1 MRNITQRLIIL
12 GITLLVVLSTK
23 VQGAVA
29 LKDIDVSCDVGEIPV
44 QYTLSPTGAVTY
56 QVPMNVHP
64 ASNGFQPQ
72 LSFSYN
78 SQHTGSI
85 LGYGWSMAG
94 MSSVVHVGGS
104 IYYDGKTTP
113 LSLSEDKLMLD
124 GIRLIKQGTDTWQTE
139 QGFVK
144 VKRLSNGILEA
155 RYPNGNI
162 ATFETSSSAP
172 FSYVMTNCRDI
183 KGSNIHYEYNQTNNL
198 AYIQKI
204 LYGENENNYT
214 DSIVFRYRD
223 VTGGLVRYIDGKS
236 MENSKL
242 LDRVESYHRG
252 VLWRRYRLTY
262 EKKEVD
268 LLVRL
273 DCETETR
280 SLNPLRFEYGEDRII
295 EYFQSQNIHLENYFM
310 NSVIGN
316 YDALALS
323 RGRFKPKSISDG
335 LISYPQKS
343 TYSVIMTRNLGG
355 VLSYQFGSTYA
366 SNQKLAIYQDL
377 SGFNIDTPPAT
388 LTAGYGFQQ
397 LAAVDVSGSGVDALV
412 KVNYDIEKSSESLKL
427 AIYNNIDN
435 LNSYKEYKYEIFTR
449 VHDGAFVSPR
459 QREFLFGD
467 FNGDGKM
474 ELLAI
479 ATCRNHNERD
489 KNNSSHAWLI
499 NLQTGEKILDE
510 NVFDYAFFQQN
521 PDDIVP
527 DRLLT
532 IDYNGDGKTDVCL
545 INHTGTYIYEF
556 TGDGFKKIAHTTSL
570 KLDKF
575 ANSDRELMIADI
587 NGDGNM
593 DLVLAPPYSEGT
605 DQAII
610 KDGGRSWDILLST
623 GNSGNSNTTGFVTY
637 STNIVRSFSDAKG
650 KNFILTDVDSD
661 GLPDLLRKA
670 QGKIELYLNKNGKIN
685 MYPEDRATL
694 TLGNPDA
701 QLTIANVSQ
710 SYYWPGE
717 LICVDNQNIYS
728 YNYTR
733 KEIKERMLHA
743 VIDSYGM
750 RTEHYYFDILAT
762 NSTRYEVNYNLA
774 TFGYPY
780 VIMTPHCYVGAWAK
794 KMNDNKMGDWTS
806 WIHYKYTNAVFH
818 RTGLGF
824 RGFQQI
830 ETTDFDNHKLKTV
843 STFDP
848 TLMGVEVKTETPAD
862 TIVRSYVLD
871 VNPDKTSMLKLQKES
886 DLNVLNRTE
895 TKVEYTYDAYGQIL
909 NSITTKGPFFTE
921 YHNLEY
927 QNIDNSNKYLL
938 GLLTTDATMTICN
951 DSICSREMS
960 IEYDE
965 NNMPVNKVASFNG
978 IPVSEERFAYD
989 GKKRLI
995 KRERRS
1001 YESTDWLSNTYT
1013 YNSMGRLSQD
1023 TNEMG
1028 LSVDYQ
1034 YDEVNG
1040 LLKSS
1045 TDHKGRVTR
1054 NEYDEWGNLLV
1065 TYRPDGSK
1073 KQTVTRWSSEE
1084 EPGVFCVTVS
1094 MTGQPIIKTY
1104 YDLMGRVVRNS
1115 QIRFDGKELKTDK
1128 VYNVKTGLLERES
1141 QPTTD
1146 EVPIHWNTYSYD
1158 SFFRQTSI
1166 NYASGKVDS
1175 CAYGI
1180 LTDTIIENG
1189 ITHVHQFDVLGRT
1202 IKVTDAGGSVEYYYR
1217 PDGQPIVAVAPG
1229 EVQTRFYYDCYGRR
1243 TAIKDPSAGI
1253 RRTEYDI
1260 AGNVSKE
1267 IDADGREILKEYDRY
1282 GRVTRQVTPDIVTV
1296 YTYDN
1301 TENLLLSAVSD
1312 NGTATRYTYDEYA
1325 RLKTYR
1331 EEAPEGKWLQKTYTY
1346 TVDGLLSSITYTSGE
1361 GLLSTELMNYCNGY
1375 LSEVRLS
1382 DGTLI
1387 FRHNEENAM
1396 GQLTKLSVGNMQ
1408 RIYEF
1413 NNYGLPVSRKI
1424 TRADNSVVFNH
1435 TYLFNVSN
1443 NNLEKHTDKVH
1454 NLAEVF
1460 TYDALNRLSTYG
1472 NALVVY
1478 DNNGNILSKSDVGTL
1493 AYTNPNRP
1501 YSVTG
1506 LNPVNVRQDLGGLNI
1521 TYTAAERPSAITKGT
1536 VHAMLSYNANHERV
1550 KMQISDGDNVT
1561 LTRYYLNGN
1570 YELDVDGTEITERL
1584 YLGGGYYDAPAV
1596 LVKHNGQSS
1605 VYYIHRDYLGS
1616 VLQIVDTQGKVV
1628 EENSFD
1634 AWGCRRD
1641 PVTQVVYTAGT
1652 APELMLG
1659 RGFTGHEHLAMFGLI
1674 NMNARLYDPVLGR
1687 FLSPDPYVQ
1696 ALGFTQAFNRFSYCM
1711 NSPLCYVDE
1720 NGEFWWIAAAAFI
1733 GGAINVATNWNNID
1747 NFWQGVGYFGV
1758 GATAGAIGAL
1768 TGGAALA
1775 MTGGLGG
1782 AVGGAIA
1789 GFVGGT
1795 TSGFILGGGNTLM
1808 AGGSLYDAWSNGLT
1822 GAYMGAA
1829 TGAVFG
1835 GIGGGFTSYLKG
1847 ENVWSGR
1854 DIAAGRNAFSLKN
1867 TPIST
1872 VEHPETLTFS
1882 PGEALTVLPDDPLL
1896 NNMNNTKMS
1905 PYNKGEMGVKE
1916 AMREFRAEGG
1926 TIYSREVSTE
1936 MSYTVPNGNTTKTI
1950 TIRNRFDFV
1959 GELNGD
1965 LHLVEVKNGP
1975 SAGFTTSQKINIPYM
1990 MKYHPALKIIDGN
2003 SSGVP
2008 QFRNLTNGIYTK
2020 NYIVVYKHYF

>member
-23 VQGAVA
+23 AQGAVA
-29 LKDIDVSCDVGEIPV
+29 LKDVDVSCDVGEIPV

-56 QVPMNVHP
+56 QVPMNIHS

-78 SQHTGSI
+78 SQQTESV

-144 VKRLSNGILEA
+144 VKKLSDGVLEA

-172 FSYVMTNCRDI
+172 FSYVMTNCRDT
-183 KGSNIHYEYNQTNNL
+183 KGSNIHYEYNQINNL

-223 VTGGLVRYIDGKS
+223 ATGGLVRYIDGKS

-280 SLNPLRFEYGEDRII
+280 SLNPLRFEYGEDGII
-295 EYFQSQNIHLENYFM
+295 EYFQSRNIHLENYFM
-310 NSVIGN
+310 NNVIGN

-397 LAAVDVSGSGVDALV
+397 LAAVDVSGTGVDALV
-412 KVNYDIEKSSESLKL
+412 KVNYDIDNSSESLKL

-499 NLQTGEKILDE
+499 NLQTGEKMLDK

-556 TGDGFKKIAHTTSL
+556 TGDGFKKIGYTATLNL
-570 KLDKF
+570 KKF

-610 KDGGRSWDILLST
+610 TDGGRSWDILLST
-623 GNSGNSNTTGFVTY
+623 GNSENSNTAGFVTY

-670 QGKIELYLNKNGKIN
+670 QGKIELYLNKKGKIN
-685 MYPEDRATL
+685 TYPEERATL
-694 TLGNPDA
+694 TLGNPNA

-717 LICVDNQNIYS
+717 LICVDDQNIYS

-733 KEIKERMLHA
+733 KEIKEQMLHA
-743 VIDSYGM
+743 LIDSYGM
-750 RTEHYYFDILAT
+750 RTEHYYFDIQAT

-774 TFGYPY
+774 AFDYPY
-780 VIMTPHCYVGAWAK
+780 VVMTPHCYVAAWAK
-794 KMNDNKMGDWTS
+794 KMMGDKMGDWTS

-830 ETTDFDNHKLKTV
+830 ETTDFDNNKLKTR

-848 TLMGVEVKTETPAD
+848 TFMGAEVKTETPTD

-871 VNPDKTSMLKLQKES
+871 VNTDKTFVLKLQKEN
-886 DLNVLNRTE
+886 DLNVLNQTE
-895 TKVEYTYDAYGQIL
+895 TKVEYTYDAYGQVL
-909 NSITTKGPFFTE
+909 NSITSKGSSFTE

-927 QNIDNSNKYLL
+927 QNIDSSNKYLL

-951 DSICSREMS
+951 DSICSREMT

-965 NNMPVNKVASFNG
+965 NNMPVNKTTFFNG
-978 IPVSEERFAYD
+978 MPVSEERFAYD
-989 GKKRLI
+989 VKKRLI
-995 KRERRS
+995 KHERRP
-1001 YESTDWLSNTYT
+1001 YESIDWLSNTYT
-1013 YNSMGRLSQD
+1013 YNSMGQLLRDASD
-1023 TNEMG
+1023 IG
-1028 LSVDYQ
+1028 LYVDYQ
-1034 YDEVNG
+1034 YDEVTG

-1045 TDHKGRVTR
+1045 TDHKGRVTQ

-1073 KQTVTRWSSEE
+1073 KQIVTRWSDEE
-1084 EPGVFCVTVS
+1084 EPGLFCVTVS
-1094 MTGQPIIKTY
+1094 VTGQPIVKTY

-1146 EVPIHWNTYSYD
+1146 DVPNHWNTYSYD
-1158 SFFRQTSI
+1158 NFFRQTSI
-1166 NYASGKVDS
+1166 SYTSGKVDS
-1175 CAYGI
+1175 CAYGV

-1189 ITHVHQFDVLGRT
+1189 IIHVRQFDELGRM
-1202 IKVTDAGGSVEYYYR
+1202 IKTTDAGGSMEYYYR

-1229 EVQTRFYYDCYGRR
+1229 GVQTRFYYDRYGRR

-1260 AGNVSKE
+1260 FGNISKE
-1267 IDADGREILKEYDRY
+1267 IDADGREILNEYDRY
-1282 GRVTRQVTPDIVTV
+1282 GRVTRQVTPDMVTV
-1296 YTYDN
+1296 YTYDD

-1312 NGTATRYTYDEYA
+1312 NGTATRYMYDEYA

-1346 TVDGLLSSITYTSGE
+1346 TVDGLLLSITYTSGE
-1361 GLLSTELMNYCNGY
+1361 GILSTELMTYRNGY

-1387 FRHNEENAM
+1387 YCHNEENAM
-1396 GQLTKLSVGNMQ
+1396 GQLTRLSVGNMQ
-1408 RIYEF
+1408 RNYEF

-1424 TRADNSVVFNH
+1424 TRADNSEVFNH
-1435 TYLFNVSN
+1435 SYLFNVSN

-1454 NLAEVF
+1454 NLTEVF

-1472 NALVVY
+1472 NASATY
-1478 DNNGNILSKSDVGTL
+1478 DNNGNILSKSDAGTL

-1506 LNPVNVRQDLGGLNI
+1506 LNPVIVRQDLEGLNI
-1521 TYTAAERPSAITKGT
+1521 TYTAAERPSVITKGT
-1536 VHAMLSYNANHERV
+1536 IHAMLSYNANHDRV
-1550 KMQISDGDNVT
+1550 RMQVSDGANVT

-1570 YELDVDGTEITERL
+1570 YELDVVDSTEPTERL
-1584 YLGGGYYDAPAV
+1584 YLGGNYYDAPAV
-1596 LVKHNGQSS
+1596 LVKQNGQSS

-1616 VLQIVDTQGKVV
+1616 VLQIVDTKGKIV

-1634 AWGCRRD
+1634 AWGCRRN
-1641 PVTQVVYTAGT
+1641 PVTQVVYATDT
-1652 APELMLG
+1652 APKLMLG

-1696 ALGFTQAFNRFSYCM
+1696 VLGFTQAFNRFSYCM

-1733 GGAINVATNWNNID
+1733 GGAINVATNWKNID

-1775 MTGGLGG
+1775 VTGGLGG
-1782 AVGGAIA
+1782 AAGGAIA
-1789 GFVGGT
+1789 GFVGGA

-1822 GAYMGAA
+1822 GAYTGAA
-1829 TGAVFG
+1829 TGAVLG

-1854 DIAAGRNAFSLKN
+1854 DIATGRNAFSLKN
-1867 TPIST
+1867 TPINET
-1872 VEHPETLTFS
+1872 VHHRPVGSNPNPIS
-1882 PGEALTVLPDDPLL
+1882 PKPKLPQSEIRDYSVTTYENSHVNPMMEGKGLMNRPLQIEGYDVRL
-1896 NNMNNTKMS
+1896 ASQNDLYHAFPRS
-1905 PYNKGEMGVKE
+1905 FDEQIVKGGWL
-1916 AMREFRAEGG
+1916 
-1926 TIYSREVSTE
+1926 Y
-1936 MSYTVPNGNTTKTI
+1936 
-1950 TIRNRFDFV
+1950 
-1959 GELNGD
+1959 
-1965 LHLVEVKNGP
+1965 
-1975 SAGFTTSQKINIPYM
+1975 
-1990 MKYHPALKIIDGN
+1990 GN
-2003 SSGVP
+2003 SGNSTMMVAPGTVNGV
-2008 QFRNLTNGIYTK
+2008 NGIYTLGINTETGIIYHRAFYEWGGFMK
-2020 NYIVVYKHYF
+2020 NFKFPTMPY

>member
-12 GITLLVVLSTK
+12 GITLLVVLSTRA
-23 VQGAVA
+23 QGAVA
-29 LKDIDVSCDVGEIPV
+29 LKDVDVSCDVGEIPV

-56 QVPMNVHP
+56 QVPMNIHS

-78 SQHTGSI
+78 SQQTESV

-144 VKRLSNGILEA
+144 VKKLSDGVLEA

-172 FSYVMTNCRDI
+172 FSYVMTNCRDT
-183 KGSNIHYEYNQTNNL
+183 KGSNIHYEYNQINNL

-223 VTGGLVRYIDGKS
+223 ATGGLVRYIDGKS

-280 SLNPLRFEYGEDRII
+280 SLNPLRFEYGEDGII
-295 EYFQSQNIHLENYFM
+295 EYFQSRNIHLENYFM
-310 NSVIGN
+310 NNVIGN

-397 LAAVDVSGSGVDALV
+397 LAAVDVSGTGVDALV
-412 KVNYDIEKSSESLKL
+412 KVNYDIDNSSESLKL

-499 NLQTGEKILDE
+499 NLQTGEKMLDK

-556 TGDGFKKIAHTTSL
+556 TGDGFKKIGYTATLNL
-570 KLDKF
+570 KKF

-610 KDGGRSWDILLST
+610 TDGGRSWDILLST
-623 GNSGNSNTTGFVTY
+623 GNSENSNTAGFVTY

-670 QGKIELYLNKNGKIN
+670 QGKIELYLNKKGEIN
-685 MYPEDRATL
+685 TYPEERATL
-694 TLGNPDA
+694 TLGNPNA

-717 LICVDNQNIYS
+717 LICVDDQNIYS

-743 VIDSYGM
+743 LIDSYGM
-750 RTEHYYFDILAT
+750 RTEHYYFDIQAT

-774 TFGYPY
+774 AFDYPY
-780 VIMTPHCYVGAWAK
+780 VVMTPHCYVAAWAK
-794 KMNDNKMGDWTS
+794 KMMGDKMGDWTS

-830 ETTDFDNHKLKTV
+830 ETTDFDNNKLKTR

-848 TLMGVEVKTETPAD
+848 TFMGAEVKTETPTD

-871 VNPDKTSMLKLQKES
+871 VNTDKTFVLKLQKEN
-886 DLNVLNRTE
+886 DLNVLNQTE
-895 TKVEYTYDAYGQIL
+895 TKVEYTYDAYGQVL
-909 NSITTKGPFFTE
+909 NSITSKGSSFTE

-927 QNIDNSNKYLL
+927 QNIDSSNKYLL

-951 DSICSREMS
+951 DSICSREMT

-965 NNMPVNKVASFNG
+965 NNMPINKTTFFNG
-978 IPVSEERFAYD
+978 MPVSEERFAYD
-989 GKKRLI
+989 VKKRLI
-995 KRERRS
+995 KHERRP

-1013 YNSMGRLSQD
+1013 YNSMGQLLRDASD
-1023 TNEMG
+1023 IG
-1028 LSVDYQ
+1028 LYVDYQ
-1034 YDEVNG
+1034 YDEVTG

-1045 TDHKGRVTR
+1045 TDHKGRVTQ

-1073 KQTVTRWSSEE
+1073 KQIVTRWSDEE
-1084 EPGVFCVTVS
+1084 EPGLFCVTVS
-1094 MTGQPIIKTY
+1094 VTGQPIVKTY

-1146 EVPIHWNTYSYD
+1146 DVPNHWNTYSYD
-1158 SFFRQTSI
+1158 NFFRQTSI
-1166 NYASGKVDS
+1166 SYASGKVDS
-1175 CAYGI
+1175 CAYGV

-1189 ITHVHQFDVLGRT
+1189 TIHVRQFDELGRM
-1202 IKVTDAGGSVEYYYR
+1202 IKATDAGGSMEYYYR
-1217 PDGQPIVAVAPG
+1217 PDGQPIVAVALG
-1229 EVQTRFYYDCYGRR
+1229 GVQTRFYYDRYGRR

-1260 AGNVSKE
+1260 SGNISKE
-1267 IDADGREILKEYDRY
+1267 IDADGREILNEYDRY
-1282 GRVTRQVTPDIVTV
+1282 GRVTRQVTPDMVTV
-1296 YTYDN
+1296 YTYDD

-1312 NGTATRYTYDEYA
+1312 NGTATRYMYDEYA

-1346 TVDGLLSSITYTSGE
+1346 TVDGLLLSITYTSGE
-1361 GLLSTELMNYCNGY
+1361 GILSTELMTYRNGY

-1387 FRHNEENAM
+1387 YCHNEENAM
-1396 GQLTKLSVGNMQ
+1396 GQLTRLSVGNMQ
-1408 RIYEF
+1408 RNYEF

-1424 TRADNSVVFNH
+1424 TRADNSEVFNH
-1435 TYLFNVSN
+1435 SYLFNVSN

-1454 NLAEVF
+1454 NLTEVF

-1472 NALVVY
+1472 NASATY
-1478 DNNGNILSKSDVGTL
+1478 DNNGNILSKSDAGTL

-1506 LNPVNVRQDLGGLNI
+1506 LNPVIVRQDLEGLNI
-1521 TYTAAERPSAITKGT
+1521 TYTAAERPSVITKGT
-1536 VHAMLSYNANHERV
+1536 IHAMLSYNANHDRV
-1550 KMQISDGDNVT
+1550 RMQVSDGANVT

-1570 YELDVDGTEITERL
+1570 YELDVVDSTEPTERL
-1584 YLGGGYYDAPAV
+1584 YLGGNYYDAPAV
-1596 LVKHNGQSS
+1596 LVKQNGQSS

-1616 VLQIVDTQGKVV
+1616 VLQIVDTKGKIV

-1634 AWGCRRD
+1634 AWGCRRN
-1641 PVTQVVYTAGT
+1641 PVTQVVYATDT
-1652 APELMLG
+1652 APKLMLG

-1696 ALGFTQAFNRFSYCM
+1696 VLGFTQAFNRFSYCM

-1733 GGAINVATNWNNID
+1733 GGAINVATNWKNID

-1775 MTGGLGG
+1775 VTGGLGG
-1782 AVGGAIA
+1782 AAGGAIA
-1789 GFVGGT
+1789 GFVGGA

-1822 GAYMGAA
+1822 GAYTGAA
-1829 TGAVFG
+1829 TGAVLG

-1854 DIAAGRNAFSLKN
+1854 DIVTGRNAFSLKN
-1867 TPIST
+1867 TPINET
-1872 VEHPETLTFS
+1872 VHHRPVGSNPNPIS
-1882 PGEALTVLPDDPLL
+1882 PKPKLPQSEIRDYSVTTYENSHVNPMMEGKGLMNRPLQIEGYDVRL
-1896 NNMNNTKMS
+1896 ASQNDLYHAFPRS
-1905 PYNKGEMGVKE
+1905 FDEQIVKGGWL
-1916 AMREFRAEGG
+1916 
-1926 TIYSREVSTE
+1926 Y
-1936 MSYTVPNGNTTKTI
+1936 
-1950 TIRNRFDFV
+1950 
-1959 GELNGD
+1959 
-1965 LHLVEVKNGP
+1965 
-1975 SAGFTTSQKINIPYM
+1975 
-1990 MKYHPALKIIDGN
+1990 GN
-2003 SSGVP
+2003 SGNSTMMVAPGTVNGV
-2008 QFRNLTNGIYTK
+2008 NGIYTLGINTETGIIYHRAFYEWGGFMK
-2020 NYIVVYKHYF
+2020 NFKFPTMPY

>member
-23 VQGAVA
+23 AQGAVA
-29 LKDIDVSCDVGEIPV
+29 LKDVDVSCDVGEIPV

-56 QVPMNVHP
+56 QVPMNIHS

-78 SQHTGSI
+78 SQQTESV

-144 VKRLSNGILEA
+144 VKKLSDGVLEA

-172 FSYVMTNCRDI
+172 FSYVMTNCRDT
-183 KGSNIHYEYNQTNNL
+183 KGSNIHYEYNQINNL

-223 VTGGLVRYIDGKS
+223 ATGGLVRYIDGKS

-280 SLNPLRFEYGEDRII
+280 SLNPLRFEYGEDGII
-295 EYFQSQNIHLENYFM
+295 EYFQSRNIHLENYFM
-310 NSVIGN
+310 NNVIGN

-397 LAAVDVSGSGVDALV
+397 LAAVDVSGTGVDALV
-412 KVNYDIEKSSESLKL
+412 KVNYDIDNSSESLKL

-499 NLQTGEKILDE
+499 NLQTGEKMLDK

-556 TGDGFKKIAHTTSL
+556 TGDGFKKIGYTATLNL
-570 KLDKF
+570 KKF

-610 KDGGRSWDILLST
+610 TDGGRSWDILLST
-623 GNSGNSNTTGFVTY
+623 GNSENSNTAGFVTY

-670 QGKIELYLNKNGKIN
+670 QGKIELYLNKKGKIN
-685 MYPEDRATL
+685 TYPEERATL
-694 TLGNPDA
+694 TLGNPNA

-717 LICVDNQNIYS
+717 LICVDDQNIYS

-743 VIDSYGM
+743 LIDSYGM
-750 RTEHYYFDILAT
+750 RTEHYYFDIQAT

-774 TFGYPY
+774 AFDYPY
-780 VIMTPHCYVGAWAK
+780 VVMTPHCYVAAWAK
-794 KMNDNKMGDWTS
+794 KMMGDKMGDWTS

-830 ETTDFDNHKLKTV
+830 ETTDFDNNKLKTR

-848 TLMGVEVKTETPAD
+848 TFMGAEVKTETPTD

-871 VNPDKTSMLKLQKES
+871 VNTDKTFVLKLQKEN
-886 DLNVLNRTE
+886 DLNVLNQTE
-895 TKVEYTYDAYGQIL
+895 TKVEYTYDAYGQVL
-909 NSITTKGPFFTE
+909 NSITSKGSSFTE

-927 QNIDNSNKYLL
+927 QNIDSSNKYLL

-951 DSICSREMS
+951 DSICSREMT

-965 NNMPVNKVASFNG
+965 NNMPVNKTTFFNG
-978 IPVSEERFAYD
+978 MPVSEERFAYD
-989 GKKRLI
+989 VKKRLI
-995 KRERRS
+995 KHERRP
-1001 YESTDWLSNTYT
+1001 YESIDWLSNTYT
-1013 YNSMGRLSQD
+1013 YNSMGQLLRDASD
-1023 TNEMG
+1023 IG
-1028 LSVDYQ
+1028 LYVDYQ
-1034 YDEVNG
+1034 YDEVTG

-1045 TDHKGRVTR
+1045 TDHKGRVTQ

-1073 KQTVTRWSSEE
+1073 KQIVTRWSDEE
-1084 EPGVFCVTVS
+1084 EPGLFCVTVS
-1094 MTGQPIIKTY
+1094 VTGQPIVKTY

-1146 EVPIHWNTYSYD
+1146 DVPNHWNTYSYD
-1158 SFFRQTSI
+1158 NFFRQTSI
-1166 NYASGKVDS
+1166 SYTSGKVDS
-1175 CAYGI
+1175 CAYGV

-1189 ITHVHQFDVLGRT
+1189 IIHVRQFDELGRM
-1202 IKVTDAGGSVEYYYR
+1202 IKTTDAGGSMEYYYR

-1229 EVQTRFYYDCYGRR
+1229 GVQTRFYYDRYGRR

-1260 AGNVSKE
+1260 FGNISKE
-1267 IDADGREILKEYDRY
+1267 IDADGREILNEYDRY
-1282 GRVTRQVTPDIVTV
+1282 GRVTRQVTPDMVTV
-1296 YTYDN
+1296 YTYDD

-1312 NGTATRYTYDEYA
+1312 NGTATRYMYDEYA

-1346 TVDGLLSSITYTSGE
+1346 TVDGLLLSITYTSGE
-1361 GLLSTELMNYCNGY
+1361 GILSTELMTYRNGY

-1387 FRHNEENAM
+1387 YCHNEENAM
-1396 GQLTKLSVGNMQ
+1396 GQLTRLSVGNMQ
-1408 RIYEF
+1408 RNYEF

-1424 TRADNSVVFNH
+1424 TRADNSEVFNH
-1435 TYLFNVSN
+1435 SYLFNVSN

-1454 NLAEVF
+1454 NLTEVF

-1472 NALVVY
+1472 NASATY
-1478 DNNGNILSKSDVGTL
+1478 DNNGNILSKSDAGTL

-1506 LNPVNVRQDLGGLNI
+1506 LNPVIVRQDLEGLNI
-1521 TYTAAERPSAITKGT
+1521 TYTAAERPSVITKGT
-1536 VHAMLSYNANHERV
+1536 IHAMLSYNANHDRV
-1550 KMQISDGDNVT
+1550 RMQVSDGANVT

-1570 YELDVDGTEITERL
+1570 YELDVVDSTEPTERL
-1584 YLGGGYYDAPAV
+1584 YLGGNYYDAPAV
-1596 LVKHNGQSS
+1596 LVKQNGQSS

-1616 VLQIVDTQGKVV
+1616 VLQIVDTKGKIV

-1634 AWGCRRD
+1634 AWGCRRN
-1641 PVTQVVYTAGT
+1641 PVMQVVYATDT
-1652 APELMLG
+1652 APKLMLG

-1696 ALGFTQAFNRFSYCM
+1696 VLGFTQAFNRFSYCM

-1733 GGAINVATNWNNID
+1733 GGAINVATNWKNID

-1775 MTGGLGG
+1775 VTGGLGG
-1782 AVGGAIA
+1782 AAGGAIA
-1789 GFVGGT
+1789 GFVGGA

-1822 GAYMGAA
+1822 GAYTGAA
-1829 TGAVFG
+1829 TGAVLG

-1854 DIAAGRNAFSLKN
+1854 DIATGRNAFSLKN
-1867 TPIST
+1867 TPINET
-1872 VEHPETLTFS
+1872 VHHRPVGSNPNPIS
-1882 PGEALTVLPDDPLL
+1882 PKPKLPQSEIRDYSVTTYENSHVNPMMEGKGLMNRPLQIEGYDVRL
-1896 NNMNNTKMS
+1896 ASQNDLYHAFPRS
-1905 PYNKGEMGVKE
+1905 FDEQIVKGGWL
-1916 AMREFRAEGG
+1916 
-1926 TIYSREVSTE
+1926 Y
-1936 MSYTVPNGNTTKTI
+1936 
-1950 TIRNRFDFV
+1950 
-1959 GELNGD
+1959 
-1965 LHLVEVKNGP
+1965 
-1975 SAGFTTSQKINIPYM
+1975 
-1990 MKYHPALKIIDGN
+1990 GN
-2003 SSGVP
+2003 SGNSTMMVAPGTVNGV
-2008 QFRNLTNGIYTK
+2008 NGIYTLGINTETGIIYHRAFYEWGGFMK
-2020 NYIVVYKHYF
+2020 NFKFPTMPY

>member
-23 VQGAVA
+23 AQGAVA
-29 LKDIDVSCDVGEIPV
+29 LKDVDVSCDVGEIPV
-44 QYTLSPTGAVTY
+44 QYILSPTGAVTY
-56 QVPMNVHP
+56 QVPMNIHS

-78 SQHTGSI
+78 SQQTESV

-144 VKRLSNGILEA
+144 VKKLSDGVLEA

-172 FSYVMTNCRDI
+172 FSYVMTNCRDT
-183 KGSNIHYEYNQTNNL
+183 KGSNIHYEYNQINNL

-223 VTGGLVRYIDGKS
+223 ATGGLVRYIDGKS

-280 SLNPLRFEYGEDRII
+280 SLNPLRFEYGEDGII
-295 EYFQSQNIHLENYFM
+295 EYFQSRNIHLENYFM
-310 NSVIGN
+310 NNVIGN

-397 LAAVDVSGSGVDALV
+397 LAAVDVSGTGVDALV
-412 KVNYDIEKSSESLKL
+412 KVNYDIDNSSESLKL

-499 NLQTGEKILDE
+499 NLQTGEKMLDK

-556 TGDGFKKIAHTTSL
+556 TGDGFKKIGYTATLNL
-570 KLDKF
+570 KKF

-610 KDGGRSWDILLST
+610 TDGGRSWDILLST
-623 GNSGNSNTTGFVTY
+623 GNSENSNTAGFVTY

-670 QGKIELYLNKNGKIN
+670 QGKIELYLNKKGEIN
-685 MYPEDRATL
+685 TYPEERTTL
-694 TLGNPDA
+694 TLGNPNA

-717 LICVDNQNIYS
+717 LICVDDQNIYS

-743 VIDSYGM
+743 LIDSYGM
-750 RTEHYYFDILAT
+750 RTEHYYFDIQAT

-774 TFGYPY
+774 AFDYPY
-780 VIMTPHCYVGAWAK
+780 VVMTPHCYVAAWAK
-794 KMNDNKMGDWTS
+794 KMMGDKMGDWTS

-830 ETTDFDNHKLKTV
+830 ETTDFDNNKLKTR

-848 TLMGVEVKTETPAD
+848 TFMGAEVKTETPTD

-871 VNPDKTSMLKLQKES
+871 VNTDKTFVLKLQKEN
-886 DLNVLNRTE
+886 DLNVLNQTE
-895 TKVEYTYDAYGQIL
+895 TKVEYTYDAYGQVL
-909 NSITTKGPFFTE
+909 NSITSKGSSFTE

-927 QNIDNSNKYLL
+927 QNIDSSNKYLL

-951 DSICSREMS
+951 DSICSREMT

-965 NNMPVNKVASFNG
+965 NNMPINKTTFFNG
-978 IPVSEERFAYD
+978 MPVSEERFAYD
-989 GKKRLI
+989 VKKRLI
-995 KRERRS
+995 KHERRP

-1013 YNSMGRLSQD
+1013 YNSMGQLLRDASD
-1023 TNEMG
+1023 IG
-1028 LSVDYQ
+1028 LYVDYQ
-1034 YDEVNG
+1034 YDEVTG

-1045 TDHKGRVTR
+1045 TDHKGRVTQ

-1073 KQTVTRWSSEE
+1073 KQIVTRWSDEE
-1084 EPGVFCVTVS
+1084 EPGLFCVTVS
-1094 MTGQPIIKTY
+1094 VTGQPIVKTY

-1146 EVPIHWNTYSYD
+1146 DVPNHWNTYSYD
-1158 SFFRQTSI
+1158 NFFRQTSI
-1166 NYASGKVDS
+1166 SYTSGKVDS
-1175 CAYGI
+1175 CAYGV

-1189 ITHVHQFDVLGRT
+1189 IIHVRQFDELGRM
-1202 IKVTDAGGSVEYYYR
+1202 IKATDAGGSMEYYYR

-1229 EVQTRFYYDCYGRR
+1229 GVQTRFYYDRYGRR

-1260 AGNVSKE
+1260 SGNISKE
-1267 IDADGREILKEYDRY
+1267 IDADGREILNEYDRY
-1282 GRVTRQVTPDIVTV
+1282 GRVTRQVTPDMVTV
-1296 YTYDN
+1296 YTYDD

-1312 NGTATRYTYDEYA
+1312 NGTATRYMYDEYA

-1331 EEAPEGKWLQKTYTY
+1331 EEAPEGKWLQKAYTY
-1346 TVDGLLSSITYTSGE
+1346 TVDGLLLSITYTSGE
-1361 GLLSTELMNYCNGY
+1361 GILSTELMTYRNGY

-1387 FRHNEENAM
+1387 YCHNEENAM
-1396 GQLTKLSVGNMQ
+1396 GQLTRLSVGNMQ
-1408 RIYEF
+1408 RNYEF

-1424 TRADNSVVFNH
+1424 TRADNSEVFNH
-1435 TYLFNVSN
+1435 SYLFNVSN

-1454 NLAEVF
+1454 NLTEVF

-1472 NALVVY
+1472 NASATY
-1478 DNNGNILSKSDVGTL
+1478 DNNGNILSKSDAGTL
-1493 AYTNPNRP
+1493 TYTNPNRP

-1506 LNPVNVRQDLGGLNI
+1506 LNPVIVRQDLEGLNI
-1521 TYTAAERPSAITKGT
+1521 TYTAAERPSVITKGT
-1536 VHAMLSYNANHERV
+1536 IHAMLSYNANHDRV
-1550 KMQISDGDNVT
+1550 RMQVSDGANVT

-1570 YELDVDGTEITERL
+1570 YELDVVDSTEPTERL
-1584 YLGGGYYDAPAV
+1584 YLGGNYYDAPAV
-1596 LVKHNGQSS
+1596 LVKQNGQSS

-1616 VLQIVDTQGKVV
+1616 VLQIVDTKGKIV

-1634 AWGCRRD
+1634 AWGCKRN
-1641 PVTQVVYTAGT
+1641 PVTQVVYATGT
-1652 APELMLG
+1652 APKLMLG

-1696 ALGFTQAFNRFSYCM
+1696 VLGFTQAFNRFSYCM

-1733 GGAINVATNWNNID
+1733 GGAINVATNWKNID

-1775 MTGGLGG
+1775 VTGGLGG
-1782 AVGGAIA
+1782 AAGGAIA
-1789 GFVGGT
+1789 GFVGGA

-1822 GAYMGAA
+1822 GAYTGAA
-1829 TGAVFG
+1829 TGAVLG

-1854 DIAAGRNAFSLKN
+1854 DIATGRNAFSLKN
-1867 TPIST
+1867 TPINET
-1872 VEHPETLTFS
+1872 VHHRPVGSNPNPIS
-1882 PGEALTVLPDDPLL
+1882 PKPKLPQSEIRDYSVTTYENSHVNPMMEGKGLMNRPLQIEGYDVRL
-1896 NNMNNTKMS
+1896 ASQNDLYHAFPRS
-1905 PYNKGEMGVKE
+1905 FDEQIVKGGWL
-1916 AMREFRAEGG
+1916 
-1926 TIYSREVSTE
+1926 Y
-1936 MSYTVPNGNTTKTI
+1936 
-1950 TIRNRFDFV
+1950 
-1959 GELNGD
+1959 
-1965 LHLVEVKNGP
+1965 
-1975 SAGFTTSQKINIPYM
+1975 
-1990 MKYHPALKIIDGN
+1990 GN
-2003 SSGVP
+2003 SGNSTMMVAPGTVNGV
-2008 QFRNLTNGIYTK
+2008 NGIYTLGINTETGIIYHRAFYEWGGFMK
-2020 NYIVVYKHYF
+2020 NFKFPTMPY

>member
-23 VQGAVA
+23 AQGAVA
-29 LKDIDVSCDVGEIPV
+29 LKDVDVSCDVGEIPV

-56 QVPMNVHP
+56 QVPMNIHS

-78 SQHTGSI
+78 SQQTESV

-144 VKRLSNGILEA
+144 VKKLSDGVLEA

-172 FSYVMTNCRDI
+172 FSYVMTNCRDT
-183 KGSNIHYEYNQTNNL
+183 KGSNIHYEYNQINNL

-223 VTGGLVRYIDGKS
+223 ATGGLVRYIDGKS

-280 SLNPLRFEYGEDRII
+280 SLNPLRFEYGEDGII
-295 EYFQSQNIHLENYFM
+295 EYFQSRNIHLENYFM
-310 NSVIGN
+310 NNVIGN

-397 LAAVDVSGSGVDALV
+397 LAAVDVSGTGVDALV
-412 KVNYDIEKSSESLKL
+412 KVNYDIDNSSESLKL

-499 NLQTGEKILDE
+499 NLQTGEKMLDK

-556 TGDGFKKIAHTTSL
+556 TGDGFKKIGYTATLNL
-570 KLDKF
+570 KKF

-610 KDGGRSWDILLST
+610 TDGGRSWDILLST
-623 GNSGNSNTTGFVTY
+623 GNSENSNTAGFVTY

-670 QGKIELYLNKNGKIN
+670 QGKIELYLNKKGKIN
-685 MYPEDRATL
+685 TYPEERATL
-694 TLGNPDA
+694 TLGNPNA

-717 LICVDNQNIYS
+717 LICVDDQNIYS

-743 VIDSYGM
+743 LIDSYGM
-750 RTEHYYFDILAT
+750 RTEHYYFDIQAT

-774 TFGYPY
+774 AFDYPY
-780 VIMTPHCYVGAWAK
+780 VVMTPHCYVAAWAK
-794 KMNDNKMGDWTS
+794 KMMGDKMGDWTS

-830 ETTDFDNHKLKTV
+830 ETTDFDNNKLKTR

-848 TLMGVEVKTETPAD
+848 TFMGAEVKTETPTD

-871 VNPDKTSMLKLQKES
+871 VNTDKTFVLKLQKEN
-886 DLNVLNRTE
+886 DLNVLNQTE
-895 TKVEYTYDAYGQIL
+895 TKVEYTYDAYGQVL
-909 NSITTKGPFFTE
+909 NSITSKGSSFTE

-927 QNIDNSNKYLL
+927 QNIDSSNKYLL

-951 DSICSREMS
+951 DSICSREMT

-965 NNMPVNKVASFNG
+965 NNMPVNKTTFFNG
-978 IPVSEERFAYD
+978 MPVSEERFAYD
-989 GKKRLI
+989 VKKRLI
-995 KRERRS
+995 KHERRP
-1001 YESTDWLSNTYT
+1001 YESIDWLSNTYT
-1013 YNSMGRLSQD
+1013 YNSMGQLLRDASD
-1023 TNEMG
+1023 IG
-1028 LSVDYQ
+1028 LYVDYQ
-1034 YDEVNG
+1034 YDEVTG

-1045 TDHKGRVTR
+1045 TDHKGRVTQ

-1073 KQTVTRWSSEE
+1073 KQIVTRWSDEE
-1084 EPGVFCVTVS
+1084 EPGLFCVTVS
-1094 MTGQPIIKTY
+1094 VTGQPIVKTY

-1146 EVPIHWNTYSYD
+1146 DVPNHWNTYSYD
-1158 SFFRQTSI
+1158 NFFRQTSI
-1166 NYASGKVDS
+1166 SYTSGKVDS
-1175 CAYGI
+1175 CAYGV

-1189 ITHVHQFDVLGRT
+1189 IIHVRQFDELGRM
-1202 IKVTDAGGSVEYYYR
+1202 IKTTDAGGSMEYYYR

-1229 EVQTRFYYDCYGRR
+1229 GVQTRFYYDRYGRR

-1260 AGNVSKE
+1260 FGNISKE
-1267 IDADGREILKEYDRY
+1267 IDADGREILNEYDRY
-1282 GRVTRQVTPDIVTV
+1282 GRVTRQVTPDMVTV
-1296 YTYDN
+1296 YTYDD

-1312 NGTATRYTYDEYA
+1312 NGTATRYMYDEYA

-1346 TVDGLLSSITYTSGE
+1346 TVDGLLLSITYTSGE
-1361 GLLSTELMNYCNGY
+1361 GILSTELMTYRNGY

-1387 FRHNEENAM
+1387 YCHNEENAM
-1396 GQLTKLSVGNMQ
+1396 GQLTRLSVGNMQ
-1408 RIYEF
+1408 RNYEF

-1424 TRADNSVVFNH
+1424 TRADNSEVFNH
-1435 TYLFNVSN
+1435 SYLFNVSN

-1454 NLAEVF
+1454 NLTEVF

-1472 NALVVY
+1472 NASATY
-1478 DNNGNILSKSDVGTL
+1478 DNNGNILSKSDAGTL

-1506 LNPVNVRQDLGGLNI
+1506 LNPVIVRQDLEGLNI
-1521 TYTAAERPSAITKGT
+1521 TYTAAERPSVITKGT
-1536 VHAMLSYNANHERV
+1536 IHAMLSYNANHDRV
-1550 KMQISDGDNVT
+1550 RMQVSDGANVT

-1570 YELDVDGTEITERL
+1570 YELDVVDSTEPTERL
-1584 YLGGGYYDAPAV
+1584 YLGGNYYDAPAV
-1596 LVKHNGQSS
+1596 LVKQNGQSS

-1616 VLQIVDTQGKVV
+1616 VLQIVDTKGKIV

-1634 AWGCRRD
+1634 AWGCRRN
-1641 PVTQVVYTAGT
+1641 PVTQVVYATDI
-1652 APELMLG
+1652 APKLMLG

-1696 ALGFTQAFNRFSYCM
+1696 VLGFTQAFNRFSYCM

-1733 GGAINVATNWNNID
+1733 GGAINVATNWKNID

-1775 MTGGLGG
+1775 VTGGLGG
-1782 AVGGAIA
+1782 AAGGAIA
-1789 GFVGGT
+1789 GFVGGA

-1822 GAYMGAA
+1822 GAYTGAA
-1829 TGAVFG
+1829 TGAVLG

-1854 DIAAGRNAFSLKN
+1854 DIATGRNAFSLKN
-1867 TPIST
+1867 TPINET
-1872 VEHPETLTFS
+1872 VHHRPVGSNPNPIS
-1882 PGEALTVLPDDPLL
+1882 PKPKLPQSEIRDYSVTTYENSHVNPMMEGKGLMNRPLQIEGYDVRL
-1896 NNMNNTKMS
+1896 ASQNDLYHAFPRS
-1905 PYNKGEMGVKE
+1905 FDEQIVKGGWL
-1916 AMREFRAEGG
+1916 
-1926 TIYSREVSTE
+1926 Y
-1936 MSYTVPNGNTTKTI
+1936 
-1950 TIRNRFDFV
+1950 
-1959 GELNGD
+1959 
-1965 LHLVEVKNGP
+1965 
-1975 SAGFTTSQKINIPYM
+1975 
-1990 MKYHPALKIIDGN
+1990 GN
-2003 SSGVP
+2003 SGNSTMMVAPGTVNGV
-2008 QFRNLTNGIYTK
+2008 NGIYTLGINTETGIIYHRAFYEWGGFMK
-2020 NYIVVYKHYF
+2020 NFKFPTMPY

>member
-12 GITLLVVLSTK
+12 GITLLVVLSTRA
-23 VQGAVA
+23 QGAVA
-29 LKDIDVSCDVGEIPV
+29 LKDVDVSCDVGEIPV

-56 QVPMNVHP
+56 QVPMNIHS

-78 SQHTGSI
+78 SQQTESV

-144 VKRLSNGILEA
+144 VKKLSDGVLEA

-172 FSYVMTNCRDI
+172 FSYVMTNCRDT
-183 KGSNIHYEYNQTNNL
+183 KGSNIHYEYNQINNL

-223 VTGGLVRYIDGKS
+223 ATGGLVRYIDGKS

-280 SLNPLRFEYGEDRII
+280 SLNPLRFEYGEDGII
-295 EYFQSQNIHLENYFM
+295 EYFQSRNIHLENYFM
-310 NSVIGN
+310 NNVIGN

-397 LAAVDVSGSGVDALV
+397 LAAVDVSGTGVDALV
-412 KVNYDIEKSSESLKL
+412 KVNYDIDNSSESLKL

-499 NLQTGEKILDE
+499 NLQTGEKMLDK

-556 TGDGFKKIAHTTSL
+556 TGDGFKKIGYTATLNL
-570 KLDKF
+570 KKF

-610 KDGGRSWDILLST
+610 TDGGRSWDILLST
-623 GNSGNSNTTGFVTY
+623 GNSENSNTAGFVTY

-670 QGKIELYLNKNGKIN
+670 QGKIELYLNKKGEIN
-685 MYPEDRATL
+685 TYPEERATL
-694 TLGNPDA
+694 TLGNPNA

-717 LICVDNQNIYS
+717 LICVDHQNLNTYK
-728 YNYTR
+728 NHR

-743 VIDSYGM
+743 LIDSYGM
-750 RTEHYYFDILAT
+750 RTEHYYFDIQAT

-774 TFGYPY
+774 AFDYPY
-780 VIMTPHCYVGAWAK
+780 VVMTPHCYVAAWAK
-794 KMNDNKMGDWTS
+794 KMMGDKMGDWTS

-830 ETTDFDNHKLKTV
+830 ETTDFDNNKLKTR

-848 TLMGVEVKTETPAD
+848 TFMGAEVKTETPTD

-871 VNPDKTSMLKLQKES
+871 VNTDKTFVLKLQKEN
-886 DLNVLNRTE
+886 DLNVLNQTE
-895 TKVEYTYDAYGQIL
+895 TKVEYTYDAYGQVL
-909 NSITTKGPFFTE
+909 NSITSKGSSFTE

-927 QNIDNSNKYLL
+927 QNIDSSNKYLL

-951 DSICSREMS
+951 DSICSREMT

-965 NNMPVNKVASFNG
+965 NNMPINKTTFFNG
-978 IPVSEERFAYD
+978 MPVSEERFAYD
-989 GKKRLI
+989 VKKRLI
-995 KRERRS
+995 KHERRP

-1013 YNSMGRLSQD
+1013 YNSMGQLLRDASD
-1023 TNEMG
+1023 IG
-1028 LSVDYQ
+1028 LYVDYQ
-1034 YDEVNG
+1034 YDEVTG

-1045 TDHKGRVTR
+1045 TDHKGRVTQ

-1073 KQTVTRWSSEE
+1073 KQIVTRWSDEE
-1084 EPGVFCVTVS
+1084 EPGLFCVTVS
-1094 MTGQPIIKTY
+1094 VTGQPIVKTY

-1146 EVPIHWNTYSYD
+1146 DVPNHWNTYSYD
-1158 SFFRQTSI
+1158 NFFRQTSI
-1166 NYASGKVDS
+1166 SYASGKVDS
-1175 CAYGI
+1175 CAYGV

-1189 ITHVHQFDVLGRT
+1189 IIHVRQFDELGRM
-1202 IKVTDAGGSVEYYYR
+1202 IKATDAGGSMEYYYR
-1217 PDGQPIVAVAPG
+1217 PDGQPIVAVALG
-1229 EVQTRFYYDCYGRR
+1229 GVQTRFYYDRYGRR

-1260 AGNVSKE
+1260 SGNISKE
-1267 IDADGREILKEYDRY
+1267 IDADGREILNEYDRY
-1282 GRVTRQVTPDIVTV
+1282 GRVTRQVTPDMVTV
-1296 YTYDN
+1296 YTYDD
-1301 TENLLLSAVSD
+1301 TDNLLLSAVSD
-1312 NGTATRYTYDEYA
+1312 NGTATRYMYDEYA

-1346 TVDGLLSSITYTSGE
+1346 TVDGLLLSITYTSGE
-1361 GLLSTELMNYCNGY
+1361 GILSTELMTYRNGY

-1387 FRHNEENAM
+1387 YCHNEENAM
-1396 GQLTKLSVGNMQ
+1396 GQLTRLSVGNMQ
-1408 RIYEF
+1408 RNYEF

-1424 TRADNSVVFNH
+1424 TRADNSEVFNH
-1435 TYLFNVSN
+1435 SYLFNVSN

-1454 NLAEVF
+1454 NLTEVF

-1472 NALVVY
+1472 NASATY
-1478 DNNGNILSKSDVGTL
+1478 DNNGNILSKSDAGTL

-1506 LNPVNVRQDLGGLNI
+1506 LNPVIVRQDLEGLNI
-1521 TYTAAERPSAITKGT
+1521 TYTAAERPSVITKGT
-1536 VHAMLSYNANHERV
+1536 IHAMLSYNANHDRV
-1550 KMQISDGDNVT
+1550 RMQVSDGANVT

-1570 YELDVDGTEITERL
+1570 YELDVVDSTEPTERL
-1584 YLGGGYYDAPAV
+1584 YLGGNYYDAPAV
-1596 LVKHNGQSS
+1596 LVKQNGQSS

-1616 VLQIVDTQGKVV
+1616 VLQIVDTKGKIV

-1634 AWGCRRD
+1634 AWGCRRN
-1641 PVTQVVYTAGT
+1641 PVTQVVYATDT
-1652 APELMLG
+1652 APKLMLG

-1696 ALGFTQAFNRFSYCM
+1696 VLGFTQAFNRFSYCM

-1733 GGAINVATNWNNID
+1733 GGAINVATNWKNID

-1775 MTGGLGG
+1775 VTGGLGG
-1782 AVGGAIA
+1782 AAGGAIA
-1789 GFVGGT
+1789 GFVGGA

-1822 GAYMGAA
+1822 GAYTGAA
-1829 TGAVFG
+1829 TGAVLG

-1854 DIAAGRNAFSLKN
+1854 DIVTGRNAFSLKN
-1867 TPIST
+1867 TPINET
-1872 VEHPETLTFS
+1872 VHHRPVGSNPNPIS
-1882 PGEALTVLPDDPLL
+1882 PKPKLPQSEIRDYSVTTYENSHVNPMMEGKGLMNRPLQIEGYDVRL
-1896 NNMNNTKMS
+1896 ASQNDLYHAFPRS
-1905 PYNKGEMGVKE
+1905 FDEQIVKGGWL
-1916 AMREFRAEGG
+1916 
-1926 TIYSREVSTE
+1926 Y
-1936 MSYTVPNGNTTKTI
+1936 
-1950 TIRNRFDFV
+1950 
-1959 GELNGD
+1959 
-1965 LHLVEVKNGP
+1965 
-1975 SAGFTTSQKINIPYM
+1975 
-1990 MKYHPALKIIDGN
+1990 GN
-2003 SSGVP
+2003 SGNSTMMVAPGTVNGV
-2008 QFRNLTNGIYTK
+2008 NGIYTLGINTETGIIYHRAFYEWGGFMK
-2020 NYIVVYKHYF
+2020 NFKFPTMPY

>member
-23 VQGAVA
+23 AQGAVA
-29 LKDIDVSCDVGEIPV
+29 LKDVDVSCDVGEIPV

-56 QVPMNVHP
+56 QVPMNIHS

-78 SQHTGSI
+78 SQQTESV

-144 VKRLSNGILEA
+144 VKKLSDGVLEA

-172 FSYVMTNCRDI
+172 FSYVMTNCRDT
-183 KGSNIHYEYNQTNNL
+183 KGSNIHYEYNQINNL

-223 VTGGLVRYIDGKS
+223 ATGGLVRYIDGKS

-280 SLNPLRFEYGEDRII
+280 SLNPLRFEYGEDGII
-295 EYFQSQNIHLENYFM
+295 EYFQSRNIHLENYFM
-310 NSVIGN
+310 NNVIGN

-397 LAAVDVSGSGVDALV
+397 LAAVDVSGTGVDALV
-412 KVNYDIEKSSESLKL
+412 KVNYDIDNSSESLKL

-499 NLQTGEKILDE
+499 NLQTGEKMLDK

-556 TGDGFKKIAHTTSL
+556 TGDGFKKIGYTATLNL
-570 KLDKF
+570 KKF

-610 KDGGRSWDILLST
+610 TDGGRSWDILLST
-623 GNSGNSNTTGFVTY
+623 GNSENSNTAGFVTY

-670 QGKIELYLNKNGKIN
+670 QGKIELYLNKKGKIN
-685 MYPEDRATL
+685 TYPEERATL
-694 TLGNPDA
+694 TLGNPNA

-717 LICVDNQNIYS
+717 LICVDDQNIYS

-743 VIDSYGM
+743 LIDSYGM
-750 RTEHYYFDILAT
+750 RTEHYYFDIQAT

-774 TFGYPY
+774 AFDYPY
-780 VIMTPHCYVGAWAK
+780 VVMTPHCYVAAWAK
-794 KMNDNKMGDWTS
+794 KMMGDKMGDWTS

-830 ETTDFDNHKLKTV
+830 ETTDFDNNKLKTR

-848 TLMGVEVKTETPAD
+848 TFMGAEVKTETPTD

-871 VNPDKTSMLKLQKES
+871 VNTDKTFVLKLQKEN
-886 DLNVLNRTE
+886 DLNVLNQTE
-895 TKVEYTYDAYGQIL
+895 TKVEYTYDAYGQVL
-909 NSITTKGPFFTE
+909 NSITSKGSSFTE

-927 QNIDNSNKYLL
+927 QNIDSSNKYLL

-951 DSICSREMS
+951 DSICSREMT

-965 NNMPVNKVASFNG
+965 NNMPVNKTTFFNG
-978 IPVSEERFAYD
+978 MPVSEERFAYD
-989 GKKRLI
+989 VKKRLI
-995 KRERRS
+995 KHERRP
-1001 YESTDWLSNTYT
+1001 YESIDWLSNTYT
-1013 YNSMGRLSQD
+1013 YNSMGQLLRDASD
-1023 TNEMG
+1023 IG
-1028 LSVDYQ
+1028 LYVDYQ
-1034 YDEVNG
+1034 YDEVTG

-1045 TDHKGRVTR
+1045 TDHKGRVTQ

-1073 KQTVTRWSSEE
+1073 KQIVTRWSDEE
-1084 EPGVFCVTVS
+1084 EPGLFCVTVS
-1094 MTGQPIIKTY
+1094 VTGQPIVKTY

-1146 EVPIHWNTYSYD
+1146 DVPNHWNTYSYD
-1158 SFFRQTSI
+1158 NFFRQTSI
-1166 NYASGKVDS
+1166 SYTSGKVDS
-1175 CAYGI
+1175 CAYGV

-1189 ITHVHQFDVLGRT
+1189 IIHVRQFDELGRM
-1202 IKVTDAGGSVEYYYR
+1202 IKTTDAGGSMEYYYR

-1229 EVQTRFYYDCYGRR
+1229 GVQTRFYYDRYGRR

-1260 AGNVSKE
+1260 FGNISKE
-1267 IDADGREILKEYDRY
+1267 IDADGREILNEYDRY
-1282 GRVTRQVTPDIVTV
+1282 GRVTRQVTPDMVTV
-1296 YTYDN
+1296 YTYDD

-1312 NGTATRYTYDEYA
+1312 NGTATRYMYDEYA

-1346 TVDGLLSSITYTSGE
+1346 TVDGLLLSITYTSGE
-1361 GLLSTELMNYCNGY
+1361 GILSTELMTYRNGY

-1387 FRHNEENAM
+1387 YCHNEENAM
-1396 GQLTKLSVGNMQ
+1396 GQLTRLSVGNMQ
-1408 RIYEF
+1408 RNYEF

-1424 TRADNSVVFNH
+1424 TRADNSEVFNH
-1435 TYLFNVSN
+1435 SYLFNVSN

-1454 NLAEVF
+1454 NLTEVF

-1472 NALVVY
+1472 NASATY
-1478 DNNGNILSKSDVGTL
+1478 DNNGNILSKSDAGTL

-1506 LNPVNVRQDLGGLNI
+1506 LNPVIVRQDLEGLNI
-1521 TYTAAERPSAITKGT
+1521 TYTAAERPSVITKGT
-1536 VHAMLSYNANHERV
+1536 IHAMLSYNANHDRV
-1550 KMQISDGDNVT
+1550 RMQVSDGANVT

-1570 YELDVDGTEITERL
+1570 YELDVVDSTEPTERL
-1584 YLGGGYYDAPAV
+1584 YLGGNYYDAPAV
-1596 LVKHNGQSS
+1596 LVKQNGQSS

-1616 VLQIVDTQGKVV
+1616 VLQIVDTKGKIV

-1634 AWGCRRD
+1634 AWGCRRN
-1641 PVTQVVYTAGT
+1641 PVTQVVYATDT
-1652 APELMLG
+1652 APKLMLG

-1696 ALGFTQAFNRFSYCM
+1696 VLGFTQAFNRFSYCM

-1733 GGAINVATNWNNID
+1733 GGAINVATNWKNID

-1775 MTGGLGG
+1775 VTGGLGG
-1782 AVGGAIA
+1782 AAGGAIA
-1789 GFVGGT
+1789 GFVGGA

-1822 GAYMGAA
+1822 GAYTGAA
-1829 TGAVFG
+1829 TGAVLG

-1854 DIAAGRNAFSLKN
+1854 DIATGRNAFSLKN
-1867 TPIST
+1867 TPINET
-1872 VEHPETLTFS
+1872 VHHRPVGSNPNPIS
-1882 PGEALTVLPDDPLL
+1882 PKPKLPQSEIRDYSVTTYENSHVNPMMEGKGLMNRPLQIEGYDVRL
-1896 NNMNNTKMS
+1896 ASQNDLYHAFPRS
-1905 PYNKGEMGVKE
+1905 FDEQIVKGGWL
-1916 AMREFRAEGG
+1916 
-1926 TIYSREVSTE
+1926 Y
-1936 MSYTVPNGNTTKTI
+1936 
-1950 TIRNRFDFV
+1950 
-1959 GELNGD
+1959 
-1965 LHLVEVKNGP
+1965 
-1975 SAGFTTSQKINIPYM
+1975 
-1990 MKYHPALKIIDGN
+1990 GN
-2003 SSGVP
+2003 SGNSTMMVAPGTVNGV
-2008 QFRNLTNGIYTK
+2008 NGIYTLGINTETGIIYHRAFYEWGGFMK
-2020 NYIVVYKHYF
+2020 NFKFPTMPY

>member
-23 VQGAVA
+23 AQGAVA
-29 LKDIDVSCDVGEIPV
+29 LKDVDVSCDVGEIPV

-56 QVPMNVHP
+56 QVPMNIHS

-78 SQHTGSI
+78 SQQTESV

-144 VKRLSNGILEA
+144 VKKLSDGVLEA

-172 FSYVMTNCRDI
+172 FSYVMTNCRDT
-183 KGSNIHYEYNQTNNL
+183 KGSNIHYEYNQINNL

-223 VTGGLVRYIDGKS
+223 ATGGLVRYIDGKS

-280 SLNPLRFEYGEDRII
+280 SLNPLRFEYGEDGII
-295 EYFQSQNIHLENYFM
+295 EYFQSRNIHLENYFM
-310 NSVIGN
+310 NNVIGN

-397 LAAVDVSGSGVDALV
+397 LAAVDVSGTGVDALV
-412 KVNYDIEKSSESLKL
+412 KVNYDIDNSSESLKL

-499 NLQTGEKILDE
+499 NLQTGEKMLDK

-556 TGDGFKKIAHTTSL
+556 TGDGFKKIGYTATLNL
-570 KLDKF
+570 KKF

-610 KDGGRSWDILLST
+610 TDGGRSWDILLST
-623 GNSGNSNTTGFVTY
+623 GNSENSNTAGFVTY

-670 QGKIELYLNKNGKIN
+670 QGKIELYLNKKGKIN
-685 MYPEDRATL
+685 TYPEERATL
-694 TLGNPDA
+694 TLGNPNA

-717 LICVDNQNIYS
+717 LICVDDQNIYS

-743 VIDSYGM
+743 LIDSYGM
-750 RTEHYYFDILAT
+750 RTEHYYFDIQAT

-774 TFGYPY
+774 AFDYPY
-780 VIMTPHCYVGAWAK
+780 VVMTPHCYVAAWAK
-794 KMNDNKMGDWTS
+794 KMMGDKMGDWTS

-830 ETTDFDNHKLKTV
+830 ETTDFDNNKLKTR

-848 TLMGVEVKTETPAD
+848 TFMGAEVKTETPTD

-871 VNPDKTSMLKLQKES
+871 VNTDKTFVLKLQKEN
-886 DLNVLNRTE
+886 DLNVLNQTE
-895 TKVEYTYDAYGQIL
+895 TKVEYTYDAYGQVL
-909 NSITTKGPFFTE
+909 NSITSKGSSFTE

-927 QNIDNSNKYLL
+927 QNIDSSNKYLL

-951 DSICSREMS
+951 DSICSREMT

-965 NNMPVNKVASFNG
+965 NNMPVNKTTFFNG
-978 IPVSEERFAYD
+978 MPVSEERFAYD
-989 GKKRLI
+989 VKKRLI
-995 KRERRS
+995 KHERRP

-1013 YNSMGRLSQD
+1013 YNSMGQLLRDASD
-1023 TNEMG
+1023 IG
-1028 LSVDYQ
+1028 LYVDYQ
-1034 YDEVNG
+1034 YDEVTG

-1045 TDHKGRVTR
+1045 TDHKGRVTQ

-1073 KQTVTRWSSEE
+1073 KQIVTRWSDEE
-1084 EPGVFCVTVS
+1084 EPGLFCVTVS
-1094 MTGQPIIKTY
+1094 VTGQPIVKTY

-1146 EVPIHWNTYSYD
+1146 DVPNHWNTYSYD
-1158 SFFRQTSI
+1158 NFFRQTSI
-1166 NYASGKVDS
+1166 SYTSGKVDS
-1175 CAYGI
+1175 CAYGV

-1189 ITHVHQFDVLGRT
+1189 IIHVRQFDELGRM
-1202 IKVTDAGGSVEYYYR
+1202 IKTTDAGGSMEYYYR

-1229 EVQTRFYYDCYGRR
+1229 GVQTRFYYDRYGRR

-1260 AGNVSKE
+1260 FGNISKE
-1267 IDADGREILKEYDRY
+1267 IDADGREILNEYDRY
-1282 GRVTRQVTPDIVTV
+1282 GRVTRQVTPDMVTV
-1296 YTYDN
+1296 YTYDD

-1312 NGTATRYTYDEYA
+1312 NGTATRYMYDEYA

-1346 TVDGLLSSITYTSGE
+1346 TVDGLLLSITYTSGE
-1361 GLLSTELMNYCNGY
+1361 GILSTELMTYRNGY

-1387 FRHNEENAM
+1387 YCHNEENAM
-1396 GQLTKLSVGNMQ
+1396 GQLTRLSVGNMQ
-1408 RIYEF
+1408 RNYEF

-1424 TRADNSVVFNH
+1424 TRADNSEVFNH
-1435 TYLFNVSN
+1435 SYLFNVSN

-1454 NLAEVF
+1454 NLTEVF

-1472 NALVVY
+1472 NASATY
-1478 DNNGNILSKSDVGTL
+1478 DNNGNILSKSDAGTL

-1506 LNPVNVRQDLGGLNI
+1506 LNPVIVRQDLEGLNI
-1521 TYTAAERPSAITKGT
+1521 TYTAAERPSVITKGT
-1536 VHAMLSYNANHERV
+1536 IHAMLSYNANHDRV
-1550 KMQISDGDNVT
+1550 RMQVSDGANVT

-1570 YELDVDGTEITERL
+1570 YELDVVDSTEPTERL
-1584 YLGGGYYDAPAV
+1584 YLGGNYYDAPAV
-1596 LVKHNGQSS
+1596 LVKQNGQSS

-1616 VLQIVDTQGKVV
+1616 VLQIVDTKGKIV

-1634 AWGCRRD
+1634 AWGCRRN
-1641 PVTQVVYTAGT
+1641 PVTQVVYATDT
-1652 APELMLG
+1652 APKLMLG

-1696 ALGFTQAFNRFSYCM
+1696 VLGFTQAFNRFSYCM

-1733 GGAINVATNWNNID
+1733 GGAINVATNWKNID

-1775 MTGGLGG
+1775 VTGGLGG
-1782 AVGGAIA
+1782 AAGGAIA
-1789 GFVGGT
+1789 GFVGGA

-1822 GAYMGAA
+1822 GAYTGAA
-1829 TGAVFG
+1829 TGAVLG

-1854 DIAAGRNAFSLKN
+1854 DIATGRNAFSLKN
-1867 TPIST
+1867 TPINET
-1872 VEHPETLTFS
+1872 VHHRPVGSNPNPIS
-1882 PGEALTVLPDDPLL
+1882 PKPKLPQSEIRDYSVTTYENSHVNPMMEGKGLMNRPLQIEGYDVRL
-1896 NNMNNTKMS
+1896 ASQNDLYHAFPRS
-1905 PYNKGEMGVKE
+1905 FDEQIVKGGWL
-1916 AMREFRAEGG
+1916 
-1926 TIYSREVSTE
+1926 Y
-1936 MSYTVPNGNTTKTI
+1936 
-1950 TIRNRFDFV
+1950 
-1959 GELNGD
+1959 
-1965 LHLVEVKNGP
+1965 
-1975 SAGFTTSQKINIPYM
+1975 
-1990 MKYHPALKIIDGN
+1990 GN
-2003 SSGVP
+2003 SGNSTMMVAPGTVNGV
-2008 QFRNLTNGIYTK
+2008 NGIYTLGINTETGIIYHRAFYEWGGFMK
-2020 NYIVVYKHYF
+2020 NFKFPTMPY

>member
-23 VQGAVA
+23 AQGAVA
-29 LKDIDVSCDVGEIPV
+29 LKDVDVSCDVGEIPV

-56 QVPMNVHP
+56 QVPMNIHS

-78 SQHTGSI
+78 SQQTESV

-144 VKRLSNGILEA
+144 VKKLSDGVLEA

-172 FSYVMTNCRDI
+172 FSYVMTNCRDT
-183 KGSNIHYEYNQTNNL
+183 KGSNIHYEYNQINNL

-223 VTGGLVRYIDGKS
+223 ATGGLVRYIDGKS

-280 SLNPLRFEYGEDRII
+280 SLNPLRFEYGEDGII
-295 EYFQSQNIHLENYFM
+295 EYFQSRNIHLENYFM
-310 NSVIGN
+310 NNVIGN

-397 LAAVDVSGSGVDALV
+397 LAAVDVSGTGVDALV
-412 KVNYDIEKSSESLKL
+412 KVNYDIDNSSESLKL

-499 NLQTGEKILDE
+499 NLQTGEKMLDK

-556 TGDGFKKIAHTTSL
+556 TGDGFKKIGYTATLNL
-570 KLDKF
+570 KKF

-610 KDGGRSWDILLST
+610 TDGGRSWDILLST
-623 GNSGNSNTTGFVTY
+623 GNSENSNTAGFVTY

-670 QGKIELYLNKNGKIN
+670 QGKIELYLNKKGKIN
-685 MYPEDRATL
+685 TYPEERATL
-694 TLGNPDA
+694 TLGNPNA

-717 LICVDNQNIYS
+717 LICVDDQNIYS

-743 VIDSYGM
+743 LIDSYGM
-750 RTEHYYFDILAT
+750 RTEHYYFDIQAT

-774 TFGYPY
+774 AFDYPY
-780 VIMTPHCYVGAWAK
+780 VVMTPHCYVAAWAK
-794 KMNDNKMGDWTS
+794 KMMGDKMGDWTS

-830 ETTDFDNHKLKTV
+830 ETTDFDNNKLKTR

-848 TLMGVEVKTETPAD
+848 TFMGAEVKTETPTD

-871 VNPDKTSMLKLQKES
+871 VNTDKTFVLKLQKEN
-886 DLNVLNRTE
+886 DLNVLNQTE
-895 TKVEYTYDAYGQIL
+895 TKVEYTYDAYGQVL
-909 NSITTKGPFFTE
+909 NSITSKGSSFTE

-927 QNIDNSNKYLL
+927 QNIDSSNKYLL

-951 DSICSREMS
+951 DSICSREMT

-965 NNMPVNKVASFNG
+965 NNMPVNKTTFFNG
-978 IPVSEERFAYD
+978 MPVSEERFAYD
-989 GKKRLI
+989 VKKRLI
-995 KRERRS
+995 KHERRP
-1001 YESTDWLSNTYT
+1001 YESIDWLSNTYT
-1013 YNSMGRLSQD
+1013 YNSMGQLLRDASD
-1023 TNEMG
+1023 IG
-1028 LSVDYQ
+1028 LYVDYQ
-1034 YDEVNG
+1034 YDEVTG

-1045 TDHKGRVTR
+1045 TDHKGRVTQ

-1073 KQTVTRWSSEE
+1073 KQIVTRWSDEE
-1084 EPGVFCVTVS
+1084 EPGLFCVTVS
-1094 MTGQPIIKTY
+1094 VTGQPIVKTY

-1146 EVPIHWNTYSYD
+1146 DVPNHWNTYSYD
-1158 SFFRQTSI
+1158 NFFRQTSI
-1166 NYASGKVDS
+1166 SYTSGKVDS
-1175 CAYGI
+1175 CAYGV

-1189 ITHVHQFDVLGRT
+1189 IIHVRQFDELGRM
-1202 IKVTDAGGSVEYYYR
+1202 IKTTDAGGSMEYYYR

-1229 EVQTRFYYDCYGRR
+1229 GVQTRFYYDRYGRR

-1260 AGNVSKE
+1260 FGNISKE
-1267 IDADGREILKEYDRY
+1267 IDADGREILNEYDRY
-1282 GRVTRQVTPDIVTV
+1282 GRVTRQVTPDMVTV
-1296 YTYDN
+1296 YTYDD

-1312 NGTATRYTYDEYA
+1312 NGTATRYMYDEYA

-1346 TVDGLLSSITYTSGE
+1346 TVDGLLLSITYTSGE
-1361 GLLSTELMNYCNGY
+1361 GILSTELMTYRNGY

-1387 FRHNEENAM
+1387 YCHNEENAM
-1396 GQLTKLSVGNMQ
+1396 GQLTRLSVGNMQ
-1408 RIYEF
+1408 RNYEF

-1424 TRADNSVVFNH
+1424 TRADNSEVFNH
-1435 TYLFNVSN
+1435 SYLFNVSN

-1454 NLAEVF
+1454 NLTEVF

-1472 NALVVY
+1472 NASATY
-1478 DNNGNILSKSDVGTL
+1478 DNNGNILSKSDAGTL

-1501 YSVTG
+1501 YSATG
-1506 LNPVNVRQDLGGLNI
+1506 LNPVIVRQDLEGLNI
-1521 TYTAAERPSAITKGT
+1521 TYTAAERPSVITKGT
-1536 VHAMLSYNANHERV
+1536 IHAMLSYNANHDRV
-1550 KMQISDGDNVT
+1550 RMQVSDGANVT

-1570 YELDVDGTEITERL
+1570 YELDVVDSTEPTERL
-1584 YLGGGYYDAPAV
+1584 YLGGNYYDAPAV
-1596 LVKHNGQSS
+1596 LVKQNGQSS

-1616 VLQIVDTQGKVV
+1616 VLQIVDTKGKIV

-1634 AWGCRRD
+1634 AWGCRRN
-1641 PVTQVVYTAGT
+1641 PVTQVVYATDT
-1652 APELMLG
+1652 APKLMLG

-1696 ALGFTQAFNRFSYCM
+1696 VLGFTQAFNRFSYCM

-1733 GGAINVATNWNNID
+1733 GGAINVATNWKNID

-1775 MTGGLGG
+1775 VTGGLGG
-1782 AVGGAIA
+1782 AAGGAIA
-1789 GFVGGT
+1789 GFVGGA

-1822 GAYMGAA
+1822 GAYTGAA
-1829 TGAVFG
+1829 TGAVLG

-1854 DIAAGRNAFSLKN
+1854 DIATGRNAFSLKN
-1867 TPIST
+1867 TPINET
-1872 VEHPETLTFS
+1872 VHHRPVGSNPNPIS
-1882 PGEALTVLPDDPLL
+1882 PKPKLPQSEIRDYSVTTYENSHVNPMMEGKGLMNRPLQIEGYDVRL
-1896 NNMNNTKMS
+1896 ASQNDLYHAFPRS
-1905 PYNKGEMGVKE
+1905 FDEQIVKGGWL
-1916 AMREFRAEGG
+1916 
-1926 TIYSREVSTE
+1926 Y
-1936 MSYTVPNGNTTKTI
+1936 
-1950 TIRNRFDFV
+1950 
-1959 GELNGD
+1959 
-1965 LHLVEVKNGP
+1965 
-1975 SAGFTTSQKINIPYM
+1975 
-1990 MKYHPALKIIDGN
+1990 GN
-2003 SSGVP
+2003 SGNSTMMVAPGTVNGV
-2008 QFRNLTNGIYTK
+2008 NGIYTLGINTETGIIYHRAFYEWGGFMK
-2020 NYIVVYKHYF
+2020 NFKFPTMPY

>member
-23 VQGAVA
+23 AQGAVA
-29 LKDIDVSCDVGEIPV
+29 LKDVDVSCDVGEIPV

-56 QVPMNVHP
+56 QVPMNIHS

-78 SQHTGSI
+78 SQQTESV

-144 VKRLSNGILEA
+144 VKKLSDGVLEA

-172 FSYVMTNCRDI
+172 FSYVMTNCRDT
-183 KGSNIHYEYNQTNNL
+183 KGSNIHYEYNQINNL

-223 VTGGLVRYIDGKS
+223 ATGGLVRYIDGKS

-280 SLNPLRFEYGEDRII
+280 SLNPLRFEYGEDGII
-295 EYFQSQNIHLENYFM
+295 EYFQSRNIHLENYFM
-310 NSVIGN
+310 NNVIGN

-397 LAAVDVSGSGVDALV
+397 LAAVDVSGTGVDALV
-412 KVNYDIEKSSESLKL
+412 KVNYDIDNSSESLKL

-499 NLQTGEKILDE
+499 NLQTGEKMLDK

-556 TGDGFKKIAHTTSL
+556 TGDGFKKIGYTATLNL
-570 KLDKF
+570 KKF

-610 KDGGRSWDILLST
+610 TDGGRSWDILLST
-623 GNSGNSNTTGFVTY
+623 GNSENSNTAGFVTY

-670 QGKIELYLNKNGKIN
+670 QGKIELYLNKKGKIN
-685 MYPEDRATL
+685 TYPEERATL
-694 TLGNPDA
+694 TLGNPNA

-717 LICVDNQNIYS
+717 LICVDDQNIYS

-743 VIDSYGM
+743 LIDSYGM
-750 RTEHYYFDILAT
+750 RTEHYYFDIQAT

-774 TFGYPY
+774 AFDYPY
-780 VIMTPHCYVGAWAK
+780 VVMTPHCYVAAWAK
-794 KMNDNKMGDWTS
+794 KMMGDKMGDWTS

-830 ETTDFDNHKLKTV
+830 ETTDFDNNKLKTR

-848 TLMGVEVKTETPAD
+848 TFMGAEVKTETPTD

-871 VNPDKTSMLKLQKES
+871 VNTDKTFVLKLQKEN
-886 DLNVLNRTE
+886 DLNVLNQTE
-895 TKVEYTYDAYGQIL
+895 TKVEYTYDAYGQVL
-909 NSITTKGPFFTE
+909 NSITSKGSSFTE

-927 QNIDNSNKYLL
+927 QNIDSSNKYLL

-951 DSICSREMS
+951 DSICSREMT

-965 NNMPVNKVASFNG
+965 NNMPVNKTTFFNG
-978 IPVSEERFAYD
+978 MPVSEERFAYD
-989 GKKRLI
+989 VKKRLI
-995 KRERRS
+995 KHERRP
-1001 YESTDWLSNTYT
+1001 YESIDWLSNTYT
-1013 YNSMGRLSQD
+1013 YNSMGQLLRDASD
-1023 TNEMG
+1023 IG
-1028 LSVDYQ
+1028 LYVDYQ
-1034 YDEVNG
+1034 YDEVTG

-1045 TDHKGRVTR
+1045 TDHKGRVTQ

-1073 KQTVTRWSSEE
+1073 KQIVTRWSDEE
-1084 EPGVFCVTVS
+1084 EPGLFCVTVS
-1094 MTGQPIIKTY
+1094 VTGQPIVKTY

-1146 EVPIHWNTYSYD
+1146 DVPNHWNTYSYD
-1158 SFFRQTSI
+1158 NFFRQTSI
-1166 NYASGKVDS
+1166 SYTSGKVDS
-1175 CAYGI
+1175 CAYGV

-1189 ITHVHQFDVLGRT
+1189 IIHVRQFDELGRM
-1202 IKVTDAGGSVEYYYR
+1202 IKTTDAGGSMEYYYR

-1229 EVQTRFYYDCYGRR
+1229 GVQTRFYYDRYGRR

-1260 AGNVSKE
+1260 FGNISKE
-1267 IDADGREILKEYDRY
+1267 IDADGREILNEYDRY
-1282 GRVTRQVTPDIVTV
+1282 GRVTRQVTPDMVTV
-1296 YTYDN
+1296 YTYDD

-1312 NGTATRYTYDEYA
+1312 NGTATRYMYDEYA

-1346 TVDGLLSSITYTSGE
+1346 TVDGLLLSITYTSGE
-1361 GLLSTELMNYCNGY
+1361 GILSTELMTYRNGY

-1387 FRHNEENAM
+1387 YCHNEENAM
-1396 GQLTKLSVGNMQ
+1396 GQLTRLSVGNMQ
-1408 RIYEF
+1408 RNYEF

-1424 TRADNSVVFNH
+1424 TRADNSEVFNH
-1435 TYLFNVSN
+1435 SYLFNVSN

-1454 NLAEVF
+1454 NLTEVF

-1472 NALVVY
+1472 NASATY
-1478 DNNGNILSKSDVGTL
+1478 DNNGNILSKSDAGTL

-1506 LNPVNVRQDLGGLNI
+1506 LNPVIVRQDLEGLNI
-1521 TYTAAERPSAITKGT
+1521 TYTAAERPSVITKGT
-1536 VHAMLSYNANHERV
+1536 IHAMLSYNANHDRV
-1550 KMQISDGDNVT
+1550 RMQVSDGANVT

-1570 YELDVDGTEITERL
+1570 YELDVVDSTEPTERL
-1584 YLGGGYYDAPAV
+1584 YLGGNYYDAPAV
-1596 LVKHNGQSS
+1596 LVKQNGQSS

-1616 VLQIVDTQGKVV
+1616 VLQIVDTKGKIV

-1634 AWGCRRD
+1634 AWGCRRN
-1641 PVTQVVYTAGT
+1641 PVTQVVYATDT
-1652 APELMLG
+1652 APKLMLG

-1696 ALGFTQAFNRFSYCM
+1696 VLGFTQAFNRFSYCM

-1733 GGAINVATNWNNID
+1733 GGAINVATNWKNID

-1775 MTGGLGG
+1775 VTGGLGG
-1782 AVGGAIA
+1782 AAGGAIA
-1789 GFVGGT
+1789 GFVGGA

-1808 AGGSLYDAWSNGLT
+1808 AGGSLYNAWSNGLT
-1822 GAYMGAA
+1822 GAYTGAA
-1829 TGAVFG
+1829 TGAVLG

-1854 DIAAGRNAFSLKN
+1854 DIATGRNAFSLKN
-1867 TPIST
+1867 TPINET
-1872 VEHPETLTFS
+1872 VHHRPVGSNPNPIS
-1882 PGEALTVLPDDPLL
+1882 PKPKLPQSEIRDYSVTTYENSHVNPMMEGKGLMNRPLQIEGYDVRL
-1896 NNMNNTKMS
+1896 ASQNDLYHAFPRS
-1905 PYNKGEMGVKE
+1905 FDEQIVKGGWL
-1916 AMREFRAEGG
+1916 
-1926 TIYSREVSTE
+1926 Y
-1936 MSYTVPNGNTTKTI
+1936 
-1950 TIRNRFDFV
+1950 
-1959 GELNGD
+1959 
-1965 LHLVEVKNGP
+1965 
-1975 SAGFTTSQKINIPYM
+1975 
-1990 MKYHPALKIIDGN
+1990 GN
-2003 SSGVP
+2003 SGNSTMMVAPGTVNGV
-2008 QFRNLTNGIYTK
+2008 NGIYTLGINTETGIIYHRAFYEWGGFMK
-2020 NYIVVYKHYF
+2020 NFKFPTMPY

>member
-12 GITLLVVLSTK
+12 GITLLVVLSTRA
-23 VQGAVA
+23 QGAVA
-29 LKDIDVSCDVGEIPV
+29 LKDVDVSCDVGEIPV

-56 QVPMNVHP
+56 QVPMNIHS

-78 SQHTGSI
+78 SQQTESV

-144 VKRLSNGILEA
+144 VKKLSDGVLEA

-172 FSYVMTNCRDI
+172 FSYVMTNCRDT
-183 KGSNIHYEYNQTNNL
+183 KGSNIHYEYNQINNL

-223 VTGGLVRYIDGKS
+223 ATGGLVRYIDGKS

-280 SLNPLRFEYGEDRII
+280 SLNPLRFEYGEDGII
-295 EYFQSQNIHLENYFM
+295 EYFQSRNIHLENYFM
-310 NSVIGN
+310 NNVIGN

-397 LAAVDVSGSGVDALV
+397 LAAVDVSGTGVDALV
-412 KVNYDIEKSSESLKL
+412 KVNYDIDNSSESLKL

-499 NLQTGEKILDE
+499 NLQTGEKMLDK

-556 TGDGFKKIAHTTSL
+556 TGDGFKKIGYTATLNL
-570 KLDKF
+570 KKF

-610 KDGGRSWDILLST
+610 TDGGRSWDILLST
-623 GNSGNSNTTGFVTY
+623 GNSENSNTAGFVTY

-670 QGKIELYLNKNGKIN
+670 QGKIELYLNKKGEIN
-685 MYPEDRATL
+685 TYPEERATL
-694 TLGNPDA
+694 TLGNPNA

-717 LICVDNQNIYS
+717 LICVDDQNIYS

-743 VIDSYGM
+743 LIDSYGM
-750 RTEHYYFDILAT
+750 RTEHYYFDIQAT

-774 TFGYPY
+774 AFDYPY
-780 VIMTPHCYVGAWAK
+780 VVMTPHCYVAAWAK
-794 KMNDNKMGDWTS
+794 KMMGDKMGDWTS

-830 ETTDFDNHKLKTV
+830 ETTDFDNNKLKTR

-848 TLMGVEVKTETPAD
+848 TFMGAEVKTETPTD

-871 VNPDKTSMLKLQKES
+871 VNTDKTFVLKLQKEN
-886 DLNVLNRTE
+886 DLNVLNQTE
-895 TKVEYTYDAYGQIL
+895 TKVEYTYDAYGQVL
-909 NSITTKGPFFTE
+909 NSITSKGSSFTE

-927 QNIDNSNKYLL
+927 QNIDSSNKYLL

-951 DSICSREMS
+951 DSICSREMT

-965 NNMPVNKVASFNG
+965 NNMPINKTTFFNG
-978 IPVSEERFAYD
+978 MPVSEERFAYD
-989 GKKRLI
+989 VKKRLI
-995 KRERRS
+995 KHERRP

-1013 YNSMGRLSQD
+1013 YNSMGQLLRDASD
-1023 TNEMG
+1023 IG
-1028 LSVDYQ
+1028 LYVDYQ
-1034 YDEVNG
+1034 YDEVTG

-1045 TDHKGRVTR
+1045 TDHKGRVTQ

-1073 KQTVTRWSSEE
+1073 KQIVTRWSDEE
-1084 EPGVFCVTVS
+1084 EPGLFCVTVS
-1094 MTGQPIIKTY
+1094 VTGQPIVKTY

-1146 EVPIHWNTYSYD
+1146 DVPNHWNTYSYD
-1158 SFFRQTSI
+1158 NFFRQTSI
-1166 NYASGKVDS
+1166 SYASGKVDS
-1175 CAYGI
+1175 CAYGV

-1189 ITHVHQFDVLGRT
+1189 IIHVRQFDELGRM
-1202 IKVTDAGGSVEYYYR
+1202 IKATDAGGSMEYYYR
-1217 PDGQPIVAVAPG
+1217 PDGQPIVAVALG
-1229 EVQTRFYYDCYGRR
+1229 GVQTRFYYDRYGRR

-1260 AGNVSKE
+1260 SGNISKE
-1267 IDADGREILKEYDRY
+1267 IDADGREILNEYDRY
-1282 GRVTRQVTPDIVTV
+1282 GRVTRQVTPDMVTV
-1296 YTYDN
+1296 YTYDD

-1312 NGTATRYTYDEYA
+1312 NGTATRYMYDEYA

-1346 TVDGLLSSITYTSGE
+1346 TVDGLLLSITYTSGE
-1361 GLLSTELMNYCNGY
+1361 GILSTELMTYRNGY

-1387 FRHNEENAM
+1387 YYHNEENAM
-1396 GQLTKLSVGNMQ
+1396 GQLTRLSVGNMQ
-1408 RIYEF
+1408 RNYEF

-1424 TRADNSVVFNH
+1424 TRADNSEVFNH
-1435 TYLFNVSN
+1435 SYLFNVSN

-1454 NLAEVF
+1454 NLTEVF

-1472 NALVVY
+1472 NASATY
-1478 DNNGNILSKSDVGTL
+1478 DNNGNILSKSDAGTL

-1506 LNPVNVRQDLGGLNI
+1506 LNPVIVRQDLEGLNI
-1521 TYTAAERPSAITKGT
+1521 TYTAAERPSVITKGT
-1536 VHAMLSYNANHERV
+1536 IHAMLSYNANHDRV
-1550 KMQISDGDNVT
+1550 RMQVSDGANVT

-1570 YELDVDGTEITERL
+1570 YELDVVDSTEPTERL
-1584 YLGGGYYDAPAV
+1584 YLGGNYYDAPAV
-1596 LVKHNGQSS
+1596 LVKQNGQSS

-1616 VLQIVDTQGKVV
+1616 VLQIVDTKGKIV

-1634 AWGCRRD
+1634 AWGCRRN
-1641 PVTQVVYTAGT
+1641 PVTQVVYATDT
-1652 APELMLG
+1652 APKLMLG

-1696 ALGFTQAFNRFSYCM
+1696 VLGFTQAFNRFSYCM

-1733 GGAINVATNWNNID
+1733 GGAINVATNWKNID

-1775 MTGGLGG
+1775 VTGGLGG
-1782 AVGGAIA
+1782 AAGGAIA
-1789 GFVGGT
+1789 GFVGGA

-1822 GAYMGAA
+1822 GAYTGAA
-1829 TGAVFG
+1829 TGAVLG

-1854 DIAAGRNAFSLKN
+1854 DIVTGRNAFSLKN
-1867 TPIST
+1867 TPINET
-1872 VEHPETLTFS
+1872 VHHRPVGSNPNPIS
-1882 PGEALTVLPDDPLL
+1882 PKPKLPQSEIRDYSVTTYENSHVNPMMEGKGLMNRPLQIEGYDVRL
-1896 NNMNNTKMS
+1896 ASQNDLYHAFPRS
-1905 PYNKGEMGVKE
+1905 FDEQIVKGGWL
-1916 AMREFRAEGG
+1916 
-1926 TIYSREVSTE
+1926 Y
-1936 MSYTVPNGNTTKTI
+1936 
-1950 TIRNRFDFV
+1950 
-1959 GELNGD
+1959 
-1965 LHLVEVKNGP
+1965 
-1975 SAGFTTSQKINIPYM
+1975 
-1990 MKYHPALKIIDGN
+1990 GN
-2003 SSGVP
+2003 SGNSTMMVAPGTVNGV
-2008 QFRNLTNGIYTK
+2008 NGIYTLGINTETGIIYHRAFYEWGGFMK
-2020 NYIVVYKHYF
+2020 NFKFPTMPY

>member
-23 VQGAVA
+23 AQGAVA
-29 LKDIDVSCDVGEIPV
+29 LKDVDVSCDVGEIPV

-56 QVPMNVHP
+56 QVPMNIHS

-78 SQHTGSI
+78 SQQTESV

-144 VKRLSNGILEA
+144 VKKLSDGVLEA

-172 FSYVMTNCRDI
+172 FSYVMTNCRDT
-183 KGSNIHYEYNQTNNL
+183 KGSNIHYEYNQINNL

-223 VTGGLVRYIDGKS
+223 ATGGLVRYIDGKS

-280 SLNPLRFEYGEDRII
+280 SLNPLRFEYGEDGII
-295 EYFQSQNIHLENYFM
+295 EYFQSRNIHLENYFM
-310 NSVIGN
+310 NNVIGN

-397 LAAVDVSGSGVDALV
+397 LAAVDVSGTGVDALV
-412 KVNYDIEKSSESLKL
+412 KVNYDIDNSSESLKL

-499 NLQTGEKILDE
+499 NLQTGEKMLDK

-556 TGDGFKKIAHTTSL
+556 TGDGFKKIGYTATLNL
-570 KLDKF
+570 KKF

-610 KDGGRSWDILLST
+610 TDGGRSWDILLST
-623 GNSGNSNTTGFVTY
+623 GNSENSNTAGFVTY

-670 QGKIELYLNKNGKIN
+670 QGKIELYLNKKGKIN
-685 MYPEDRATL
+685 TYPEERATL
-694 TLGNPDA
+694 TLGNPNA

-717 LICVDNQNIYS
+717 LICVDDQNIYS

-743 VIDSYGM
+743 LIDSYGM
-750 RTEHYYFDILAT
+750 RTEHYYFDIQAT

-774 TFGYPY
+774 AFDYPY
-780 VIMTPHCYVGAWAK
+780 VVMTPHCYVAAWAK
-794 KMNDNKMGDWTS
+794 KMMGDKMGDWTS

-830 ETTDFDNHKLKTV
+830 ETTDFDNNKLKTR

-848 TLMGVEVKTETPAD
+848 TFMGAEVKTETPTD

-871 VNPDKTSMLKLQKES
+871 VNTDKTFVLKLQKEN
-886 DLNVLNRTE
+886 DLNVLNQTE
-895 TKVEYTYDAYGQIL
+895 TKVEYTYDAYGQVL
-909 NSITTKGPFFTE
+909 NSITSKGSSFTE

-927 QNIDNSNKYLL
+927 QNIDSSNKYLL

-951 DSICSREMS
+951 DSICSREMT

-965 NNMPVNKVASFNG
+965 NNMPVNKTTFFNG
-978 IPVSEERFAYD
+978 MPVSEERFAYD
-989 GKKRLI
+989 VKKRLI
-995 KRERRS
+995 KHERRP
-1001 YESTDWLSNTYT
+1001 YESIDWLSNTYT
-1013 YNSMGRLSQD
+1013 YNSMGQLLRDASD
-1023 TNEMG
+1023 IG
-1028 LSVDYQ
+1028 LYVDYQ
-1034 YDEVNG
+1034 YDEVTG

-1045 TDHKGRVTR
+1045 TDHKGRVTQ

-1073 KQTVTRWSSEE
+1073 KQIVTRWSDEE
-1084 EPGVFCVTVS
+1084 EPGLFCVTVS
-1094 MTGQPIIKTY
+1094 VTGQPIVKTY

-1146 EVPIHWNTYSYD
+1146 DVPNHWNTYSYD
-1158 SFFRQTSI
+1158 NFFRQTSI
-1166 NYASGKVDS
+1166 SYTSGKVDS
-1175 CAYGI
+1175 CAYGV

-1189 ITHVHQFDVLGRT
+1189 IIHVRQFDELGRM
-1202 IKVTDAGGSVEYYYR
+1202 IKTTDAGGSMEYYYR

-1229 EVQTRFYYDCYGRR
+1229 GVQTRFYYDRYGRR

-1260 AGNVSKE
+1260 FGNISKE
-1267 IDADGREILKEYDRY
+1267 IDADGREILNEYDRY
-1282 GRVTRQVTPDIVTV
+1282 GRVTRQVTPDMVTV
-1296 YTYDN
+1296 YTYDD

-1312 NGTATRYTYDEYA
+1312 NGTATRYMYDEYA

-1346 TVDGLLSSITYTSGE
+1346 TVDGLLLSITYTSGE
-1361 GLLSTELMNYCNGY
+1361 GILSTELMTYRNGY

-1387 FRHNEENAM
+1387 YCHNEENAM
-1396 GQLTKLSVGNMQ
+1396 GQLTRLSVGNMQ
-1408 RIYEF
+1408 RNYEF

-1424 TRADNSVVFNH
+1424 TRADNSEVFNH
-1435 TYLFNVSN
+1435 SYLFNVSN

-1454 NLAEVF
+1454 NLTEVF

-1472 NALVVY
+1472 NASATY
-1478 DNNGNILSKSDVGTL
+1478 DNNGNILSKSDAGTL

-1506 LNPVNVRQDLGGLNI
+1506 LNPVIVRQDLEGLNI
-1521 TYTAAERPSAITKGT
+1521 TYTAAERPSVITKGT
-1536 VHAMLSYNANHERV
+1536 IHAMLSYNANHDRV
-1550 KMQISDGDNVT
+1550 RMQVSDGANVT

-1570 YELDVDGTEITERL
+1570 YELDVVDSTEPTERL
-1584 YLGGGYYDAPAV
+1584 YLGGNYYDAPAV
-1596 LVKHNGQSS
+1596 LVKQNGQSS

-1616 VLQIVDTQGKVV
+1616 VLQIVDTKGKIV

-1634 AWGCRRD
+1634 AWGCRRN
-1641 PVTQVVYTAGT
+1641 PVTQVVYATDT
-1652 APELMLG
+1652 APKLMLG

-1696 ALGFTQAFNRFSYCM
+1696 VLGFTQAFNRFSYCM

-1733 GGAINVATNWNNID
+1733 GGAINVATNWKNID

-1775 MTGGLGG
+1775 VTGGLGG
-1782 AVGGAIA
+1782 AAGGAIA
-1789 GFVGGT
+1789 GFVGGA

-1822 GAYMGAA
+1822 GAYTGAA
-1829 TGAVFG
+1829 TGAVLG

-1854 DIAAGRNAFSLKN
+1854 DIATGRNAFSLKN
-1867 TPIST
+1867 TPINET
-1872 VEHPETLTFS
+1872 VHHRPVGSNPNPIS
-1882 PGEALTVLPDDPLL
+1882 PKPKLPQSEIRDYSVTTYENSHVNPMMEGKGLMNRPLQIEGYGVRL
-1896 NNMNNTKMS
+1896 ASQNDLYHAFPRS
-1905 PYNKGEMGVKE
+1905 FDEQIVKGGWL
-1916 AMREFRAEGG
+1916 
-1926 TIYSREVSTE
+1926 Y
-1936 MSYTVPNGNTTKTI
+1936 
-1950 TIRNRFDFV
+1950 
-1959 GELNGD
+1959 
-1965 LHLVEVKNGP
+1965 
-1975 SAGFTTSQKINIPYM
+1975 
-1990 MKYHPALKIIDGN
+1990 GN
-2003 SSGVP
+2003 SGNSTMMVAPGTVNGV
-2008 QFRNLTNGIYTK
+2008 NGIYTLGINTETGIIYHRAFYEWGGFMK
-2020 NYIVVYKHYF
+2020 NFKFPTMPY

>member
-23 VQGAVA
+23 AQGAVA
-29 LKDIDVSCDVGEIPV
+29 LKDVDVSCDVGEIPV

-56 QVPMNVHP
+56 QVPMNIHS

-78 SQHTGSI
+78 SQQTESV

-144 VKRLSNGILEA
+144 VKKLSDGVLEA

-172 FSYVMTNCRDI
+172 FSYVMTNCRDT
-183 KGSNIHYEYNQTNNL
+183 KGSNIHYEYNQINNL

-223 VTGGLVRYIDGKS
+223 ATGGLVRYIDGKS

-280 SLNPLRFEYGEDRII
+280 SLNPLRFEYGEDGII
-295 EYFQSQNIHLENYFM
+295 EYFQSRNIHLENYFM
-310 NSVIGN
+310 NNVIGN

-397 LAAVDVSGSGVDALV
+397 LAAVDVSGTGVDALV
-412 KVNYDIEKSSESLKL
+412 KVNYDIDNSSESLKL

-499 NLQTGEKILDE
+499 NLQTGEKMLDK

-556 TGDGFKKIAHTTSL
+556 TGDGFKKIGYTATLNL
-570 KLDKF
+570 KKF

-610 KDGGRSWDILLST
+610 TDGGRSWDILLST
-623 GNSGNSNTTGFVTY
+623 GNSENSNTAGFVTY

-670 QGKIELYLNKNGKIN
+670 QGKIELYLNKKGKIN
-685 MYPEDRATL
+685 TYPEERATL
-694 TLGNPDA
+694 TLGNPNA

-717 LICVDNQNIYS
+717 LICVDDQNIYS

-743 VIDSYGM
+743 LIDSYGM
-750 RTEHYYFDILAT
+750 RTEHYYFDIQAT

-774 TFGYPY
+774 AFDYPY
-780 VIMTPHCYVGAWAK
+780 VVMTPHCYVAAWAK
-794 KMNDNKMGDWTS
+794 KMMGDKMGDWTS

-830 ETTDFDNHKLKTV
+830 ETTDFDNNKLKTR

-848 TLMGVEVKTETPAD
+848 TFMGAEVKTETPTD

-871 VNPDKTSMLKLQKES
+871 VNTDKTFVLKLQKEN
-886 DLNVLNRTE
+886 DLNVLNQTE
-895 TKVEYTYDAYGQIL
+895 TKVEYTYDAYGQVL
-909 NSITTKGPFFTE
+909 NSITSKGSSFTE

-927 QNIDNSNKYLL
+927 QNIDSSNKYLL

-951 DSICSREMS
+951 DSICSREMT

-965 NNMPVNKVASFNG
+965 NNMPVNKTTFFNG
-978 IPVSEERFAYD
+978 MPVSEERFAYD
-989 GKKRLI
+989 VKKRLI
-995 KRERRS
+995 KHERRP
-1001 YESTDWLSNTYT
+1001 YESIDWLSNTYT
-1013 YNSMGRLSQD
+1013 YNSMGQLLRDASD
-1023 TNEMG
+1023 IG
-1028 LSVDYQ
+1028 LYVDYQ
-1034 YDEVNG
+1034 YDEVTG

-1045 TDHKGRVTR
+1045 TDHKGRVTQ

-1073 KQTVTRWSSEE
+1073 KQIVTRWSDEE
-1084 EPGVFCVTVS
+1084 EPGLFCVTVS
-1094 MTGQPIIKTY
+1094 VTGQPIVKTY

-1146 EVPIHWNTYSYD
+1146 DVPNHWNTYSYD
-1158 SFFRQTSI
+1158 NFFRQTSI
-1166 NYASGKVDS
+1166 SYTSGKVDS
-1175 CAYGI
+1175 CAYGV

-1189 ITHVHQFDVLGRT
+1189 IIHVRQFDELGRM
-1202 IKVTDAGGSVEYYYR
+1202 IKTTDAGGSMEYYYR

-1229 EVQTRFYYDCYGRR
+1229 GVQTRFYYDRYGRR

-1260 AGNVSKE
+1260 FGNISKE
-1267 IDADGREILKEYDRY
+1267 IDADGREILNEYDRY
-1282 GRVTRQVTPDIVTV
+1282 GRVTRQVTPDMVTV
-1296 YTYDN
+1296 YTYDD

-1312 NGTATRYTYDEYA
+1312 NGTATRYMYDEYA

-1346 TVDGLLSSITYTSGE
+1346 TVDGLLLSITYTSGE
-1361 GLLSTELMNYCNGY
+1361 GILSTELMTYRNGY

-1387 FRHNEENAM
+1387 YCHNEENAM
-1396 GQLTKLSVGNMQ
+1396 GQLTRLSVGNMQ
-1408 RIYEF
+1408 RNYEF

-1424 TRADNSVVFNH
+1424 TRADNSEVFNH
-1435 TYLFNVSN
+1435 SYLFNVSN

-1454 NLAEVF
+1454 NLTEVF

-1472 NALVVY
+1472 NASATY
-1478 DNNGNILSKSDVGTL
+1478 DNNGNILSKSDAGTL

-1506 LNPVNVRQDLGGLNI
+1506 LNPVIVRQDLEGLNI
-1521 TYTAAERPSAITKGT
+1521 TYTAAERPSVITKGT
-1536 VHAMLSYNANHERV
+1536 IHAMLSYNANHDRV
-1550 KMQISDGDNVT
+1550 RMQVSDGANVT

-1570 YELDVDGTEITERL
+1570 YELDVVDSTEPTERL
-1584 YLGGGYYDAPAV
+1584 YLGGNYYDAPAV
-1596 LVKHNGQSS
+1596 LVKQNGQSS

-1616 VLQIVDTQGKVV
+1616 VLQIVDTKGKIV

-1634 AWGCRRD
+1634 AWGCRRN
-1641 PVTQVVYTAGT
+1641 PVTQVVYATDT
-1652 APELMLG
+1652 APKLMLG

-1696 ALGFTQAFNRFSYCM
+1696 VLGFTQAFNRFSYCM

-1733 GGAINVATNWNNID
+1733 GGAINVATNWKNID

-1775 MTGGLGG
+1775 VTGGLGG
-1782 AVGGAIA
+1782 AAGGAIA
-1789 GFVGGT
+1789 GFVGGA

-1822 GAYMGAA
+1822 GAYTGAA
-1829 TGAVFG
+1829 TGAVLG

-1854 DIAAGRNAFSLKN
+1854 DIATGRNAFSLKN
-1867 TPIST
+1867 TPINET
-1872 VEHPETLTFS
+1872 VHHRPAGSNPNPIS
-1882 PGEALTVLPDDPLL
+1882 PKPKLPQSEIRDYSVTTYENSHVNPMMEGKGLMNRPLQIEGYDVRL
-1896 NNMNNTKMS
+1896 ASQNDLYHAFPRS
-1905 PYNKGEMGVKE
+1905 FDEQIVKGGWL
-1916 AMREFRAEGG
+1916 
-1926 TIYSREVSTE
+1926 Y
-1936 MSYTVPNGNTTKTI
+1936 
-1950 TIRNRFDFV
+1950 
-1959 GELNGD
+1959 
-1965 LHLVEVKNGP
+1965 
-1975 SAGFTTSQKINIPYM
+1975 
-1990 MKYHPALKIIDGN
+1990 GN
-2003 SSGVP
+2003 SGNSTMMVAPGTVNGV
-2008 QFRNLTNGIYTK
+2008 NGIYTLGINTETGIIYHRAFYEWGGFMK
-2020 NYIVVYKHYF
+2020 NFKFPTMPY

>member
-23 VQGAVA
+23 AQGAVA
-29 LKDIDVSCDVGEIPV
+29 LKDVDVSCDVGEIPV

-56 QVPMNVHP
+56 QVPMNIHS

-78 SQHTGSI
+78 SQQTESV

-144 VKRLSNGILEA
+144 VKKLSDGVLEA

-172 FSYVMTNCRDI
+172 FSYVMTNCRDT
-183 KGSNIHYEYNQTNNL
+183 KGSNIHYEYNQINNL

-223 VTGGLVRYIDGKS
+223 ATGGLVRYIDGKS

-280 SLNPLRFEYGEDRII
+280 SLNPLRFEYGEDGII
-295 EYFQSQNIHLENYFM
+295 EYFQSRNIHLENYFM
-310 NSVIGN
+310 NNVIGN

-397 LAAVDVSGSGVDALV
+397 LAAVDVSGTGVDALV
-412 KVNYDIEKSSESLKL
+412 KVNYDIDNSSESLKL

-499 NLQTGEKILDE
+499 NLQTGEKMLDK

-556 TGDGFKKIAHTTSL
+556 TGDGFKKIGYTATLNL
-570 KLDKF
+570 KKF

-610 KDGGRSWDILLST
+610 TDGGRSWDILLST
-623 GNSGNSNTTGFVTY
+623 GNSENSNTAGFVTY

-670 QGKIELYLNKNGKIN
+670 QGKIELYLNKKGKIN
-685 MYPEDRATL
+685 TYPEERATL
-694 TLGNPDA
+694 TLGNPNA

-717 LICVDNQNIYS
+717 LICVDDQNIYS

-743 VIDSYGM
+743 LIDSYGM
-750 RTEHYYFDILAT
+750 RTEHYYFDIQAT

-774 TFGYPY
+774 AFDYPY
-780 VIMTPHCYVGAWAK
+780 VVMTPHCYVAAWAK
-794 KMNDNKMGDWTS
+794 KMMGDKMGDWSS

-830 ETTDFDNHKLKTV
+830 ETTDFDNNKLKTR

-848 TLMGVEVKTETPAD
+848 TFMGAEVKTETPTD

-871 VNPDKTSMLKLQKES
+871 VNTDKTFVLKLQKEN
-886 DLNVLNRTE
+886 DLNVLNQTE
-895 TKVEYTYDAYGQIL
+895 TKVEYTYDAYGQVL
-909 NSITTKGPFFTE
+909 NSITSKGSSFTE

-927 QNIDNSNKYLL
+927 QNIDSSNKYLL

-951 DSICSREMS
+951 DSICSREMT

-965 NNMPVNKVASFNG
+965 NNMPVNKTTFFNG
-978 IPVSEERFAYD
+978 MPVSEERFAYD
-989 GKKRLI
+989 VKKRLI
-995 KRERRS
+995 KHERRP
-1001 YESTDWLSNTYT
+1001 YESIDWLSNTYT
-1013 YNSMGRLSQD
+1013 YNSMGQLLRDASD
-1023 TNEMG
+1023 IG
-1028 LSVDYQ
+1028 LYVDYQ
-1034 YDEVNG
+1034 YDEVTG

-1045 TDHKGRVTR
+1045 TDHKGRVTQ

-1073 KQTVTRWSSEE
+1073 KQIVTRWSDEE
-1084 EPGVFCVTVS
+1084 EPGLFCVTVS
-1094 MTGQPIIKTY
+1094 VTGQPIVKTY

-1146 EVPIHWNTYSYD
+1146 DVPNHWNTYSYD
-1158 SFFRQTSI
+1158 NFFRQTSI
-1166 NYASGKVDS
+1166 SYTSGKVDS
-1175 CAYGI
+1175 CAYGV

-1189 ITHVHQFDVLGRT
+1189 IIHVRQFDELGRM
-1202 IKVTDAGGSVEYYYR
+1202 IKTTDAGGSMEYYYR

-1229 EVQTRFYYDCYGRR
+1229 GVQTRFYYDRYGRR

-1260 AGNVSKE
+1260 FGNISKE
-1267 IDADGREILKEYDRY
+1267 IDADGREILNEYDRY
-1282 GRVTRQVTPDIVTV
+1282 GRVTRQVTPDMVTV
-1296 YTYDN
+1296 YTYDD

-1312 NGTATRYTYDEYA
+1312 NGTATRYMYDEYA

-1346 TVDGLLSSITYTSGE
+1346 TVDGLLLSITYTSGE
-1361 GLLSTELMNYCNGY
+1361 GILSTELMTYRNGY

-1387 FRHNEENAM
+1387 YCHNEENAM
-1396 GQLTKLSVGNMQ
+1396 GQLTRLSVGNMQ
-1408 RIYEF
+1408 RNYEF

-1424 TRADNSVVFNH
+1424 TRADNSEVFNH
-1435 TYLFNVSN
+1435 SYLFNVSN

-1454 NLAEVF
+1454 NLTEVF

-1472 NALVVY
+1472 NASATY
-1478 DNNGNILSKSDVGTL
+1478 DNNGNILSKSDAGTL

-1506 LNPVNVRQDLGGLNI
+1506 LNPVIVRQDLEGLNI
-1521 TYTAAERPSAITKGT
+1521 TYTAAERPSVITKGT
-1536 VHAMLSYNANHERV
+1536 IHAMLSYNANHDRV
-1550 KMQISDGDNVT
+1550 RMQVSDGANVT

-1570 YELDVDGTEITERL
+1570 YELDVVDSTEPTERL
-1584 YLGGGYYDAPAV
+1584 YLGGNYYDAPAV
-1596 LVKHNGQSS
+1596 LVKQNGQSS

-1616 VLQIVDTQGKVV
+1616 VLQIVDTKGKIV

-1634 AWGCRRD
+1634 AWGCRRN
-1641 PVTQVVYTAGT
+1641 PVTQVVYATDT
-1652 APELMLG
+1652 APKLMLG

-1696 ALGFTQAFNRFSYCM
+1696 VLGFTQAFNRFSYCM

-1733 GGAINVATNWNNID
+1733 GGAINVATNWKNID

-1775 MTGGLGG
+1775 VTGGLGG
-1782 AVGGAIA
+1782 AAGGAIA
-1789 GFVGGT
+1789 GFVGGA

-1822 GAYMGAA
+1822 GAYTGAA
-1829 TGAVFG
+1829 TGAVLG

-1854 DIAAGRNAFSLKN
+1854 DIATGRNAFSLKN
-1867 TPIST
+1867 TPINET
-1872 VEHPETLTFS
+1872 VHHRPVGSNPNPIS
-1882 PGEALTVLPDDPLL
+1882 PKPKLPQSEIRDYSVTTYENSHVNPMMEGKGLMNRPLQIEGYDVRL
-1896 NNMNNTKMS
+1896 ASQNDLYHAFPRS
-1905 PYNKGEMGVKE
+1905 FDEQIVKGGWL
-1916 AMREFRAEGG
+1916 
-1926 TIYSREVSTE
+1926 Y
-1936 MSYTVPNGNTTKTI
+1936 
-1950 TIRNRFDFV
+1950 
-1959 GELNGD
+1959 
-1965 LHLVEVKNGP
+1965 
-1975 SAGFTTSQKINIPYM
+1975 
-1990 MKYHPALKIIDGN
+1990 GN
-2003 SSGVP
+2003 SGNSTMMVAPGTVNGV
-2008 QFRNLTNGIYTK
+2008 NGIYTLGINTETGIIYHRAFYEWGGFMK
-2020 NYIVVYKHYF
+2020 NFKFPTMPY

>member
-23 VQGAVA
+23 AQGAVA
-29 LKDIDVSCDVGEIPV
+29 LKDVDVSCDVGEIPV

-56 QVPMNVHP
+56 QVPMNIHS

-78 SQHTGSI
+78 SQQTESV

-144 VKRLSNGILEA
+144 VKKLSDGVLEA

-172 FSYVMTNCRDI
+172 FSYVMTNCRDT
-183 KGSNIHYEYNQTNNL
+183 KGSNIHYEYNQINNL

-223 VTGGLVRYIDGKS
+223 ATGGLVRYIDGKS

-280 SLNPLRFEYGEDRII
+280 SLNPLRFEYGEDGII
-295 EYFQSQNIHLENYFM
+295 EYFQSRNIHLENYFM
-310 NSVIGN
+310 NNVIGN

-397 LAAVDVSGSGVDALV
+397 LAAVDVSGTGVDALV
-412 KVNYDIEKSSESLKL
+412 KVNYDIDNSSESLKL

-499 NLQTGEKILDE
+499 NLQTGEKMLDK

-556 TGDGFKKIAHTTSL
+556 TGDGFKKIGYTATLNL
-570 KLDKF
+570 KKF

-610 KDGGRSWDILLST
+610 TDGGRSWDILLST
-623 GNSGNSNTTGFVTY
+623 GNSENSNTAGFVTY

-670 QGKIELYLNKNGKIN
+670 QGKIELYLNKKGKIN
-685 MYPEDRATL
+685 TYPEERATL
-694 TLGNPDA
+694 TLGNPNA

-717 LICVDNQNIYS
+717 LICVDDQNIYS

-743 VIDSYGM
+743 LIDSYGM
-750 RTEHYYFDILAT
+750 RTEHYYFDIQAT

-774 TFGYPY
+774 AFDYPY
-780 VIMTPHCYVGAWAK
+780 VVMTPHCYVAAWAK
-794 KMNDNKMGDWTS
+794 KMMGDKMGDWTS

-830 ETTDFDNHKLKTV
+830 ETTDFDNNKLKTR

-848 TLMGVEVKTETPAD
+848 TFMGAEVKTETPTD

-871 VNPDKTSMLKLQKES
+871 VNTDKTFVLKLQKEN
-886 DLNVLNRTE
+886 DLNVLNQTE
-895 TKVEYTYDAYGQIL
+895 TKVEYTYDAYGQVL
-909 NSITTKGPFFTE
+909 NSITSKGSSFTE

-927 QNIDNSNKYLL
+927 QNIDSSNKYLL

-951 DSICSREMS
+951 DSICSREMT

-965 NNMPVNKVASFNG
+965 NNMPVNKTTFFNG
-978 IPVSEERFAYD
+978 MPVSEERFAYD
-989 GKKRLI
+989 VKKRLI
-995 KRERRS
+995 KHERRP
-1001 YESTDWLSNTYT
+1001 YESIDWLSNTYT
-1013 YNSMGRLSQD
+1013 YNSMGQLLRDASD
-1023 TNEMG
+1023 IG
-1028 LSVDYQ
+1028 LYVDYQ
-1034 YDEVNG
+1034 YDEVTG

-1045 TDHKGRVTR
+1045 TDHKGRVTQ

-1073 KQTVTRWSSEE
+1073 KQIVTRWSDEE
-1084 EPGVFCVTVS
+1084 EPGLFCVTVS
-1094 MTGQPIIKTY
+1094 VTGQPIVKTY

-1146 EVPIHWNTYSYD
+1146 DVPNHWNTYSYD
-1158 SFFRQTSI
+1158 NFFRQTSI
-1166 NYASGKVDS
+1166 SYTSGKVDS
-1175 CAYGI
+1175 CAYGV

-1189 ITHVHQFDVLGRT
+1189 IIHVRQFDELGRM
-1202 IKVTDAGGSVEYYYR
+1202 IKTTDAGGSMEYYYR

-1229 EVQTRFYYDCYGRR
+1229 GVQTRFYYDRYGRR

-1260 AGNVSKE
+1260 FGNISKE
-1267 IDADGREILKEYDRY
+1267 IDADGREILNEYDRY
-1282 GRVTRQVTPDIVTV
+1282 GRVTRQVTPDMVTV
-1296 YTYDN
+1296 YTYDD

-1312 NGTATRYTYDEYA
+1312 NGTATRYMYDEYA

-1331 EEAPEGKWLQKTYTY
+1331 EEAPKGKWLQKTYTY
-1346 TVDGLLSSITYTSGE
+1346 TVDGLLLSITYTSGE
-1361 GLLSTELMNYCNGY
+1361 GILSTELMTYRNGY

-1387 FRHNEENAM
+1387 YCHNEENAM
-1396 GQLTKLSVGNMQ
+1396 GQLTRLSVGNMQ
-1408 RIYEF
+1408 RNYEF

-1424 TRADNSVVFNH
+1424 TRADNSEVFNH
-1435 TYLFNVSN
+1435 SYLFNVSN

-1454 NLAEVF
+1454 NLTEVF

-1472 NALVVY
+1472 NASATY
-1478 DNNGNILSKSDVGTL
+1478 DNNGNILSKSDAGTL

-1506 LNPVNVRQDLGGLNI
+1506 LNPVIVRQDLEGLNI
-1521 TYTAAERPSAITKGT
+1521 TYTAAERPSVITKGT
-1536 VHAMLSYNANHERV
+1536 IHAMLSYNANHDRV
-1550 KMQISDGDNVT
+1550 RMQVSDGANVT

-1570 YELDVDGTEITERL
+1570 YELDVVDSTEPTERL
-1584 YLGGGYYDAPAV
+1584 YLGGNYYDAPAV
-1596 LVKHNGQSS
+1596 LVKQNGQSS

-1616 VLQIVDTQGKVV
+1616 VLQIVDTKGKIV

-1634 AWGCRRD
+1634 AWGCRRN
-1641 PVTQVVYTAGT
+1641 PVTQVVYATDT
-1652 APELMLG
+1652 APKLMLG

-1696 ALGFTQAFNRFSYCM
+1696 VLGFTQAFNRFSYCM

-1733 GGAINVATNWNNID
+1733 GGAINVATNWKNID

-1775 MTGGLGG
+1775 VTGGLGG
-1782 AVGGAIA
+1782 AAGGAIA
-1789 GFVGGT
+1789 GFVGGA

-1822 GAYMGAA
+1822 GAYTGAA
-1829 TGAVFG
+1829 TGAVLG

-1854 DIAAGRNAFSLKN
+1854 DIATGRNAFSLKN
-1867 TPIST
+1867 TPINET
-1872 VEHPETLTFS
+1872 VHHRPVGSNPNPIS
-1882 PGEALTVLPDDPLL
+1882 PKPKLPQSEIRDYSVTTYENSHVNPMMEGKGLMNRPLQIEGYDVRL
-1896 NNMNNTKMS
+1896 ASQNDLYHAFPRS
-1905 PYNKGEMGVKE
+1905 FDEQIVKGGWL
-1916 AMREFRAEGG
+1916 
-1926 TIYSREVSTE
+1926 Y
-1936 MSYTVPNGNTTKTI
+1936 
-1950 TIRNRFDFV
+1950 
-1959 GELNGD
+1959 
-1965 LHLVEVKNGP
+1965 
-1975 SAGFTTSQKINIPYM
+1975 
-1990 MKYHPALKIIDGN
+1990 GN
-2003 SSGVP
+2003 SGNSTMMVAPGTVNGV
-2008 QFRNLTNGIYTK
+2008 NGIYTLGINTETGIIYHRAFYEWGGFMK
-2020 NYIVVYKHYF
+2020 NFKFPTMPY

>member
-23 VQGAVA
+23 AQGAVA
-29 LKDIDVSCDVGEIPV
+29 LKDVDVSCDVGEIPV

-56 QVPMNVHP
+56 QVPMNIHS

-78 SQHTGSI
+78 SQQTESV

-144 VKRLSNGILEA
+144 VKKLSDGVLEA

-172 FSYVMTNCRDI
+172 FSYVMTNCRDT
-183 KGSNIHYEYNQTNNL
+183 KGSNIHYEYNQINNL

-223 VTGGLVRYIDGKS
+223 ATGGLVRYIDGKS

-280 SLNPLRFEYGEDRII
+280 SLNPLRFEYGEDGII
-295 EYFQSQNIHLENYFM
+295 EYFQSRNIHLENYFM
-310 NSVIGN
+310 NNVIGN

-397 LAAVDVSGSGVDALV
+397 LAAVDVSGTGVDALV
-412 KVNYDIEKSSESLKL
+412 KVNYDIDNSSESLKL

-499 NLQTGEKILDE
+499 NLQTGEKMLDK

-556 TGDGFKKIAHTTSL
+556 TGDGFKKIGYTATLNL
-570 KLDKF
+570 KKF

-610 KDGGRSWDILLST
+610 TDGGRSWDILLST
-623 GNSGNSNTTGFVTY
+623 GNSENSNTAGFVTY

-670 QGKIELYLNKNGKIN
+670 QGKIELYLNKKGKIN
-685 MYPEDRATL
+685 TYPEERATL
-694 TLGNPDA
+694 TLGNPNA

-717 LICVDNQNIYS
+717 LICVDDQNIYS

-743 VIDSYGM
+743 LIDSYGM
-750 RTEHYYFDILAT
+750 RTEHYYFDIQAT

-774 TFGYPY
+774 AFDYPY
-780 VIMTPHCYVGAWAK
+780 VVMTPHCYVAAWAK
-794 KMNDNKMGDWTS
+794 KMMGDKMGDWTS

-830 ETTDFDNHKLKTV
+830 ETTDFDNNKLKTR

-848 TLMGVEVKTETPAD
+848 TFMGAEVKTETPTD

-871 VNPDKTSMLKLQKES
+871 VNTDKTFVLKLQKEN
-886 DLNVLNRTE
+886 DLNVLNQTE
-895 TKVEYTYDAYGQIL
+895 TKVEYTYDAYGQVL
-909 NSITTKGPFFTE
+909 NSITSKGSSFTE

-927 QNIDNSNKYLL
+927 QNIDSSNKYLL

-951 DSICSREMS
+951 DSICSREMT

-965 NNMPVNKVASFNG
+965 NNMPVNKTTFFNG
-978 IPVSEERFAYD
+978 MPVSEERFAYD
-989 GKKRLI
+989 VKKRLI
-995 KRERRS
+995 KHERRP
-1001 YESTDWLSNTYT
+1001 YESIDWLSNTYT
-1013 YNSMGRLSQD
+1013 YNSMGQLLRDASD
-1023 TNEMG
+1023 IG
-1028 LSVDYQ
+1028 LYVDYQ
-1034 YDEVNG
+1034 YDEVTG

-1045 TDHKGRVTR
+1045 TDHKGRVTQ

-1073 KQTVTRWSSEE
+1073 KQIVTRWSDEE
-1084 EPGVFCVTVS
+1084 EPGLFCVTVS
-1094 MTGQPIIKTY
+1094 VTGQPIVKTY

-1146 EVPIHWNTYSYD
+1146 DVPNHWNTYSYD
-1158 SFFRQTSI
+1158 NFFRQTSI
-1166 NYASGKVDS
+1166 SYTSGKVDS
-1175 CAYGI
+1175 CAYGV

-1189 ITHVHQFDVLGRT
+1189 IIHVRQFDELGRM
-1202 IKVTDAGGSVEYYYR
+1202 IKTTDAGGSMEYYYR

-1229 EVQTRFYYDCYGRR
+1229 GVQTRFYYDRYGRR

-1260 AGNVSKE
+1260 SGNISKE
-1267 IDADGREILKEYDRY
+1267 IDADGREILNEYDRY
-1282 GRVTRQVTPDIVTV
+1282 GRVTRQVTPDMVTV
-1296 YTYDN
+1296 YTYDD

-1312 NGTATRYTYDEYA
+1312 NGTATRYMYDEYA

-1346 TVDGLLSSITYTSGE
+1346 TVDGLLLSITYTSGE
-1361 GLLSTELMNYCNGY
+1361 GILSTELMTYRNGY

-1387 FRHNEENAM
+1387 YCHNEENAM
-1396 GQLTKLSVGNMQ
+1396 GQLTRLSVGNMQ
-1408 RIYEF
+1408 RNYEF

-1424 TRADNSVVFNH
+1424 TRADNSEVFNH
-1435 TYLFNVSN
+1435 SYLFNVSN

-1454 NLAEVF
+1454 NLTEVF

-1472 NALVVY
+1472 NASATY
-1478 DNNGNILSKSDVGTL
+1478 DNNGNILSKSDAGTL

-1506 LNPVNVRQDLGGLNI
+1506 LNPVIVRQDLEGLNI
-1521 TYTAAERPSAITKGT
+1521 TYTAAERPSVITKGT
-1536 VHAMLSYNANHERV
+1536 IHAMLSYNANHDRV
-1550 KMQISDGDNVT
+1550 RMQVSDGANVT

-1570 YELDVDGTEITERL
+1570 YELDVVDSTEPTERL
-1584 YLGGGYYDAPAV
+1584 YLGGNYYDAPAV
-1596 LVKHNGQSS
+1596 LVKQNGQSS

-1616 VLQIVDTQGKVV
+1616 VLQIVDTKGKIV

-1634 AWGCRRD
+1634 AWGCRRN
-1641 PVTQVVYTAGT
+1641 PVTQVVYATDT
-1652 APELMLG
+1652 APKLMLG

-1696 ALGFTQAFNRFSYCM
+1696 VLGFTQAFNRFSYCM

-1733 GGAINVATNWNNID
+1733 GGAINVATNWKNID

-1768 TGGAALA
+1768 TGGAAFA
-1775 MTGGLGG
+1775 VTGGLGG
-1782 AVGGAIA
+1782 AAGGAIA
-1789 GFVGGT
+1789 GFVGGA

-1822 GAYMGAA
+1822 GAYTGAA
-1829 TGAVFG
+1829 TGAVLG

-1854 DIAAGRNAFSLKN
+1854 DIATGRNAFSLKN
-1867 TPIST
+1867 TPINET
-1872 VEHPETLTFS
+1872 VHHRPVGSNPNPIS
-1882 PGEALTVLPDDPLL
+1882 PKPKLPQSEIRDYSVTTYENSHVNPMMEGKGLMNRPLQIEGYDVRL
-1896 NNMNNTKMS
+1896 ASQNDLYHAFPRS
-1905 PYNKGEMGVKE
+1905 FDEQIVKGGWL
-1916 AMREFRAEGG
+1916 
-1926 TIYSREVSTE
+1926 Y
-1936 MSYTVPNGNTTKTI
+1936 
-1950 TIRNRFDFV
+1950 
-1959 GELNGD
+1959 
-1965 LHLVEVKNGP
+1965 
-1975 SAGFTTSQKINIPYM
+1975 
-1990 MKYHPALKIIDGN
+1990 GN
-2003 SSGVP
+2003 SGNSTMMVAPGTVNGV
-2008 QFRNLTNGIYTK
+2008 NGIYTLGINTETGIIYHRAFYEWGGFMK
-2020 NYIVVYKHYF
+2020 NFKFPTMPY

>member
-23 VQGAVA
+23 AQGAVA
-29 LKDIDVSCDVGEIPV
+29 LKDVDVSCDVGEIPV

-56 QVPMNVHP
+56 QVPMNIHS

-78 SQHTGSI
+78 SQQTESV

-144 VKRLSNGILEA
+144 VKKLSDGVLEA

-172 FSYVMTNCRDI
+172 FSYVMTNCRDT
-183 KGSNIHYEYNQTNNL
+183 KGSNIHYEYNQINNL

-223 VTGGLVRYIDGKS
+223 ATGGLVRYIDGKS

-280 SLNPLRFEYGEDRII
+280 SLNPLRFEYGEDGII
-295 EYFQSQNIHLENYFM
+295 EYFQSRNIHLENYFM
-310 NSVIGN
+310 NNVIGN

-397 LAAVDVSGSGVDALV
+397 LAAVDVSGTGVDALV
-412 KVNYDIEKSSESLKL
+412 KVNYDIDNSSESLKL

-499 NLQTGEKILDE
+499 NLQTGEKMLDK

-556 TGDGFKKIAHTTSL
+556 TGDGFKKIGYTATLNL
-570 KLDKF
+570 KKF

-610 KDGGRSWDILLST
+610 TDGGRSWDILLST
-623 GNSGNSNTTGFVTY
+623 GNSENSNTAGFVTY

-670 QGKIELYLNKNGKIN
+670 QGKIELYLNKKGKIN
-685 MYPEDRATL
+685 TYPEERATL
-694 TLGNPDA
+694 TLGNPNA

-717 LICVDNQNIYS
+717 LICVDDQNIYS

-743 VIDSYGM
+743 LIDSYGM
-750 RTEHYYFDILAT
+750 RTEHYYFDIQAT

-774 TFGYPY
+774 AFDYPY
-780 VIMTPHCYVGAWAK
+780 VVMTPHCYVAAWAK
-794 KMNDNKMGDWTS
+794 KMMGDKMGDWTS

-830 ETTDFDNHKLKTV
+830 ETTDFDNNKLKTR

-848 TLMGVEVKTETPAD
+848 TFMGAEVKTETPTD

-871 VNPDKTSMLKLQKES
+871 VNTDKTFVLKLQKEN
-886 DLNVLNRTE
+886 DLNVLNQTE
-895 TKVEYTYDAYGQIL
+895 TKVEYTYDAYGQVL
-909 NSITTKGPFFTE
+909 NSITSKGSSFTE

-927 QNIDNSNKYLL
+927 QNIDSSNKYLL

-951 DSICSREMS
+951 DSICSREMT

-965 NNMPVNKVASFNG
+965 NNMPVNKTTFFNG
-978 IPVSEERFAYD
+978 MPVSEERFAYD
-989 GKKRLI
+989 VKKRLI
-995 KRERRS
+995 KHERRP
-1001 YESTDWLSNTYT
+1001 YESIDWLSNTYT
-1013 YNSMGRLSQD
+1013 YNSMGQLLRDASD
-1023 TNEMG
+1023 IG
-1028 LSVDYQ
+1028 LYVDYQ
-1034 YDEVNG
+1034 YDEVTG

-1045 TDHKGRVTR
+1045 TDHKGRVTQ

-1073 KQTVTRWSSEE
+1073 KQIVTRWSDEE
-1084 EPGVFCVTVS
+1084 EPGLFCVTVS
-1094 MTGQPIIKTY
+1094 VTGQPIVKTY

-1146 EVPIHWNTYSYD
+1146 DVPNHWNTYSYD
-1158 SFFRQTSI
+1158 NFFRLTSI
-1166 NYASGKVDS
+1166 SYTSGKVDS
-1175 CAYGI
+1175 CAYGV

-1189 ITHVHQFDVLGRT
+1189 IIHVRQFDELGRM
-1202 IKVTDAGGSVEYYYR
+1202 IKTTDAGGSMEYYYR

-1229 EVQTRFYYDCYGRR
+1229 GVQTRFYYDRYGRR

-1260 AGNVSKE
+1260 FGNISKE
-1267 IDADGREILKEYDRY
+1267 IDADGREILNEYDRY
-1282 GRVTRQVTPDIVTV
+1282 GRVTRQVTPDMVTV
-1296 YTYDN
+1296 YTYDD

-1312 NGTATRYTYDEYA
+1312 NGTATRYMYDEYA

-1346 TVDGLLSSITYTSGE
+1346 TVDGLLLSITYTSGE
-1361 GLLSTELMNYCNGY
+1361 GILSTELMTYRNGY

-1387 FRHNEENAM
+1387 YCHNEENAM
-1396 GQLTKLSVGNMQ
+1396 GQLTRLSVGNMQ
-1408 RIYEF
+1408 RNYEF

-1424 TRADNSVVFNH
+1424 TRADNSEVFNH
-1435 TYLFNVSN
+1435 SYLFNVSN

-1454 NLAEVF
+1454 NLTEVF

-1472 NALVVY
+1472 NASATY
-1478 DNNGNILSKSDVGTL
+1478 DNNGNILSKSDAGTL

-1506 LNPVNVRQDLGGLNI
+1506 LNPVIVRQDLEGLNI
-1521 TYTAAERPSAITKGT
+1521 TYTAAERPSVITKGT
-1536 VHAMLSYNANHERV
+1536 IHAMLSYNANHDRV
-1550 KMQISDGDNVT
+1550 RMQVSDGANVT

-1570 YELDVDGTEITERL
+1570 YELDVVDSTEPTERL
-1584 YLGGGYYDAPAV
+1584 YLGGNYYDAPAV
-1596 LVKHNGQSS
+1596 LVKQNGQSS

-1616 VLQIVDTQGKVV
+1616 VLQIVDTKGKIV

-1634 AWGCRRD
+1634 AWGCRRN
-1641 PVTQVVYTAGT
+1641 PVTQVVYATDT
-1652 APELMLG
+1652 APKLMLG

-1696 ALGFTQAFNRFSYCM
+1696 VLGFTQAFNRFSYCM

-1733 GGAINVATNWNNID
+1733 GGAINVATNWKNID

-1775 MTGGLGG
+1775 VTGGLGG
-1782 AVGGAIA
+1782 AAGGAIA
-1789 GFVGGT
+1789 GFVGGA

-1822 GAYMGAA
+1822 GAYTGAA
-1829 TGAVFG
+1829 TGAVLG

-1854 DIAAGRNAFSLKN
+1854 DIATGRNAFSLKN
-1867 TPIST
+1867 TPINET
-1872 VEHPETLTFS
+1872 VHHRPVGSNPNPIS
-1882 PGEALTVLPDDPLL
+1882 PKPKLPQSEIRDYSVTTYENSHVNPMMEGKGLMNRPLQIEGYDVRL
-1896 NNMNNTKMS
+1896 ASQNDLYHAFPRS
-1905 PYNKGEMGVKE
+1905 FDEQIVKGGWL
-1916 AMREFRAEGG
+1916 
-1926 TIYSREVSTE
+1926 Y
-1936 MSYTVPNGNTTKTI
+1936 
-1950 TIRNRFDFV
+1950 
-1959 GELNGD
+1959 
-1965 LHLVEVKNGP
+1965 
-1975 SAGFTTSQKINIPYM
+1975 
-1990 MKYHPALKIIDGN
+1990 GN
-2003 SSGVP
+2003 SGNSTMMVAPGTVNGV
-2008 QFRNLTNGIYTK
+2008 NGIYTLGINTETGIIYHRAFYEWGGFMK
-2020 NYIVVYKHYF
+2020 NFKFPTMPY

>member
-23 VQGAVA
+23 AQGAVA
-29 LKDIDVSCDVGEIPV
+29 LKDVDVSCDVGEIPV

-56 QVPMNVHP
+56 QVPMNIHS

-78 SQHTGSI
+78 SQQTESV

-144 VKRLSNGILEA
+144 VKKLSDGVLEA

-172 FSYVMTNCRDI
+172 FSYVMTNCRDT
-183 KGSNIHYEYNQTNNL
+183 KGSNIHYEYNQINNL

-223 VTGGLVRYIDGKS
+223 ATGGLVRYIDGKS

-280 SLNPLRFEYGEDRII
+280 SLNPLRFEYGEDGII
-295 EYFQSQNIHLENYFM
+295 EYFQSRNIHLENYFM
-310 NSVIGN
+310 NNVIGN

-397 LAAVDVSGSGVDALV
+397 LAAVDVSGTGVDALV
-412 KVNYDIEKSSESLKL
+412 KVNYDIDNSSESLKL

-499 NLQTGEKILDE
+499 NLQTGEKMLDK

-556 TGDGFKKIAHTTSL
+556 TGDGFKKIGYTATLNL
-570 KLDKF
+570 KKF

-610 KDGGRSWDILLST
+610 TDGGRSWDILLST
-623 GNSGNSNTTGFVTY
+623 GNSENSNTAGFVTY

-670 QGKIELYLNKNGKIN
+670 QGKIELYLNKKGKIN
-685 MYPEDRATL
+685 TYPEERATL
-694 TLGNPDA
+694 TLGNPNA

-717 LICVDNQNIYS
+717 LICVDDQNIYS

-743 VIDSYGM
+743 LIDSYGM
-750 RTEHYYFDILAT
+750 RTEHYYFDIQAT

-774 TFGYPY
+774 AFDYPY
-780 VIMTPHCYVGAWAK
+780 VVMTPHCYVAAWAK
-794 KMNDNKMGDWTS
+794 KMMGDKMGDWTS

-830 ETTDFDNHKLKTV
+830 ETTDFDNNKLKTR

-848 TLMGVEVKTETPAD
+848 TFMGAEVKTETPTD

-871 VNPDKTSMLKLQKES
+871 VNTDKTFVLKLQKEN
-886 DLNVLNRTE
+886 DLNVLNQTE
-895 TKVEYTYDAYGQIL
+895 TKVEYTYDAYGQVL
-909 NSITTKGPFFTE
+909 NSITSKGSSFTE

-927 QNIDNSNKYLL
+927 QNIDSSNKYLL

-951 DSICSREMS
+951 DSICSREMT

-965 NNMPVNKVASFNG
+965 NNMPVNKTTFFNG
-978 IPVSEERFAYD
+978 MPVSEERFAYD
-989 GKKRLI
+989 VKKRLI
-995 KRERRS
+995 KHERRP
-1001 YESTDWLSNTYT
+1001 YESIDWLSNTYT
-1013 YNSMGRLSQD
+1013 YNSMGQLLRDASD
-1023 TNEMG
+1023 IG
-1028 LSVDYQ
+1028 LYVDYQ
-1034 YDEVNG
+1034 YDEVTG

-1045 TDHKGRVTR
+1045 TDHKGRVTQ

-1073 KQTVTRWSSEE
+1073 KQIVTRWSDEE
-1084 EPGVFCVTVS
+1084 EPGLFCVTVS
-1094 MTGQPIIKTY
+1094 VTGQPIVKTY

-1146 EVPIHWNTYSYD
+1146 DVPNHWNTYSYD
-1158 SFFRQTSI
+1158 NFFRQTSI
-1166 NYASGKVDS
+1166 SYTSGKVDS
-1175 CAYGI
+1175 CAYGV

-1189 ITHVHQFDVLGRT
+1189 IIHVRQFDELGRM
-1202 IKVTDAGGSVEYYYR
+1202 IKTTDAGGSMEYYYR

-1229 EVQTRFYYDCYGRR
+1229 GVQTRFYYDRYGRR

-1260 AGNVSKE
+1260 FGNISKE
-1267 IDADGREILKEYDRY
+1267 IDADGREILNEYDRY
-1282 GRVTRQVTPDIVTV
+1282 GRVTRQVTPDMVTV
-1296 YTYDN
+1296 YTYDD

-1312 NGTATRYTYDEYA
+1312 NGTATRYMYDEYA

-1346 TVDGLLSSITYTSGE
+1346 TVDGLLLSITYTSGE
-1361 GLLSTELMNYCNGY
+1361 GILSTELMTYRNGY

-1387 FRHNEENAM
+1387 YCHNEENAM
-1396 GQLTKLSVGNMQ
+1396 GQLTRLSVGNMQ
-1408 RIYEF
+1408 RNYEF

-1424 TRADNSVVFNH
+1424 TRADNSEVFNH
-1435 TYLFNVSN
+1435 SYLFNVSN
-1443 NNLEKHTDKVH
+1443 NNLEKHTDKVR
-1454 NLAEVF
+1454 NLTEVF

-1472 NALVVY
+1472 NASATY
-1478 DNNGNILSKSDVGTL
+1478 DNNGNILSKSDAGTL

-1506 LNPVNVRQDLGGLNI
+1506 LNPVIVRQDLEGLNI
-1521 TYTAAERPSAITKGT
+1521 TYTAAERPSVITKGT
-1536 VHAMLSYNANHERV
+1536 IHAMLSYNANHDRV
-1550 KMQISDGDNVT
+1550 RMQVSDGANVT

-1570 YELDVDGTEITERL
+1570 YELDVVDSTEPTERL
-1584 YLGGGYYDAPAV
+1584 YLGGNYYDAPAV
-1596 LVKHNGQSS
+1596 LVKQNGQSS

-1616 VLQIVDTQGKVV
+1616 VLQIVDTKGKIV

-1634 AWGCRRD
+1634 AWGCRRN
-1641 PVTQVVYTAGT
+1641 PVTQVVYATDT
-1652 APELMLG
+1652 APKLMLG

-1696 ALGFTQAFNRFSYCM
+1696 VLGFTQAFNRFSYCM

-1733 GGAINVATNWNNID
+1733 GGAINVATNWKNID

-1775 MTGGLGG
+1775 VTGGLGG
-1782 AVGGAIA
+1782 AAGGAIA
-1789 GFVGGT
+1789 GFVGGA

-1822 GAYMGAA
+1822 GAYTGAA
-1829 TGAVFG
+1829 TGAVLG

-1854 DIAAGRNAFSLKN
+1854 DIATGRNAFSLKN
-1867 TPIST
+1867 TPINET
-1872 VEHPETLTFS
+1872 VHHRPVGSNPNPIS
-1882 PGEALTVLPDDPLL
+1882 PKPKLPQSEIRDYSVTTYENSHVNPMMEGKGLMNRPLQIEGYDVRL
-1896 NNMNNTKMS
+1896 ASQNDLYHAFPRS
-1905 PYNKGEMGVKE
+1905 FDEQIVKGGWL
-1916 AMREFRAEGG
+1916 
-1926 TIYSREVSTE
+1926 Y
-1936 MSYTVPNGNTTKTI
+1936 
-1950 TIRNRFDFV
+1950 
-1959 GELNGD
+1959 
-1965 LHLVEVKNGP
+1965 
-1975 SAGFTTSQKINIPYM
+1975 
-1990 MKYHPALKIIDGN
+1990 GN
-2003 SSGVP
+2003 SGNSTMMVAPGTVNGV
-2008 QFRNLTNGIYTK
+2008 NGIYTLGINTETGIIYHRAFYEWGGFMK
-2020 NYIVVYKHYF
+2020 NFKFPTMPY

>member
-1 MRNITQRLIIL
+1 
-12 GITLLVVLSTK
+12 
-23 VQGAVA
+23 
-29 LKDIDVSCDVGEIPV
+29 
-44 QYTLSPTGAVTY
+44 
-56 QVPMNVHP
+56 
-64 ASNGFQPQ
+64 
-72 LSFSYN
+72 
-78 SQHTGSI
+78 
-85 LGYGWSMAG
+85 
-94 MSSVVHVGGS
+94 
-104 IYYDGKTTP
+104 
-113 LSLSEDKLMLD
+113 
-124 GIRLIKQGTDTWQTE
+124 
-139 QGFVK
+139 
-144 VKRLSNGILEA
+144 
-155 RYPNGNI
+155 
-162 ATFETSSSAP
+162 
-172 FSYVMTNCRDI
+172 
-183 KGSNIHYEYNQTNNL
+183 
-198 AYIQKI
+198 
-204 LYGENENNYT
+204 
-214 DSIVFRYRD
+214 
-223 VTGGLVRYIDGKS
+223 

-280 SLNPLRFEYGEDRII
+280 SLNPLRFEYGEDGII
-295 EYFQSQNIHLENYFM
+295 EYFQSRNIHLENYFM
-310 NSVIGN
+310 NNVIGN

-397 LAAVDVSGSGVDALV
+397 LAAVDVSGTGVDALV
-412 KVNYDIEKSSESLKL
+412 KVNYDIDNSSESLKL

-499 NLQTGEKILDE
+499 NLQTGEKMLDK

-556 TGDGFKKIAHTTSL
+556 TGDGFKKIGYTATLNL
-570 KLDKF
+570 KKF

-610 KDGGRSWDILLST
+610 TDGGRSWDILLST
-623 GNSGNSNTTGFVTY
+623 GNSENSNTAGFVTY

-670 QGKIELYLNKNGKIN
+670 QGKIELYLNKKGKIN
-685 MYPEDRATL
+685 TYPEERATL
-694 TLGNPDA
+694 TLGNPNA

-717 LICVDNQNIYS
+717 LICVDDQNIYS

-743 VIDSYGM
+743 LIDSYGM
-750 RTEHYYFDILAT
+750 RTEHYYFDIQAT

-774 TFGYPY
+774 AFDYPY
-780 VIMTPHCYVGAWAK
+780 VVMTPHCYVAAWAK
-794 KMNDNKMGDWTS
+794 KMMGDKMGDWTS

-830 ETTDFDNHKLKTV
+830 ETTDFDNNKLKTR

-848 TLMGVEVKTETPAD
+848 TFMGAEVKTETPTD

-871 VNPDKTSMLKLQKES
+871 VNTDKTFVLKLQKEN
-886 DLNVLNRTE
+886 DLNVLNQTE
-895 TKVEYTYDAYGQIL
+895 TKVEYTYDAYGQVL
-909 NSITTKGPFFTE
+909 NSITSKGSSFTE

-927 QNIDNSNKYLL
+927 QNIDSSNKYLL

-951 DSICSREMS
+951 DSICSREMT

-965 NNMPVNKVASFNG
+965 NNMPVNKTTFFNG
-978 IPVSEERFAYD
+978 MPVSEERFAYD
-989 GKKRLI
+989 VKKRLI
-995 KRERRS
+995 KHERRP
-1001 YESTDWLSNTYT
+1001 YESIDWLSNTYT
-1013 YNSMGRLSQD
+1013 YNSMGQLLRDASD
-1023 TNEMG
+1023 IG
-1028 LSVDYQ
+1028 LYVDYQ
-1034 YDEVNG
+1034 YDEVTG

-1045 TDHKGRVTR
+1045 TDHKGRVTQ

-1073 KQTVTRWSSEE
+1073 KQIVTRWSDEE
-1084 EPGVFCVTVS
+1084 EPGLFCVTVS
-1094 MTGQPIIKTY
+1094 VTGQPIVKTY

-1146 EVPIHWNTYSYD
+1146 DVPNHWNTYSYD
-1158 SFFRQTSI
+1158 NFFRQTSI
-1166 NYASGKVDS
+1166 SYTSGKVDS
-1175 CAYGI
+1175 CAYGV

-1189 ITHVHQFDVLGRT
+1189 IIHVRQFDELGRM
-1202 IKVTDAGGSVEYYYR
+1202 IKTTDAGGSMEYYYR

-1229 EVQTRFYYDCYGRR
+1229 GVQTRFYYDRYGRR

-1260 AGNVSKE
+1260 FGNISKE
-1267 IDADGREILKEYDRY
+1267 IDADGREILNEYDRY
-1282 GRVTRQVTPDIVTV
+1282 GRVTRQVTPDMVTV
-1296 YTYDN
+1296 YTYDD

-1312 NGTATRYTYDEYA
+1312 NGTATRYMYDEYA

-1346 TVDGLLSSITYTSGE
+1346 TVDGLLLSITYTSGE
-1361 GLLSTELMNYCNGY
+1361 GILSTELMTYRNGY

-1387 FRHNEENAM
+1387 YCHNEENAM
-1396 GQLTKLSVGNMQ
+1396 GQLTRLSVGNMQ
-1408 RIYEF
+1408 RNYEF

-1424 TRADNSVVFNH
+1424 TRADNSEVFNH
-1435 TYLFNVSN
+1435 SYLFNVSN

-1454 NLAEVF
+1454 NLTEVF

-1472 NALVVY
+1472 NASATY
-1478 DNNGNILSKSDVGTL
+1478 DNNGNILSKSDAGTL

-1506 LNPVNVRQDLGGLNI
+1506 LNPVIVRQDLEGLNI
-1521 TYTAAERPSAITKGT
+1521 TYTAAERPSVITKGT
-1536 VHAMLSYNANHERV
+1536 IHAMLSYNANHDRV
-1550 KMQISDGDNVT
+1550 RMQVSDGANVT

-1570 YELDVDGTEITERL
+1570 YELDVVDSTEPTERL
-1584 YLGGGYYDAPAV
+1584 YLGGNYYDAPAV
-1596 LVKHNGQSS
+1596 LVKQNGQSS

-1616 VLQIVDTQGKVV
+1616 VLQIVDTKGKIV

-1634 AWGCRRD
+1634 AWGCRRN
-1641 PVTQVVYTAGT
+1641 PVTQVVYATDT
-1652 APELMLG
+1652 APKLMLG

-1696 ALGFTQAFNRFSYCM
+1696 VLGFTQAFNRFSYCM

-1733 GGAINVATNWNNID
+1733 GGAINVATNWKNID

-1775 MTGGLGG
+1775 VTGGLGG
-1782 AVGGAIA
+1782 AAGGAIA
-1789 GFVGGT
+1789 GFVGGA

-1822 GAYMGAA
+1822 GAYTGAA
-1829 TGAVFG
+1829 TGAVLG

-1854 DIAAGRNAFSLKN
+1854 DIATGRNAFSLKN
-1867 TPIST
+1867 TPINET
-1872 VEHPETLTFS
+1872 VHHRPVGSNPNPIS
-1882 PGEALTVLPDDPLL
+1882 PKPKLPQSEIRDYSVTTYENSHVNPMMEGKGLMNRPLQIEGYDVRL
-1896 NNMNNTKMS
+1896 ASQNDLYHAFPRS
-1905 PYNKGEMGVKE
+1905 FDEQIVKGGWL
-1916 AMREFRAEGG
+1916 
-1926 TIYSREVSTE
+1926 Y
-1936 MSYTVPNGNTTKTI
+1936 
-1950 TIRNRFDFV
+1950 
-1959 GELNGD
+1959 
-1965 LHLVEVKNGP
+1965 
-1975 SAGFTTSQKINIPYM
+1975 
-1990 MKYHPALKIIDGN
+1990 GN
-2003 SSGVP
+2003 SGNSTMMVAPGTVNGV
-2008 QFRNLTNGIYTK
+2008 NGIYTLGINTETGIIYHRAFYEWGGFMK
-2020 NYIVVYKHYF
+2020 NFKFPTMPY

>member
-23 VQGAVA
+23 AQGAVA
-29 LKDIDVSCDVGEIPV
+29 LKDVDVSCDVGEIPV

-56 QVPMNVHP
+56 QVPMNIHS

-78 SQHTGSI
+78 SQQTESV

-94 MSSVVHVGGS
+94 MSSVIHVGGS

-144 VKRLSNGILEA
+144 VKKLSDGVLEA

-172 FSYVMTNCRDI
+172 FSYVMTNCRDT
-183 KGSNIHYEYNQTNNL
+183 KGSNIHYEYNQINNL

-223 VTGGLVRYIDGKS
+223 AMGGLVRYMDGKS

-280 SLNPLRFEYGEDRII
+280 SLNPLRFEYGEDGII
-295 EYFQSQNIHLENYFM
+295 EYFQSRNIHLENYFM
-310 NSVIGN
+310 NNVIGN

-397 LAAVDVSGSGVDALV
+397 LAAVDVSGTGVDALV
-412 KVNYDIEKSSESLKL
+412 KVNYDIDNSSESLKL

-499 NLQTGEKILDE
+499 NLQTGEKMLDK

-556 TGDGFKKIAHTTSL
+556 TGDGFKKIGYTATLNL
-570 KLDKF
+570 KKF

-610 KDGGRSWDILLST
+610 TDGGRSWDILLST
-623 GNSGNSNTTGFVTY
+623 GNSENSNTAGFVTY

-670 QGKIELYLNKNGKIN
+670 QGKIELYLNKKGKIN
-685 MYPEDRATL
+685 TYPEERATL
-694 TLGNPDA
+694 TLGNPNA

-717 LICVDNQNIYS
+717 LICVDDQNIYS

-743 VIDSYGM
+743 LIDSYGM
-750 RTEHYYFDILAT
+750 RTEHYYFDIQAT

-774 TFGYPY
+774 AFDYPY
-780 VIMTPHCYVGAWAK
+780 VVMTPHCYVAAWAK
-794 KMNDNKMGDWTS
+794 KMMGDKMGDWTS

-830 ETTDFDNHKLKTV
+830 ETTDFDNNKLKTR

-848 TLMGVEVKTETPAD
+848 TFMGAEVKTETPTD

-871 VNPDKTSMLKLQKES
+871 VNTDKTFVLKLQKEN
-886 DLNVLNRTE
+886 DLNVLNQTE
-895 TKVEYTYDAYGQIL
+895 TKVEYTYDAYGQVL
-909 NSITTKGPFFTE
+909 NSITSKGSSFTE

-927 QNIDNSNKYLL
+927 QNIDSSNKYLL

-951 DSICSREMS
+951 DSICSREMT

-965 NNMPVNKVASFNG
+965 NNMPINKTTFFNG
-978 IPVSEERFAYD
+978 MPVSEERFAYD
-989 GKKRLI
+989 VKKRLI
-995 KRERRS
+995 KHERRP

-1013 YNSMGRLSQD
+1013 YNSMGQLLRDASD
-1023 TNEMG
+1023 IG
-1028 LSVDYQ
+1028 LYVDYQ
-1034 YDEVNG
+1034 YDEVTG

-1045 TDHKGRVTR
+1045 TDHKGRVTQ

-1073 KQTVTRWSSEE
+1073 KQIVTRWSDEE
-1084 EPGVFCVTVS
+1084 EPGLFCVTVS
-1094 MTGQPIIKTY
+1094 VTGQPIVKTY

-1146 EVPIHWNTYSYD
+1146 DVPNHWNTYSYD
-1158 SFFRQTSI
+1158 NFFRQTSI
-1166 NYASGKVDS
+1166 SYVSGKVDS
-1175 CAYGI
+1175 CAYGV

-1189 ITHVHQFDVLGRT
+1189 IIHVRQFDELGRM
-1202 IKVTDAGGSVEYYYR
+1202 IKTTDAGGSMEYYYR

-1229 EVQTRFYYDCYGRR
+1229 GVQTRFYYDRYGRR

-1260 AGNVSKE
+1260 SGNISKE
-1267 IDADGREILKEYDRY
+1267 IDADGREILNEYDRY
-1282 GRVTRQVTPDIVTV
+1282 GRVTRQVTPDMVTV
-1296 YTYDN
+1296 YTYDD

-1312 NGTATRYTYDEYA
+1312 NGTATRYMYDEYA

-1346 TVDGLLSSITYTSGE
+1346 TVDGLLLSITYTSGE
-1361 GLLSTELMNYCNGY
+1361 GILSTELMTYRNGY

-1387 FRHNEENAM
+1387 YCHNEENAM
-1396 GQLTKLSVGNMQ
+1396 GQLTRLSVGNMQ
-1408 RIYEF
+1408 RNYEF

-1424 TRADNSVVFNH
+1424 TRADNSEVFNH
-1435 TYLFNVSN
+1435 SYLFNVSN

-1454 NLAEVF
+1454 NLTEVF

-1472 NALVVY
+1472 NASATY
-1478 DNNGNILSKSDVGTL
+1478 DNNGNILSKSDAGTL

-1506 LNPVNVRQDLGGLNI
+1506 LNPVIVRQDLEGLNI
-1521 TYTAAERPSAITKGT
+1521 TYTAAERPSVITKGT
-1536 VHAMLSYNANHERV
+1536 IHAMLSYNANHDRV
-1550 KMQISDGDNVT
+1550 RMQVSDGANVT

-1570 YELDVDGTEITERL
+1570 YELDVVDSTEPTERL
-1584 YLGGGYYDAPAV
+1584 YLGGNYYDAPAV
-1596 LVKHNGQSS
+1596 LVKQNGQSS

-1616 VLQIVDTQGKVV
+1616 VLQIVDTKGKIV

-1634 AWGCRRD
+1634 AWGCRRN
-1641 PVTQVVYTAGT
+1641 PVTQVVYATDT
-1652 APELMLG
+1652 APKLMLG

-1696 ALGFTQAFNRFSYCM
+1696 VLGFTQAFNRFSYCM

-1733 GGAINVATNWNNID
+1733 GGAINVATNWKNID

-1775 MTGGLGG
+1775 VTGGLGG
-1782 AVGGAIA
+1782 AAGGAIA
-1789 GFVGGT
+1789 GFVGGA

-1822 GAYMGAA
+1822 GAYTGAA
-1829 TGAVFG
+1829 TGAVLG

-1854 DIAAGRNAFSLKN
+1854 DIATGRNAFSLKN
-1867 TPIST
+1867 TPINET
-1872 VEHPETLTFS
+1872 VHHRPVGSNPNPIS
-1882 PGEALTVLPDDPLL
+1882 PKPKLPQSEIRDYSVTTYENSHVNPMMEGKGLMNRPLQIEGYDVRL
-1896 NNMNNTKMS
+1896 ASQNDLYHAFPRS
-1905 PYNKGEMGVKE
+1905 FDEQIVKGGWL
-1916 AMREFRAEGG
+1916 
-1926 TIYSREVSTE
+1926 Y
-1936 MSYTVPNGNTTKTI
+1936 
-1950 TIRNRFDFV
+1950 
-1959 GELNGD
+1959 
-1965 LHLVEVKNGP
+1965 
-1975 SAGFTTSQKINIPYM
+1975 
-1990 MKYHPALKIIDGN
+1990 GN
-2003 SSGVP
+2003 SGNSTMMVAPGTVNGV
-2008 QFRNLTNGIYTK
+2008 NGIYTLGINTETGIIYHRAFYEWGGFMK
-2020 NYIVVYKHYF
+2020 NFKFPTMPY

>member
-1 MRNITQRLIIL
+1 
-12 GITLLVVLSTK
+12 
-23 VQGAVA
+23 
-29 LKDIDVSCDVGEIPV
+29 
-44 QYTLSPTGAVTY
+44 
-56 QVPMNVHP
+56 
-64 ASNGFQPQ
+64 
-72 LSFSYN
+72 
-78 SQHTGSI
+78 
-85 LGYGWSMAG
+85 MAG

-144 VKRLSNGILEA
+144 VKKLSDGVLEA

-172 FSYVMTNCRDI
+172 FSYVMTNCRDT
-183 KGSNIHYEYNQTNNL
+183 KGSNIHYEYNQINNL
-198 AYIQKI
+198 VYIQKI

-223 VTGGLVRYIDGKS
+223 ATGGLVRYIDGKS

-280 SLNPLRFEYGEDRII
+280 SLNPLRFEYGEDGII
-295 EYFQSQNIHLENYFM
+295 EYFQSRNIHLENYFM
-310 NSVIGN
+310 NNVIGN

-397 LAAVDVSGSGVDALV
+397 LAAVDVSGTGVDALV
-412 KVNYDIEKSSESLKL
+412 KVNYDIDNSSESLKL

-499 NLQTGEKILDE
+499 NLQTGEKMLDK

-556 TGDGFKKIAHTTSL
+556 TGDGFKKIGYTATLNL
-570 KLDKF
+570 KKF

-610 KDGGRSWDILLST
+610 TDGGRSWDILLST
-623 GNSGNSNTTGFVTY
+623 GNSENSNTAGFVTY

-670 QGKIELYLNKNGKIN
+670 QGKIELYLNKKGEIN
-685 MYPEDRATL
+685 TYPEERATL
-694 TLGNPDA
+694 TLGNPNA

-717 LICVDNQNIYS
+717 LICVDDQNIYS

-743 VIDSYGM
+743 LIDSYGM
-750 RTEHYYFDILAT
+750 RTEHYYFDIQAT

-774 TFGYPY
+774 AFDYPY
-780 VIMTPHCYVGAWAK
+780 VVMTPHCYVAAWAK
-794 KMNDNKMGDWTS
+794 KMMGDKMGDWTS

-830 ETTDFDNHKLKTV
+830 ETTDFDNNKLKTR

-848 TLMGVEVKTETPAD
+848 TFMGAEVKTETPTD

-871 VNPDKTSMLKLQKES
+871 VNTDKTFVLKLQKEN
-886 DLNVLNRTE
+886 DLNVLNQTE
-895 TKVEYTYDAYGQIL
+895 TKVEYTYDAYGQVL
-909 NSITTKGPFFTE
+909 NSITSKGSSFTE

-927 QNIDNSNKYLL
+927 QNIDSSNKYLL

-951 DSICSREMS
+951 DSICSREMT

-965 NNMPVNKVASFNG
+965 NNMPINKTTFFNG
-978 IPVSEERFAYD
+978 MPVSEERFAYD
-989 GKKRLI
+989 VKKRLI
-995 KRERRS
+995 KHERRP

-1013 YNSMGRLSQD
+1013 YNSMGQLLRDASD
-1023 TNEMG
+1023 IG
-1028 LSVDYQ
+1028 LYVDYQ
-1034 YDEVNG
+1034 YDEVTG

-1045 TDHKGRVTR
+1045 TDHKGRVTQ

-1073 KQTVTRWSSEE
+1073 KQIVTRWSDEE
-1084 EPGVFCVTVS
+1084 EPGLFCVTVS
-1094 MTGQPIIKTY
+1094 VTGQPIVKTY

-1146 EVPIHWNTYSYD
+1146 DVPNHWNTYSYD
-1158 SFFRQTSI
+1158 NFFRQTSI
-1166 NYASGKVDS
+1166 SYASGKVDS
-1175 CAYGI
+1175 CAYGV

-1189 ITHVHQFDVLGRT
+1189 IIHVRQFDELGRM
-1202 IKVTDAGGSVEYYYR
+1202 IKATDAGGSMEYYYR
-1217 PDGQPIVAVAPG
+1217 PDGQPIVAVALG
-1229 EVQTRFYYDCYGRR
+1229 GVQTRFYYDRYGRR
-1243 TAIKDPSAGI
+1243 TAIKDPIAGI

-1260 AGNVSKE
+1260 SGNISKE
-1267 IDADGREILKEYDRY
+1267 IDADGREILNEYDRY
-1282 GRVTRQVTPDIVTV
+1282 GRVTRQVTPDMVTV
-1296 YTYDN
+1296 YTYDD

-1312 NGTATRYTYDEYA
+1312 NGTATRYMYDEYA

-1346 TVDGLLSSITYTSGE
+1346 TVDGLLLSITYTSGE
-1361 GLLSTELMNYCNGY
+1361 GILSTELMTYRNGY

-1387 FRHNEENAM
+1387 YCHNEENAM
-1396 GQLTKLSVGNMQ
+1396 GQLTRLSVGNMQ
-1408 RIYEF
+1408 RNYEF

-1424 TRADNSVVFNH
+1424 TRADNSEVFNH
-1435 TYLFNVSN
+1435 SYLFNVSN

-1454 NLAEVF
+1454 NLTEVF

-1472 NALVVY
+1472 NASATY
-1478 DNNGNILSKSDVGTL
+1478 DNNGNILSKSDAGTL

-1506 LNPVNVRQDLGGLNI
+1506 LNPVIVRQDLEGLNI
-1521 TYTAAERPSAITKGT
+1521 TYTAAERPSVITKGT
-1536 VHAMLSYNANHERV
+1536 IHAMLSYNANHDRV
-1550 KMQISDGDNVT
+1550 RMQVSDGANVT

-1570 YELDVDGTEITERL
+1570 YELDVVDSTEPTERL
-1584 YLGGGYYDAPAV
+1584 YLGGNYYDAPAV
-1596 LVKHNGQSS
+1596 LVKQNGQSS

-1616 VLQIVDTQGKVV
+1616 VLQIVDTKGKIV

-1634 AWGCRRD
+1634 AWGCRRN
-1641 PVTQVVYTAGT
+1641 PVTQVVYATDT
-1652 APELMLG
+1652 APKLMLG

-1696 ALGFTQAFNRFSYCM
+1696 VLGFTQAFNRFSYCM

-1733 GGAINVATNWNNID
+1733 GGAINVATNWKNID

-1775 MTGGLGG
+1775 VTGGLGG
-1782 AVGGAIA
+1782 AAGGAIA
-1789 GFVGGT
+1789 GFVGGA

-1822 GAYMGAA
+1822 GAYTGAA
-1829 TGAVFG
+1829 TGAVLG

-1854 DIAAGRNAFSLKN
+1854 DIVTGRNAFSLKN
-1867 TPIST
+1867 TPINET
-1872 VEHPETLTFS
+1872 VHHRPVGSNPNPIS
-1882 PGEALTVLPDDPLL
+1882 PKPKLPQSEIRDYSVTTYENSHVNPMMEGKGLMNRPLQIEGYDVRL
-1896 NNMNNTKMS
+1896 ASQNDLYHAFPRS
-1905 PYNKGEMGVKE
+1905 FDEQIVKGGWL
-1916 AMREFRAEGG
+1916 
-1926 TIYSREVSTE
+1926 Y
-1936 MSYTVPNGNTTKTI
+1936 
-1950 TIRNRFDFV
+1950 
-1959 GELNGD
+1959 
-1965 LHLVEVKNGP
+1965 
-1975 SAGFTTSQKINIPYM
+1975 
-1990 MKYHPALKIIDGN
+1990 GN
-2003 SSGVP
+2003 SGNSTMMVAPGTVNGV
-2008 QFRNLTNGIYTK
+2008 NGIYTLGINTETGIIYHRAFYEWGGFMK
-2020 NYIVVYKHYF
+2020 NFKFPTMPY

>member
-23 VQGAVA
+23 AQGAVA
-29 LKDIDVSCDVGEIPV
+29 LKDVDVSCDVGEIPV
-44 QYTLSPTGAVTY
+44 QYILSPTGAVTY
-56 QVPMNVHP
+56 QVPMNIHS

-78 SQHTGSI
+78 SQQTESV

-144 VKRLSNGILEA
+144 VKKLSDGVLEA

-172 FSYVMTNCRDI
+172 FSYVMTNCRDT
-183 KGSNIHYEYNQTNNL
+183 KGSNIHYEYNQINNL

-223 VTGGLVRYIDGKS
+223 AMGGLVRYMDGKS

-280 SLNPLRFEYGEDRII
+280 SLNPLRFEYGEDGII
-295 EYFQSQNIHLENYFM
+295 EYFQSRNIHLENYFM
-310 NSVIGN
+310 NNVIGN

-397 LAAVDVSGSGVDALV
+397 LAAVDVSGTGVDALV
-412 KVNYDIEKSSESLKL
+412 KVNYDIDNSSESLKL

-499 NLQTGEKILDE
+499 NLQTGEKMLDK

-556 TGDGFKKIAHTTSL
+556 TGDGFKKIGYTATLNL
-570 KLDKF
+570 KKF

-610 KDGGRSWDILLST
+610 TDGGRSWDILLST
-623 GNSGNSNTTGFVTY
+623 GNSENSNTAGFVTY

-670 QGKIELYLNKNGKIN
+670 QGKIELYLNKKGKIN
-685 MYPEDRATL
+685 TYPEERATL
-694 TLGNPDA
+694 TLGNPNA

-717 LICVDNQNIYS
+717 LICVDDQNIYS

-743 VIDSYGM
+743 LIDSYGM
-750 RTEHYYFDILAT
+750 RTEHYYFDIQAT

-774 TFGYPY
+774 AFDYPY
-780 VIMTPHCYVGAWAK
+780 VVMTPHCYVAAWAK
-794 KMNDNKMGDWTS
+794 KMMGDKMGDWTS

-830 ETTDFDNHKLKTV
+830 ETTDFDNNKLKTR

-848 TLMGVEVKTETPAD
+848 TFMGAEVKTETPTD

-871 VNPDKTSMLKLQKES
+871 VNTDKTFVLKLQKEN
-886 DLNVLNRTE
+886 DLNVLNQTE
-895 TKVEYTYDAYGQIL
+895 TKVEYTYDAYGQVL
-909 NSITTKGPFFTE
+909 NSITSKGSSFTE

-927 QNIDNSNKYLL
+927 QNIDSSNKYLL

-951 DSICSREMS
+951 DSICSREMT

-965 NNMPVNKVASFNG
+965 NNMPINKTTFFNG
-978 IPVSEERFAYD
+978 MPVSEERFAYD
-989 GKKRLI
+989 VKKRLI
-995 KRERRS
+995 KHERRP

-1013 YNSMGRLSQD
+1013 YNSMGQLLRDASD
-1023 TNEMG
+1023 IG
-1028 LSVDYQ
+1028 LYVDYQ
-1034 YDEVNG
+1034 YDEVTG

-1045 TDHKGRVTR
+1045 TDHKGRVTQ

-1073 KQTVTRWSSEE
+1073 KQIVTRWSDEE
-1084 EPGVFCVTVS
+1084 EPGLFCVTVS
-1094 MTGQPIIKTY
+1094 VTGQPIVKTY

-1146 EVPIHWNTYSYD
+1146 DVPNHWNTYSYD
-1158 SFFRQTSI
+1158 NFFRQTSI
-1166 NYASGKVDS
+1166 SYTSGKVDS
-1175 CAYGI
+1175 CAYGV

-1189 ITHVHQFDVLGRT
+1189 IIHVRQFDELGRM
-1202 IKVTDAGGSVEYYYR
+1202 IKTTDAGGSMEYYYR

-1229 EVQTRFYYDCYGRR
+1229 GVQTRFYYDRYGRR

-1260 AGNVSKE
+1260 SGNISKE
-1267 IDADGREILKEYDRY
+1267 IDADGREILNEYDRY
-1282 GRVTRQVTPDIVTV
+1282 GRVTRQVTPDMVTV
-1296 YTYDN
+1296 YTYDD

-1312 NGTATRYTYDEYA
+1312 NGTATRYMYDEYA

-1346 TVDGLLSSITYTSGE
+1346 TVDGLLLSITYTSGE
-1361 GLLSTELMNYCNGY
+1361 GILSTELMTYRNGY

-1387 FRHNEENAM
+1387 YCHNEENAM
-1396 GQLTKLSVGNMQ
+1396 GQLTRLSVGNMQ
-1408 RIYEF
+1408 RNYEF

-1424 TRADNSVVFNH
+1424 TRADNSEVFNH
-1435 TYLFNVSN
+1435 SYLFNVSN

-1454 NLAEVF
+1454 NLTEVF

-1472 NALVVY
+1472 NASATY
-1478 DNNGNILSKSDVGTL
+1478 DNNGNILSKSDAGTL

-1506 LNPVNVRQDLGGLNI
+1506 LNPVIVRQDLEGLNI
-1521 TYTAAERPSAITKGT
+1521 TYTAAERPSVITKGT
-1536 VHAMLSYNANHERV
+1536 IHAMLSYNANHDRV
-1550 KMQISDGDNVT
+1550 RMQVSDGANVT

-1570 YELDVDGTEITERL
+1570 YELDVVDSTEPTERL
-1584 YLGGGYYDAPAV
+1584 YLGGNYYDAPAV
-1596 LVKHNGQSS
+1596 LVKQNGQSS

-1616 VLQIVDTQGKVV
+1616 VLQIVDTKGKIV

-1634 AWGCRRD
+1634 AWGCRRN
-1641 PVTQVVYTAGT
+1641 PVTQVVYATDT
-1652 APELMLG
+1652 APKLMLG

-1696 ALGFTQAFNRFSYCM
+1696 VLGFTQAFNRFSYCM

-1733 GGAINVATNWNNID
+1733 GGAINVATNWKNID

-1758 GATAGAIGAL
+1758 GTTAGAIGAL
-1768 TGGAALA
+1768 TGGAAFA
-1775 MTGGLGG
+1775 VTGGLGG
-1782 AVGGAIA
+1782 AAGGAIA
-1789 GFVGGT
+1789 GFVGGA

-1822 GAYMGAA
+1822 GAYTGAA
-1829 TGAVFG
+1829 TGAVLG

-1854 DIAAGRNAFSLKN
+1854 DIATGRNAFSLKN
-1867 TPIST
+1867 TPINET
-1872 VEHPETLTFS
+1872 VHHRPVGSNPNPIS
-1882 PGEALTVLPDDPLL
+1882 PKPKLPQSEIRDYSVTTYENSHVNPMMEGKGLMNRPLQIEGYDVRL
-1896 NNMNNTKMS
+1896 ASQNDLYHAFPRS
-1905 PYNKGEMGVKE
+1905 FDEQIVKGGWL
-1916 AMREFRAEGG
+1916 
-1926 TIYSREVSTE
+1926 Y
-1936 MSYTVPNGNTTKTI
+1936 
-1950 TIRNRFDFV
+1950 
-1959 GELNGD
+1959 
-1965 LHLVEVKNGP
+1965 
-1975 SAGFTTSQKINIPYM
+1975 
-1990 MKYHPALKIIDGN
+1990 GN
-2003 SSGVP
+2003 SGNSTMMVAPGTVNGV
-2008 QFRNLTNGIYTK
+2008 NGIYTLGINTETGIIYHRAFYEWGGFMK
-2020 NYIVVYKHYF
+2020 NFKFPTMPY

>member
-12 GITLLVVLSTK
+12 GITLLVVLSTRA
-23 VQGAVA
+23 QGAVA
-29 LKDIDVSCDVGEIPV
+29 LKDVDVSCDVGEIPV

-56 QVPMNVHP
+56 QVPMNIHS

-78 SQHTGSI
+78 SQQTESV

-144 VKRLSNGILEA
+144 VKKLSDGVLEA

-172 FSYVMTNCRDI
+172 FSYVMTNCRDT
-183 KGSNIHYEYNQTNNL
+183 KGSNIHYEYNQINNL

-223 VTGGLVRYIDGKS
+223 ATGGLVRYIDGKS

-280 SLNPLRFEYGEDRII
+280 SLNPLRFEYGEDGII
-295 EYFQSQNIHLENYFM
+295 EYFQSRNIHLENYFM
-310 NSVIGN
+310 NNVIGN

-397 LAAVDVSGSGVDALV
+397 LAAVDVSGTGVDALV
-412 KVNYDIEKSSESLKL
+412 KVNYDIDNSSESLKL

-499 NLQTGEKILDE
+499 NLQTGEKMLDK

-556 TGDGFKKIAHTTSL
+556 TGDGFKKIGYTATLNL
-570 KLDKF
+570 KKF

-610 KDGGRSWDILLST
+610 TDGGRSWDILLST
-623 GNSGNSNTTGFVTY
+623 GNSENSNTAGFVTY

-670 QGKIELYLNKNGKIN
+670 QGKIELYLNKKGEIN
-685 MYPEDRATL
+685 TYPEERATL
-694 TLGNPDA
+694 TLGNPNA

-717 LICVDNQNIYS
+717 LICVDDQNIYS

-743 VIDSYGM
+743 LIDSYGM
-750 RTEHYYFDILAT
+750 RTEHYYFDIQAT

-774 TFGYPY
+774 AFDYPY
-780 VIMTPHCYVGAWAK
+780 VVMTPHCYVAAWAK
-794 KMNDNKMGDWTS
+794 KMMGDKMGDWTS

-830 ETTDFDNHKLKTV
+830 ETTDFDNNKLKTR

-848 TLMGVEVKTETPAD
+848 TFMGAEVKTETPTD

-871 VNPDKTSMLKLQKES
+871 VNTDKTFVLKLQKEN
-886 DLNVLNRTE
+886 DLNVLNQTE
-895 TKVEYTYDAYGQIL
+895 TKVEYTYDAYGQVL
-909 NSITTKGPFFTE
+909 NSITSKGSSFTE

-927 QNIDNSNKYLL
+927 QNIDSSNKYLL

-951 DSICSREMS
+951 DSICSREMT

-965 NNMPVNKVASFNG
+965 NNMPINKTTFFNG
-978 IPVSEERFAYD
+978 MPVSEERFAYD
-989 GKKRLI
+989 VKKRLI
-995 KRERRS
+995 KHERRP

-1013 YNSMGRLSQD
+1013 YNSMGQLLRDASD
-1023 TNEMG
+1023 IG
-1028 LSVDYQ
+1028 LYVDYQ
-1034 YDEVNG
+1034 YDEVTG

-1045 TDHKGRVTR
+1045 TDHKGRVTQ

-1073 KQTVTRWSSEE
+1073 KQIVTRWSDEE
-1084 EPGVFCVTVS
+1084 EPGLFCVTVS
-1094 MTGQPIIKTY
+1094 VTGQPIVKTY

-1146 EVPIHWNTYSYD
+1146 DVPNHWNTYSYD
-1158 SFFRQTSI
+1158 NFFRQTSI
-1166 NYASGKVDS
+1166 SYASGKVDS
-1175 CAYGI
+1175 CAYGV

-1189 ITHVHQFDVLGRT
+1189 IIHVRQFDELGRM
-1202 IKVTDAGGSVEYYYR
+1202 IKATDAGGSMEYYYR
-1217 PDGQPIVAVAPG
+1217 PDGQPIVAVALG
-1229 EVQTRFYYDCYGRR
+1229 GVQTRFYYDRYGRR

-1260 AGNVSKE
+1260 SGNISKE
-1267 IDADGREILKEYDRY
+1267 IDADGREILNEYDRY
-1282 GRVTRQVTPDIVTV
+1282 GRVTRQVTPDMVTV
-1296 YTYDN
+1296 YTYDD

-1312 NGTATRYTYDEYA
+1312 NGTATRYMYDEYA

-1346 TVDGLLSSITYTSGE
+1346 TVDGLLLSITYTSGE
-1361 GLLSTELMNYCNGY
+1361 GILSTELMTYRNGY

-1387 FRHNEENAM
+1387 YCHNEENAM
-1396 GQLTKLSVGNMQ
+1396 GQLTRLSVGNMQ
-1408 RIYEF
+1408 RNYEF

-1424 TRADNSVVFNH
+1424 TRADNSEVFNH
-1435 TYLFNVSN
+1435 SYLFNVSN

-1454 NLAEVF
+1454 NLTEVF

-1472 NALVVY
+1472 NASATY
-1478 DNNGNILSKSDVGTL
+1478 DNNGNILSKSDAGTL

-1506 LNPVNVRQDLGGLNI
+1506 LNPVIVRQDLEGLNI
-1521 TYTAAERPSAITKGT
+1521 TYTAAERPSVITKGT
-1536 VHAMLSYNANHERV
+1536 IHAMLSYNANHDRV
-1550 KMQISDGDNVT
+1550 RMQVSDGANVT

-1570 YELDVDGTEITERL
+1570 YELDVVDSTEPTERL
-1584 YLGGGYYDAPAV
+1584 YLGGNYYDAPAV
-1596 LVKHNGQSS
+1596 LVKQNGQSS

-1616 VLQIVDTQGKVV
+1616 VLQIVDTKGKIV

-1634 AWGCRRD
+1634 AWGCRRN
-1641 PVTQVVYTAGT
+1641 PVTQVVYATDT
-1652 APELMLG
+1652 APKLMLG

-1696 ALGFTQAFNRFSYCM
+1696 VLGFTQAFNRFSYCM

-1733 GGAINVATNWNNID
+1733 GGAINVATNWKNID

-1775 MTGGLGG
+1775 VTGGLGG
-1782 AVGGAIA
+1782 AAGGAIA
-1789 GFVGGT
+1789 GFVGGA

-1822 GAYMGAA
+1822 GAYTGAA
-1829 TGAVFG
+1829 TGAVLG

-1854 DIAAGRNAFSLKN
+1854 DIVTGRNAFSLKN
-1867 TPIST
+1867 TPINET
-1872 VEHPETLTFS
+1872 VHHRPVGSNPNSIS
-1882 PGEALTVLPDDPLL
+1882 PKPKLPQSEIRDYSVTTYENSHVNPMMEGKGLMNRPLQIEGYDVRL
-1896 NNMNNTKMS
+1896 ASQNDLYHAFPRS
-1905 PYNKGEMGVKE
+1905 FDEQIVKGGWL
-1916 AMREFRAEGG
+1916 
-1926 TIYSREVSTE
+1926 Y
-1936 MSYTVPNGNTTKTI
+1936 
-1950 TIRNRFDFV
+1950 
-1959 GELNGD
+1959 
-1965 LHLVEVKNGP
+1965 
-1975 SAGFTTSQKINIPYM
+1975 
-1990 MKYHPALKIIDGN
+1990 GN
-2003 SSGVP
+2003 SGNSTMMVAPGTVNGV
-2008 QFRNLTNGIYTK
+2008 NGIYTLGINTETGIIYHRAFYEWGGFMK
-2020 NYIVVYKHYF
+2020 NFKFPTMPY

>member
-12 GITLLVVLSTK
+12 GITLLVVLSTRA
-23 VQGAVA
+23 QGAVA
-29 LKDIDVSCDVGEIPV
+29 LKDVDVSCDVGEIPV

-56 QVPMNVHP
+56 QVPMNIHS

-78 SQHTGSI
+78 SQQTESV

-144 VKRLSNGILEA
+144 VKKLSDGVLEA

-172 FSYVMTNCRDI
+172 FSYVMTNCRDT
-183 KGSNIHYEYNQTNNL
+183 KGSNIHYEYNQINNL

-223 VTGGLVRYIDGKS
+223 ATGGLVRYIDGKS

-280 SLNPLRFEYGEDRII
+280 SLNPLRFEYGEDGII
-295 EYFQSQNIHLENYFM
+295 EYFQSRNIHLENYFM
-310 NSVIGN
+310 NNVIGN

-397 LAAVDVSGSGVDALV
+397 LAAVDVSGTGVDALV
-412 KVNYDIEKSSESLKL
+412 KVNYDIDNSSESLKL

-499 NLQTGEKILDE
+499 NLQTGEKMLDK

-556 TGDGFKKIAHTTSL
+556 TGDGFKKIGYTATLNL
-570 KLDKF
+570 KKF

-610 KDGGRSWDILLST
+610 TDGGRSWDILLST
-623 GNSGNSNTTGFVTY
+623 GNSENSNTAGFVTY

-670 QGKIELYLNKNGKIN
+670 QGKIELYLNKKGEIN
-685 MYPEDRATL
+685 TYPEERATL
-694 TLGNPDA
+694 TLGNPNA

-717 LICVDNQNIYS
+717 LICVDDQNIYS

-743 VIDSYGM
+743 LIDSYGM
-750 RTEHYYFDILAT
+750 RTEHYYFDIQAT

-774 TFGYPY
+774 AFDYPY
-780 VIMTPHCYVGAWAK
+780 VVMTPHCYVAAWAK
-794 KMNDNKMGDWTS
+794 KMMGDKMGDWTS

-830 ETTDFDNHKLKTV
+830 ETTDFDNNKLKTR

-848 TLMGVEVKTETPAD
+848 TFMGAEVKTETPTD

-871 VNPDKTSMLKLQKES
+871 VNTDKTFVLKLQKEN
-886 DLNVLNRTE
+886 DLNVLNQTE
-895 TKVEYTYDAYGQIL
+895 TKVEYTYDAYGQVL
-909 NSITTKGPFFTE
+909 NSITSKGSSFTE

-927 QNIDNSNKYLL
+927 QNIDSSNKYLL

-951 DSICSREMS
+951 DSICSREMT

-965 NNMPVNKVASFNG
+965 NNMPINKTTFFNG
-978 IPVSEERFAYD
+978 MPVSEERFAYD
-989 GKKRLI
+989 VKKRLI
-995 KRERRS
+995 KHERRP

-1013 YNSMGRLSQD
+1013 YNSMGQLLRDASD
-1023 TNEMG
+1023 IG
-1028 LSVDYQ
+1028 LYVDYQ
-1034 YDEVNG
+1034 YDEVTG

-1045 TDHKGRVTR
+1045 TDHKGRVTQ

-1073 KQTVTRWSSEE
+1073 KQIVTRWSDEE
-1084 EPGVFCVTVS
+1084 EPGLFCVTVS
-1094 MTGQPIIKTY
+1094 VTGQPIVKTY
-1104 YDLMGRVVRNS
+1104 YLMGRVVRNS

-1146 EVPIHWNTYSYD
+1146 DVPNHWNTYSYD
-1158 SFFRQTSI
+1158 NFFRQTSI
-1166 NYASGKVDS
+1166 SYASGKVDS
-1175 CAYGI
+1175 CAYGV

-1189 ITHVHQFDVLGRT
+1189 IIHVRQFDELGRM
-1202 IKVTDAGGSVEYYYR
+1202 IKATDAGGSMEYYYR
-1217 PDGQPIVAVAPG
+1217 PDGQPIVAVALG
-1229 EVQTRFYYDCYGRR
+1229 GVQTRFYYDRYGRR

-1260 AGNVSKE
+1260 SGNISKE
-1267 IDADGREILKEYDRY
+1267 IDADGREILNEYDRY
-1282 GRVTRQVTPDIVTV
+1282 GRVTRQVTPDMVTV
-1296 YTYDN
+1296 YTYDD

-1312 NGTATRYTYDEYA
+1312 NGTATRYMYDEYA

-1346 TVDGLLSSITYTSGE
+1346 TVDGLLLSITYTSGE
-1361 GLLSTELMNYCNGY
+1361 GILSTELMTYRNGY

-1387 FRHNEENAM
+1387 YCHNEENAM
-1396 GQLTKLSVGNMQ
+1396 GQLTRLSVGNMQ
-1408 RIYEF
+1408 RNYEF

-1424 TRADNSVVFNH
+1424 TRADNSEVFNH
-1435 TYLFNVSN
+1435 SYLFNVSN

-1454 NLAEVF
+1454 NLTEVF

-1472 NALVVY
+1472 NASATY
-1478 DNNGNILSKSDVGTL
+1478 DNNGNILSKSDAGTL

-1506 LNPVNVRQDLGGLNI
+1506 LNPVIVRQDLEGLNI
-1521 TYTAAERPSAITKGT
+1521 TYTAAERPSVITKGT
-1536 VHAMLSYNANHERV
+1536 IHAMLSYNANHDRV
-1550 KMQISDGDNVT
+1550 RMQVSDGANVT

-1570 YELDVDGTEITERL
+1570 YELDVVDSTEPTERL
-1584 YLGGGYYDAPAV
+1584 YLGGNYYDAPAV
-1596 LVKHNGQSS
+1596 LVKQNGQSS

-1616 VLQIVDTQGKVV
+1616 VLQIVDTKGKIV

-1634 AWGCRRD
+1634 AWGCRRN
-1641 PVTQVVYTAGT
+1641 PVTQVVYATDT
-1652 APELMLG
+1652 APKLMLG

-1696 ALGFTQAFNRFSYCM
+1696 VLGFTQAFNRFSYCM

-1733 GGAINVATNWNNID
+1733 GGAINVATNWKNID

-1775 MTGGLGG
+1775 VTGGLGG
-1782 AVGGAIA
+1782 AAGGAIA
-1789 GFVGGT
+1789 GFVGGA

-1822 GAYMGAA
+1822 GAYTGAA
-1829 TGAVFG
+1829 TGAVLG

-1854 DIAAGRNAFSLKN
+1854 DIVTGRNAFSLKN
-1867 TPIST
+1867 TPINET
-1872 VEHPETLTFS
+1872 VHHRPVGSNPNPIS
-1882 PGEALTVLPDDPLL
+1882 PKPKLPQSEIRDYSVTTYENSHVNPMMEGKGLMNRPLQIEGYDVRL
-1896 NNMNNTKMS
+1896 ASQNDLYHAFPRS
-1905 PYNKGEMGVKE
+1905 FDEQIVKGGWL
-1916 AMREFRAEGG
+1916 
-1926 TIYSREVSTE
+1926 Y
-1936 MSYTVPNGNTTKTI
+1936 
-1950 TIRNRFDFV
+1950 
-1959 GELNGD
+1959 
-1965 LHLVEVKNGP
+1965 
-1975 SAGFTTSQKINIPYM
+1975 
-1990 MKYHPALKIIDGN
+1990 GN
-2003 SSGVP
+2003 SGNSTMMVAPGTVNGV
-2008 QFRNLTNGIYTK
+2008 NGIYTLGINTETGIIYHRAFYEWGGFMK
-2020 NYIVVYKHYF
+2020 NFKFPTMPY

>member
-23 VQGAVA
+23 AQGAVA
-29 LKDIDVSCDVGEIPV
+29 LKDVDVSCDVGEIPV

-56 QVPMNVHP
+56 QVPMNIHS

-78 SQHTGSI
+78 SQQTESV

-144 VKRLSNGILEA
+144 VKKLSDGVLEA

-172 FSYVMTNCRDI
+172 FSYVMTNCRDT
-183 KGSNIHYEYNQTNNL
+183 KGSNIHYEYNQINNL

-223 VTGGLVRYIDGKS
+223 ATGGLVRYIDGKS

-280 SLNPLRFEYGEDRII
+280 SLNPLRFEYGEDGII
-295 EYFQSQNIHLENYFM
+295 EYFQSRNIHLENYFM
-310 NSVIGN
+310 NNVIGN

-397 LAAVDVSGSGVDALV
+397 LAAVDVSGTGVDALV
-412 KVNYDIEKSSESLKL
+412 KVNYDIDNSSESLKL

-499 NLQTGEKILDE
+499 NLQTGEKMLDK

-556 TGDGFKKIAHTTSL
+556 TGDGFKKIGYTATLNL
-570 KLDKF
+570 KKF

-610 KDGGRSWDILLST
+610 TDGGRSWDILLST
-623 GNSGNSNTTGFVTY
+623 GNSENSNTAGFVTY

-670 QGKIELYLNKNGKIN
+670 QGKIELYLNKKGKIN
-685 MYPEDRATL
+685 TYPEERATL
-694 TLGNPDA
+694 TLGNPNA

-717 LICVDNQNIYS
+717 LICVDDQNIYS

-743 VIDSYGM
+743 LIDSYGM
-750 RTEHYYFDILAT
+750 RTEHYYFDIQAT

-774 TFGYPY
+774 AFDYPY
-780 VIMTPHCYVGAWAK
+780 VVMTPHCYVAAWAK
-794 KMNDNKMGDWTS
+794 KMMGDKMGDWTS

-830 ETTDFDNHKLKTV
+830 ETTDFDNNKLKTR

-848 TLMGVEVKTETPAD
+848 TFMGAEVKTETPTD

-871 VNPDKTSMLKLQKES
+871 VNTDKTFVLKLQKEN
-886 DLNVLNRTE
+886 DLNVLNQTE
-895 TKVEYTYDAYGQIL
+895 TKVEYTYDAYGQVL
-909 NSITTKGPFFTE
+909 NSITSKGSSFTE

-927 QNIDNSNKYLL
+927 QNIDSSNKYLL

-951 DSICSREMS
+951 DSICSREMT

-965 NNMPVNKVASFNG
+965 NNMPVNKTTFFNG
-978 IPVSEERFAYD
+978 MPVSEERFAYD
-989 GKKRLI
+989 VKKRLI
-995 KRERRS
+995 KHERRP
-1001 YESTDWLSNTYT
+1001 YESIDWLSNTYT
-1013 YNSMGRLSQD
+1013 YNSMGQLLRDASD
-1023 TNEMG
+1023 IG
-1028 LSVDYQ
+1028 LYVDYQ
-1034 YDEVNG
+1034 YDEVTG

-1045 TDHKGRVTR
+1045 TDHKGRVTQ

-1073 KQTVTRWSSEE
+1073 KQIVTRWSDEE
-1084 EPGVFCVTVS
+1084 EPGLFCVTVS
-1094 MTGQPIIKTY
+1094 VTGQPIVKTY

-1146 EVPIHWNTYSYD
+1146 DVPNHWNTYSYD
-1158 SFFRQTSI
+1158 NFFRQTSI
-1166 NYASGKVDS
+1166 SYTSGKVDS
-1175 CAYGI
+1175 CAYGV

-1189 ITHVHQFDVLGRT
+1189 IIHVRQFDELGRM
-1202 IKVTDAGGSVEYYYR
+1202 IKTTDAGGSMEYYYR

-1229 EVQTRFYYDCYGRR
+1229 GVQTRFYYDRYGRR

-1260 AGNVSKE
+1260 FGNISKE
-1267 IDADGREILKEYDRY
+1267 IDADGREILNEYDRY
-1282 GRVTRQVTPDIVTV
+1282 GRVTRQVTPDMVTV
-1296 YTYDN
+1296 YTYDD

-1312 NGTATRYTYDEYA
+1312 NGTATRYMYDEYA

-1346 TVDGLLSSITYTSGE
+1346 TVDGLLLSITYTSGE
-1361 GLLSTELMNYCNGY
+1361 GILSTELMTYRNGY

-1387 FRHNEENAM
+1387 YCHNEENAM
-1396 GQLTKLSVGNMQ
+1396 GQLTRLSVGNMQ
-1408 RIYEF
+1408 RNYEF

-1424 TRADNSVVFNH
+1424 TRADNSEVFNH
-1435 TYLFNVSN
+1435 SYLFNVSN

-1454 NLAEVF
+1454 NLTEVF

-1472 NALVVY
+1472 NASATY
-1478 DNNGNILSKSDVGTL
+1478 DNNGNIFSKSDAGTL

-1506 LNPVNVRQDLGGLNI
+1506 LNPVIVRQDLEGLNI
-1521 TYTAAERPSAITKGT
+1521 TYTAAERPSVITKGT
-1536 VHAMLSYNANHERV
+1536 IHAMLSYNANHDRV
-1550 KMQISDGDNVT
+1550 RMQVSDGANVT

-1570 YELDVDGTEITERL
+1570 YELDVVDSTEPTERL
-1584 YLGGGYYDAPAV
+1584 YLGGNYYDAPAV
-1596 LVKHNGQSS
+1596 LVKQNGQSS

-1616 VLQIVDTQGKVV
+1616 VLQIVDTKGKIV

-1634 AWGCRRD
+1634 AWGCRRN
-1641 PVTQVVYTAGT
+1641 PVTQVVYATDT
-1652 APELMLG
+1652 APKLMLG

-1696 ALGFTQAFNRFSYCM
+1696 VLGFTQAFNRFSYCM

-1733 GGAINVATNWNNID
+1733 GGAINVATNWKNID

-1775 MTGGLGG
+1775 VTGGLGG
-1782 AVGGAIA
+1782 AAGGAIA
-1789 GFVGGT
+1789 GFVGGA

-1822 GAYMGAA
+1822 GAYTGAA
-1829 TGAVFG
+1829 TGAVLG

-1854 DIAAGRNAFSLKN
+1854 DIATGRNAFSLKN
-1867 TPIST
+1867 TPINET
-1872 VEHPETLTFS
+1872 VHHRPVGSNPNPIS
-1882 PGEALTVLPDDPLL
+1882 PKPKLPQSEIRDYSVTTYENSHVNPMMEGKGLMNRPLQIEGYDVRL
-1896 NNMNNTKMS
+1896 ASQNDLYHAFPRS
-1905 PYNKGEMGVKE
+1905 FDEQIVKGGWL
-1916 AMREFRAEGG
+1916 
-1926 TIYSREVSTE
+1926 Y
-1936 MSYTVPNGNTTKTI
+1936 
-1950 TIRNRFDFV
+1950 
-1959 GELNGD
+1959 
-1965 LHLVEVKNGP
+1965 
-1975 SAGFTTSQKINIPYM
+1975 
-1990 MKYHPALKIIDGN
+1990 GN
-2003 SSGVP
+2003 SGNSTMMVAPGTVNGV
-2008 QFRNLTNGIYTK
+2008 NGIYTLGINTETGIIYHRAFYEWGGFMK
-2020 NYIVVYKHYF
+2020 NFKFPTMPY

>member
-12 GITLLVVLSTK
+12 GITLLVVLSTRA
-23 VQGAVA
+23 QGAVA
-29 LKDIDVSCDVGEIPV
+29 LKDVDVSCDVGEIPV

-56 QVPMNVHP
+56 QVPMNIHS

-78 SQHTGSI
+78 SQQTESV

-144 VKRLSNGILEA
+144 VKKLSDGVLEA

-172 FSYVMTNCRDI
+172 FSYVMTNCRDT
-183 KGSNIHYEYNQTNNL
+183 KGSNIHYEYNQINNL

-223 VTGGLVRYIDGKS
+223 ATGGLVRYIDGKS

-280 SLNPLRFEYGEDRII
+280 SLNPLRFEYGEDGII
-295 EYFQSQNIHLENYFM
+295 EYFQSRNIHLENYFM
-310 NSVIGN
+310 NNVIGN

-397 LAAVDVSGSGVDALV
+397 LAAVDVSGTGVDALV
-412 KVNYDIEKSSESLKL
+412 KVNYDIDNSSESLKL

-499 NLQTGEKILDE
+499 NLQTGEKMLDK

-556 TGDGFKKIAHTTSL
+556 TGDGFKKIGYTATLNL
-570 KLDKF
+570 KKF

-610 KDGGRSWDILLST
+610 TDGGRSWDILLST
-623 GNSGNSNTTGFVTY
+623 GNSENSNTAGFVTY

-670 QGKIELYLNKNGKIN
+670 QGKIELYLNKKGEIN
-685 MYPEDRATL
+685 TYPEERATL
-694 TLGNPDA
+694 TLGNPNA

-717 LICVDNQNIYS
+717 LICVDDQNIYS

-743 VIDSYGM
+743 LIDSYGM
-750 RTEHYYFDILAT
+750 RTEHYYFDIQAT

-774 TFGYPY
+774 AFDYPY
-780 VIMTPHCYVGAWAK
+780 VVMTPHCYVAAWAK
-794 KMNDNKMGDWTS
+794 KMMGDKMGDWTS

-830 ETTDFDNHKLKTV
+830 ETTDFDNNKLKTR

-848 TLMGVEVKTETPAD
+848 TFMGAEVKTETPTD

-871 VNPDKTSMLKLQKES
+871 VNTDKTFVLKLQKEN
-886 DLNVLNRTE
+886 DLNVLNQTE
-895 TKVEYTYDAYGQIL
+895 TKVEYTYDAYGQVL
-909 NSITTKGPFFTE
+909 NSITSKGSSFTE

-927 QNIDNSNKYLL
+927 QNIDSSNKYLL

-951 DSICSREMS
+951 DSICSREMT

-965 NNMPVNKVASFNG
+965 NNMPINKTTFFNG
-978 IPVSEERFAYD
+978 MPVSEERFAYD
-989 GKKRLI
+989 VKKRLI
-995 KRERRS
+995 KHERRP

-1013 YNSMGRLSQD
+1013 YNSMGQLLRDASD
-1023 TNEMG
+1023 IG
-1028 LSVDYQ
+1028 LYVDYQ
-1034 YDEVNG
+1034 YDEVTG

-1045 TDHKGRVTR
+1045 TDHKGRVTQ

-1073 KQTVTRWSSEE
+1073 KQIVTRWSDEE
-1084 EPGVFCVTVS
+1084 EPGLFCVTVS
-1094 MTGQPIIKTY
+1094 VTGQPIVKTY

-1146 EVPIHWNTYSYD
+1146 DVPNHWNTYSYD
-1158 SFFRQTSI
+1158 NFFRQTSI
-1166 NYASGKVDS
+1166 SYASGKVDS
-1175 CAYGI
+1175 CAYGV

-1189 ITHVHQFDVLGRT
+1189 IIHVRQFDELGRM
-1202 IKVTDAGGSVEYYYR
+1202 IKATDAGGSMEYYYR
-1217 PDGQPIVAVAPG
+1217 PDGQPIVAVALG
-1229 EVQTRFYYDCYGRR
+1229 GVQTRFYYDRYGRR

-1260 AGNVSKE
+1260 SGNISKE
-1267 IDADGREILKEYDRY
+1267 IDADGREILNEYDRY
-1282 GRVTRQVTPDIVTV
+1282 GRVTRQVTPDMVTV
-1296 YTYDN
+1296 YTYDD

-1312 NGTATRYTYDEYA
+1312 NGTATRYMYDEYA

-1346 TVDGLLSSITYTSGE
+1346 TVDGLLLSITYTSGE
-1361 GLLSTELMNYCNGY
+1361 GILSTELMTYRNGY

-1387 FRHNEENAM
+1387 YCHNEENAM
-1396 GQLTKLSVGNMQ
+1396 GQLTRLSVGNMQ
-1408 RIYEF
+1408 RNYEF

-1424 TRADNSVVFNH
+1424 TRADNSEVFNH
-1435 TYLFNVSN
+1435 SYLFNVSN

-1454 NLAEVF
+1454 NLTEVF
-1460 TYDALNRLSTYG
+1460 TYDALNRLYIYG
-1472 NALVVY
+1472 NASATY
-1478 DNNGNILSKSDVGTL
+1478 DNNGNILSKSDAGTL

-1506 LNPVNVRQDLGGLNI
+1506 LNPVIVRQDLEGLNI
-1521 TYTAAERPSAITKGT
+1521 TYTAAERPSVITKGT
-1536 VHAMLSYNANHERV
+1536 IHAMLSYNANHDRV
-1550 KMQISDGDNVT
+1550 RMQVSDGANVT

-1570 YELDVDGTEITERL
+1570 YELDVVDSTEPTERL
-1584 YLGGGYYDAPAV
+1584 YLGGNYYDAPAV
-1596 LVKHNGQSS
+1596 LVKQNGQSS

-1616 VLQIVDTQGKVV
+1616 VLQIVDTKGKIV

-1634 AWGCRRD
+1634 AWGCRRN
-1641 PVTQVVYTAGT
+1641 PVTQVVYATDT
-1652 APELMLG
+1652 APKLMLG

-1696 ALGFTQAFNRFSYCM
+1696 VLGFTQAFNRFSYCM

-1733 GGAINVATNWNNID
+1733 GGAINVATNWKNID

-1775 MTGGLGG
+1775 VTGGLGG
-1782 AVGGAIA
+1782 AAGGAIA
-1789 GFVGGT
+1789 GFVGGA

-1822 GAYMGAA
+1822 GAYTGAA
-1829 TGAVFG
+1829 TGAVLG

-1854 DIAAGRNAFSLKN
+1854 DIVTGRNAFSLKN
-1867 TPIST
+1867 TPINET
-1872 VEHPETLTFS
+1872 VHHRPVGSNPNPIS
-1882 PGEALTVLPDDPLL
+1882 PKPKLPQSEIRDYSVTTYENSHVNPMMEGKGLMNRPLQIEGYDVRL
-1896 NNMNNTKMS
+1896 ASQNDLYHAFPRS
-1905 PYNKGEMGVKE
+1905 FDEQIVKGGWL
-1916 AMREFRAEGG
+1916 
-1926 TIYSREVSTE
+1926 Y
-1936 MSYTVPNGNTTKTI
+1936 
-1950 TIRNRFDFV
+1950 
-1959 GELNGD
+1959 
-1965 LHLVEVKNGP
+1965 
-1975 SAGFTTSQKINIPYM
+1975 
-1990 MKYHPALKIIDGN
+1990 GN
-2003 SSGVP
+2003 SGNSTMMVAPGTVNGV
-2008 QFRNLTNGIYTK
+2008 NGIYTLGINTETGIIYHRAFYEWGGFMK
-2020 NYIVVYKHYF
+2020 NFKFPTMPY

>member
-12 GITLLVVLSTK
+12 GITLLVVLSTRA
-23 VQGAVA
+23 QGAVA
-29 LKDIDVSCDVGEIPV
+29 LKDVDVSCDVGEIPV

-56 QVPMNVHP
+56 QVPMNIHS

-78 SQHTGSI
+78 SQQTESV

-94 MSSVVHVGGS
+94 MSSVVHVGGR

-144 VKRLSNGILEA
+144 VKKLSDGVLEA

-172 FSYVMTNCRDI
+172 FSYVMTNCRDT
-183 KGSNIHYEYNQTNNL
+183 KGSNIHYEYNQINNL

-223 VTGGLVRYIDGKS
+223 ATGGLVRYIDGKS

-280 SLNPLRFEYGEDRII
+280 SLNPLRFEYGEDGII
-295 EYFQSQNIHLENYFM
+295 EYFQSRNIHLENYFM
-310 NSVIGN
+310 NNVIGN

-397 LAAVDVSGSGVDALV
+397 LAAVDVSGTGVDALV
-412 KVNYDIEKSSESLKL
+412 KVNYDIDNSSESLKL

-499 NLQTGEKILDE
+499 NLQTGEKMLDK

-556 TGDGFKKIAHTTSL
+556 TGDGFKKIGYTATLNL
-570 KLDKF
+570 KKF

-610 KDGGRSWDILLST
+610 TDGGRSWDILLST
-623 GNSGNSNTTGFVTY
+623 GNSENSNTAGFVTY

-670 QGKIELYLNKNGKIN
+670 QGKIELYLNKKGEIN
-685 MYPEDRATL
+685 TYPEERATL
-694 TLGNPDA
+694 TLGNPNA

-717 LICVDNQNIYS
+717 LICVDDQNIYS

-743 VIDSYGM
+743 LIDSYGM
-750 RTEHYYFDILAT
+750 RTEHYYFDIQAT

-774 TFGYPY
+774 AFDYPY
-780 VIMTPHCYVGAWAK
+780 VVMTPHCYVAAWAK
-794 KMNDNKMGDWTS
+794 KMMGDKMGDWTS

-830 ETTDFDNHKLKTV
+830 ETTDFDNNKLKTR

-848 TLMGVEVKTETPAD
+848 TFMGAEVKTETPTD

-871 VNPDKTSMLKLQKES
+871 VNTDKTFVLKLQKEN
-886 DLNVLNRTE
+886 DLNVLNQTE
-895 TKVEYTYDAYGQIL
+895 TKVEYTYDAYGQVL
-909 NSITTKGPFFTE
+909 NSITSKGSSFTE

-927 QNIDNSNKYLL
+927 QNIDSSNKYLL

-951 DSICSREMS
+951 DSICSREMT

-965 NNMPVNKVASFNG
+965 NNMPINKTTFFNG
-978 IPVSEERFAYD
+978 MPVSEERFAYD
-989 GKKRLI
+989 VKKRLI
-995 KRERRS
+995 KHERRP

-1013 YNSMGRLSQD
+1013 YNSMGQLLRDASD
-1023 TNEMG
+1023 IG
-1028 LSVDYQ
+1028 LYVDYQ
-1034 YDEVNG
+1034 YDEVTG

-1045 TDHKGRVTR
+1045 TDHKGRVTQ

-1073 KQTVTRWSSEE
+1073 KQIVTRWSDEE
-1084 EPGVFCVTVS
+1084 EPGLFCVTVS
-1094 MTGQPIIKTY
+1094 VTGQPIVKTY

-1146 EVPIHWNTYSYD
+1146 DVPNHWNTYSYD
-1158 SFFRQTSI
+1158 NFFRQTSI
-1166 NYASGKVDS
+1166 SYASGKVDS
-1175 CAYGI
+1175 CAYGV

-1189 ITHVHQFDVLGRT
+1189 IIHVRQFDELGRM
-1202 IKVTDAGGSVEYYYR
+1202 IKATDAGGSMEYYYR
-1217 PDGQPIVAVAPG
+1217 PDGQPIVAVALG
-1229 EVQTRFYYDCYGRR
+1229 GVQTRFYYDRYGRR

-1260 AGNVSKE
+1260 SGNISKE
-1267 IDADGREILKEYDRY
+1267 IDADGREILNEYDRY
-1282 GRVTRQVTPDIVTV
+1282 GRVTRQVTPDMVTV
-1296 YTYDN
+1296 YTYDD

-1312 NGTATRYTYDEYA
+1312 NGTATRYMYDEYA

-1346 TVDGLLSSITYTSGE
+1346 TVDGLLLSITYTSGE
-1361 GLLSTELMNYCNGY
+1361 GILSTELMTYRNGY

-1387 FRHNEENAM
+1387 YCHNEENAM
-1396 GQLTKLSVGNMQ
+1396 GQLTRLSVGNMQ
-1408 RIYEF
+1408 RNYEF

-1424 TRADNSVVFNH
+1424 TRADNSEVFNH
-1435 TYLFNVSN
+1435 SYLFNVSN

-1454 NLAEVF
+1454 NLTEVF

-1472 NALVVY
+1472 NASATY
-1478 DNNGNILSKSDVGTL
+1478 DNNGNILSKSDAGTL

-1506 LNPVNVRQDLGGLNI
+1506 LNPVIVRQDLEGLNI
-1521 TYTAAERPSAITKGT
+1521 TYTAAERPSVITKGT
-1536 VHAMLSYNANHERV
+1536 IHAMLSYNANHDRV
-1550 KMQISDGDNVT
+1550 RMQVSDGANVT

-1570 YELDVDGTEITERL
+1570 YELDVVDSTEPTERL
-1584 YLGGGYYDAPAV
+1584 YLGGNYYDAPAV
-1596 LVKHNGQSS
+1596 LVKQNGQSS

-1616 VLQIVDTQGKVV
+1616 VLQIVDTKGKIV

-1634 AWGCRRD
+1634 AWGCRRN
-1641 PVTQVVYTAGT
+1641 PVTQVVYATDT
-1652 APELMLG
+1652 APKLMLG

-1696 ALGFTQAFNRFSYCM
+1696 VLGFTQAFNRFSYCM

-1733 GGAINVATNWNNID
+1733 GGAINVATNWKNID

-1775 MTGGLGG
+1775 VTGGLGG
-1782 AVGGAIA
+1782 AAGGAIA
-1789 GFVGGT
+1789 GFVGGA

-1822 GAYMGAA
+1822 GAYTGAA
-1829 TGAVFG
+1829 TGAVLG

-1854 DIAAGRNAFSLKN
+1854 DIVTGRNAFSLKN
-1867 TPIST
+1867 TPINET
-1872 VEHPETLTFS
+1872 VHHRPVGSNPNPIS
-1882 PGEALTVLPDDPLL
+1882 PKPKLPQSEIRDYSVTTYENSHVNPMMEGKGLMNRPLQIEGYDVRL
-1896 NNMNNTKMS
+1896 ASQNDLYHAFPRS
-1905 PYNKGEMGVKE
+1905 FDEQIVKGGWL
-1916 AMREFRAEGG
+1916 
-1926 TIYSREVSTE
+1926 Y
-1936 MSYTVPNGNTTKTI
+1936 
-1950 TIRNRFDFV
+1950 
-1959 GELNGD
+1959 
-1965 LHLVEVKNGP
+1965 
-1975 SAGFTTSQKINIPYM
+1975 
-1990 MKYHPALKIIDGN
+1990 GN
-2003 SSGVP
+2003 SGNSTMMVAPGTVNGV
-2008 QFRNLTNGIYTK
+2008 NGIYTLGINTETGIIYHRAFYEWGGFMK
-2020 NYIVVYKHYF
+2020 NFKFPTMPY

>member
-23 VQGAVA
+23 AQGAVA
-29 LKDIDVSCDVGEIPV
+29 LKDVDVSCDVGEIPV

-56 QVPMNVHP
+56 QVPMNIHS

-78 SQHTGSI
+78 SQQTESV

-144 VKRLSNGILEA
+144 VKKLSDGVLEA

-172 FSYVMTNCRDI
+172 FSYVMTNCRDT
-183 KGSNIHYEYNQTNNL
+183 KGSNIHYEYNQINNL

-223 VTGGLVRYIDGKS
+223 ATGGLVRYIDGKS

-280 SLNPLRFEYGEDRII
+280 SLNPLRFEYGEDGII
-295 EYFQSQNIHLENYFM
+295 EYFQSRNIHLENYFM
-310 NSVIGN
+310 NNVIGN

-397 LAAVDVSGSGVDALV
+397 LAAVDVSGTGVDALV
-412 KVNYDIEKSSESLKL
+412 KVNYDIDNSSESLKL

-499 NLQTGEKILDE
+499 NLQTGEKMLDK

-556 TGDGFKKIAHTTSL
+556 TGDGFKKIGYTATLNL
-570 KLDKF
+570 KKF

-610 KDGGRSWDILLST
+610 TDGGRSWDILLST
-623 GNSGNSNTTGFVTY
+623 GNSENSNTAGFVTY

-670 QGKIELYLNKNGKIN
+670 QGKIELYLNKKGKIN
-685 MYPEDRATL
+685 TYPEERATL
-694 TLGNPDA
+694 TLGNPNA

-717 LICVDNQNIYS
+717 LICVDDQNIYS

-743 VIDSYGM
+743 LIDSYGM
-750 RTEHYYFDILAT
+750 RTEHYYFDIQAT

-774 TFGYPY
+774 AFDYPY
-780 VIMTPHCYVGAWAK
+780 VVMTPHCYVAAWAK
-794 KMNDNKMGDWTS
+794 KMMGDKMGDWTS

-830 ETTDFDNHKLKTV
+830 ETTDFDNNKLKTR

-848 TLMGVEVKTETPAD
+848 TFMGAEVKTETPTD

-871 VNPDKTSMLKLQKES
+871 VNTDKTFVLKLQKEN
-886 DLNVLNRTE
+886 DLNVLNQTE
-895 TKVEYTYDAYGQIL
+895 TKVEYTYDAYGQVL
-909 NSITTKGPFFTE
+909 NSITSKGSSFTE

-927 QNIDNSNKYLL
+927 QNIDSSNKYLL

-951 DSICSREMS
+951 DSICSREMT

-965 NNMPVNKVASFNG
+965 NNMPVNKTTFFNG
-978 IPVSEERFAYD
+978 MPVSEERFAYD
-989 GKKRLI
+989 VKKRLI
-995 KRERRS
+995 KHERRP
-1001 YESTDWLSNTYT
+1001 YESIDWLSNTYT
-1013 YNSMGRLSQD
+1013 YNSIGQLLRDASD
-1023 TNEMG
+1023 IG
-1028 LSVDYQ
+1028 LYVDYQ
-1034 YDEVNG
+1034 YDEVTG

-1045 TDHKGRVTR
+1045 TDHKGRVTQ

-1073 KQTVTRWSSEE
+1073 KQIVTRWSDEE
-1084 EPGVFCVTVS
+1084 EPGLFCVTVS
-1094 MTGQPIIKTY
+1094 VTGQPIVKTY

-1146 EVPIHWNTYSYD
+1146 DVPNHWNTYSYD
-1158 SFFRQTSI
+1158 NFFRQTSI
-1166 NYASGKVDS
+1166 SYTSGKVDS
-1175 CAYGI
+1175 CAYGV

-1189 ITHVHQFDVLGRT
+1189 IIHVRQFDELGRM
-1202 IKVTDAGGSVEYYYR
+1202 IKTTDAGGSMEYYYR

-1229 EVQTRFYYDCYGRR
+1229 GVQTRFYYDRYGRR

-1260 AGNVSKE
+1260 FGNISKE
-1267 IDADGREILKEYDRY
+1267 IDADGREILNEYDRY
-1282 GRVTRQVTPDIVTV
+1282 GRVTRQVTPDMVTV
-1296 YTYDN
+1296 YTYDD

-1312 NGTATRYTYDEYA
+1312 NGTATRYMYDEYA

-1346 TVDGLLSSITYTSGE
+1346 TVDGLLLSITYTSGE
-1361 GLLSTELMNYCNGY
+1361 GILSTELMTYRNGY

-1387 FRHNEENAM
+1387 YCHNEENAM
-1396 GQLTKLSVGNMQ
+1396 GQLTRLSVGNMQ
-1408 RIYEF
+1408 RNYEF

-1424 TRADNSVVFNH
+1424 TRADNSEVFNH
-1435 TYLFNVSN
+1435 SYLFNVSN

-1454 NLAEVF
+1454 NLTEVF

-1472 NALVVY
+1472 NASATY
-1478 DNNGNILSKSDVGTL
+1478 DNNGNILSKSDAGTL

-1506 LNPVNVRQDLGGLNI
+1506 LNPVIVRQDLEGLNI
-1521 TYTAAERPSAITKGT
+1521 TYTAAERPSVITKGT
-1536 VHAMLSYNANHERV
+1536 IHAMLSYNANHDRV
-1550 KMQISDGDNVT
+1550 RMQVSDGANVT

-1570 YELDVDGTEITERL
+1570 YELDVVDSTEPTERL
-1584 YLGGGYYDAPAV
+1584 YLGGNYYDAPAV
-1596 LVKHNGQSS
+1596 LVKQNGQSS

-1616 VLQIVDTQGKVV
+1616 VLQIVDTKGKIV

-1634 AWGCRRD
+1634 AWGCRRN
-1641 PVTQVVYTAGT
+1641 PVTQVVYATDT
-1652 APELMLG
+1652 APKLMLG

-1696 ALGFTQAFNRFSYCM
+1696 VLGFTQAFNRFSYCM

-1733 GGAINVATNWNNID
+1733 GGAINVATNWKNID

-1775 MTGGLGG
+1775 VTGGLGG
-1782 AVGGAIA
+1782 AAGGAIA
-1789 GFVGGT
+1789 GFVGGA

-1822 GAYMGAA
+1822 GAYTGAA
-1829 TGAVFG
+1829 TGAVLG

-1854 DIAAGRNAFSLKN
+1854 DIATGRNAFSLKN
-1867 TPIST
+1867 TPINET
-1872 VEHPETLTFS
+1872 VHHRPVGSNPNPIS
-1882 PGEALTVLPDDPLL
+1882 PKPKLPQSEIRDYSVTTYENSHVNPMMEGKGLMNRPLQIEGYDVRL
-1896 NNMNNTKMS
+1896 ASQNDLYHAFPRS
-1905 PYNKGEMGVKE
+1905 FDEQIVKGGWL
-1916 AMREFRAEGG
+1916 
-1926 TIYSREVSTE
+1926 Y
-1936 MSYTVPNGNTTKTI
+1936 
-1950 TIRNRFDFV
+1950 
-1959 GELNGD
+1959 
-1965 LHLVEVKNGP
+1965 
-1975 SAGFTTSQKINIPYM
+1975 
-1990 MKYHPALKIIDGN
+1990 GN
-2003 SSGVP
+2003 SGNSTMMVAPGTVNGV
-2008 QFRNLTNGIYTK
+2008 NGIYTLGINTETGIIYHRAFYEWGGFMK
-2020 NYIVVYKHYF
+2020 NFKFPTMPY

>member
-23 VQGAVA
+23 AQGAVA
-29 LKDIDVSCDVGEIPV
+29 LKDVDVSCDVGEIPV

-56 QVPMNVHP
+56 QVPMNIHS

-78 SQHTGSI
+78 SQQTESV

-144 VKRLSNGILEA
+144 VKKLSDGVLEA

-172 FSYVMTNCRDI
+172 FSYVMTNCRDT
-183 KGSNIHYEYNQTNNL
+183 KGSNIHYEYNQINNL

-223 VTGGLVRYIDGKS
+223 ATGGLVRYIDGKS

-280 SLNPLRFEYGEDRII
+280 SLNPLRFEYGEDGII
-295 EYFQSQNIHLENYFM
+295 EYFQSRNIHLENYFM
-310 NSVIGN
+310 NNVIGN

-397 LAAVDVSGSGVDALV
+397 LAAVDVSGTGVDALV
-412 KVNYDIEKSSESLKL
+412 KVNYDIDNSSESLKL

-499 NLQTGEKILDE
+499 NLQTGEKMLDK

-556 TGDGFKKIAHTTSL
+556 TGDGFKKIGYTATLNL
-570 KLDKF
+570 KKF

-610 KDGGRSWDILLST
+610 TDGGRSWDILLST
-623 GNSGNSNTTGFVTY
+623 GNSENSNTAGFVTY

-670 QGKIELYLNKNGKIN
+670 QGKIELYLNKKGKIN
-685 MYPEDRATL
+685 TYPEERATL
-694 TLGNPDA
+694 TLGNPNA

-717 LICVDNQNIYS
+717 LICVDDQNIYS

-743 VIDSYGM
+743 LIDSYGM
-750 RTEHYYFDILAT
+750 RTEHYYFDIQAT

-774 TFGYPY
+774 AFDYPY
-780 VIMTPHCYVGAWAK
+780 VVMTPHCYVAAWAK
-794 KMNDNKMGDWTS
+794 KMMGDKMGDWTS

-830 ETTDFDNHKLKTV
+830 ETTDFDNNKLKTR

-848 TLMGVEVKTETPAD
+848 TFMGAEVKTETPTD

-871 VNPDKTSMLKLQKES
+871 VNTDKTFVLKLQKEN
-886 DLNVLNRTE
+886 DLNVLNQTE
-895 TKVEYTYDAYGQIL
+895 TKVEYTYDAYGQVL
-909 NSITTKGPFFTE
+909 NSITSKGSSFTE

-927 QNIDNSNKYLL
+927 QNIDSSNKYLL

-951 DSICSREMS
+951 DLICSREMT

-965 NNMPVNKVASFNG
+965 NNMPVNKTTFFNG
-978 IPVSEERFAYD
+978 MPVSEERFAYD
-989 GKKRLI
+989 VKKRLI
-995 KRERRS
+995 KHERRP
-1001 YESTDWLSNTYT
+1001 YESIDWLSNTYT
-1013 YNSMGRLSQD
+1013 YNSMGQLLRDASD
-1023 TNEMG
+1023 IG
-1028 LSVDYQ
+1028 LYVDYQ
-1034 YDEVNG
+1034 YDEVTG

-1045 TDHKGRVTR
+1045 TDHKGRVTQ

-1073 KQTVTRWSSEE
+1073 KQIVTRWSDEE
-1084 EPGVFCVTVS
+1084 EPGLFCVTVS
-1094 MTGQPIIKTY
+1094 VTGQPIVKTY

-1146 EVPIHWNTYSYD
+1146 DVPNHWNTYSYD
-1158 SFFRQTSI
+1158 NFFRQTSI
-1166 NYASGKVDS
+1166 SYTSGKVDS
-1175 CAYGI
+1175 CAYGV

-1189 ITHVHQFDVLGRT
+1189 IIHVRQFDELGRM
-1202 IKVTDAGGSVEYYYR
+1202 IKTTDAGGSMEYYYR

-1229 EVQTRFYYDCYGRR
+1229 GVQTRFYYDRYGRR

-1260 AGNVSKE
+1260 FGNISKE
-1267 IDADGREILKEYDRY
+1267 IDADGREILNEYDRY
-1282 GRVTRQVTPDIVTV
+1282 GRVTRQVTPDMVTV
-1296 YTYDN
+1296 YTYDD

-1312 NGTATRYTYDEYA
+1312 NGTATRYMYDEYA

-1346 TVDGLLSSITYTSGE
+1346 TVDGLLLSITYTSGE
-1361 GLLSTELMNYCNGY
+1361 GILSTELMTYRNGY

-1387 FRHNEENAM
+1387 YCHNEENAM
-1396 GQLTKLSVGNMQ
+1396 GQLTRLSVGNMQ
-1408 RIYEF
+1408 RNYEF

-1424 TRADNSVVFNH
+1424 TRADNSEVFNH
-1435 TYLFNVSN
+1435 SYLFNVSN

-1454 NLAEVF
+1454 NLTEVF

-1472 NALVVY
+1472 NASATY
-1478 DNNGNILSKSDVGTL
+1478 DNNGNILSKSDAGTL

-1506 LNPVNVRQDLGGLNI
+1506 LNPVIVRQDLEGLNI
-1521 TYTAAERPSAITKGT
+1521 TYTAAERPSVITKGT
-1536 VHAMLSYNANHERV
+1536 IHAMLSYNANHDRV
-1550 KMQISDGDNVT
+1550 RMQVSDGANVT

-1570 YELDVDGTEITERL
+1570 YELDVVDSTEPTERL
-1584 YLGGGYYDAPAV
+1584 YLGGNYYDAPAV
-1596 LVKHNGQSS
+1596 LVKQNGQSS

-1616 VLQIVDTQGKVV
+1616 VLQIVDTKGKIV

-1634 AWGCRRD
+1634 AWGCRRN
-1641 PVTQVVYTAGT
+1641 PVTQVVYATDT
-1652 APELMLG
+1652 APKLMLG

-1696 ALGFTQAFNRFSYCM
+1696 VLGFTQAFNRFSYCM

-1733 GGAINVATNWNNID
+1733 GGAINVATNWKNID

-1775 MTGGLGG
+1775 VTGGLGG
-1782 AVGGAIA
+1782 AAGGAIA
-1789 GFVGGT
+1789 GFVGGA

-1822 GAYMGAA
+1822 GAYTGAA
-1829 TGAVFG
+1829 TGAVLG

-1854 DIAAGRNAFSLKN
+1854 DIATGRNAFSLKN
-1867 TPIST
+1867 TPINET
-1872 VEHPETLTFS
+1872 VHHRPVGSNPNPIS
-1882 PGEALTVLPDDPLL
+1882 PKPKLPQSEIRDYSVTTYENSHVNPMMEGKGLMNRPLQIEGYDVRL
-1896 NNMNNTKMS
+1896 ASQNDLYHAFPRS
-1905 PYNKGEMGVKE
+1905 FDEQIVKGGWL
-1916 AMREFRAEGG
+1916 
-1926 TIYSREVSTE
+1926 Y
-1936 MSYTVPNGNTTKTI
+1936 
-1950 TIRNRFDFV
+1950 
-1959 GELNGD
+1959 
-1965 LHLVEVKNGP
+1965 
-1975 SAGFTTSQKINIPYM
+1975 
-1990 MKYHPALKIIDGN
+1990 GN
-2003 SSGVP
+2003 SGNSTMMVAPGTVNGV
-2008 QFRNLTNGIYTK
+2008 NGIYTLGINTETGIIYHRAFYEWGGFMK
-2020 NYIVVYKHYF
+2020 NFKFPTMPY

>member
-23 VQGAVA
+23 AQGAVA
-29 LKDIDVSCDVGEIPV
+29 LKDVDVSCDVGEIPV

-56 QVPMNVHP
+56 QVPMNIHS

-78 SQHTGSI
+78 SQQTESV

-94 MSSVVHVGGS
+94 MSSVIHVGGS

-144 VKRLSNGILEA
+144 VKKLSDGVLEA

-172 FSYVMTNCRDI
+172 FSYVMTNCRDT
-183 KGSNIHYEYNQTNNL
+183 KGSNIHYEYNQINNL

-223 VTGGLVRYIDGKS
+223 AMGGLVRYMDGKS

-280 SLNPLRFEYGEDRII
+280 SLNPLRFEYGEDGII
-295 EYFQSQNIHLENYFM
+295 EYFQSRNIHLENYFM
-310 NSVIGN
+310 NNVIGN

-397 LAAVDVSGSGVDALV
+397 LAAVDVSGTGVDALV
-412 KVNYDIEKSSESLKL
+412 KVNYDIDNSSESLKL

-499 NLQTGEKILDE
+499 NLQTGEKMLDK

-556 TGDGFKKIAHTTSL
+556 TGDGFKKIGYTATLNL
-570 KLDKF
+570 KKF

-610 KDGGRSWDILLST
+610 TDGGRSWDILLST
-623 GNSGNSNTTGFVTY
+623 GNSENSNTAGFVTY

-670 QGKIELYLNKNGKIN
+670 QGKIELYLNKKGKIN
-685 MYPEDRATL
+685 TYPEERATL
-694 TLGNPDA
+694 TLGNPNA

-717 LICVDNQNIYS
+717 LICVDDQNIYS

-743 VIDSYGM
+743 LIDSYGM
-750 RTEHYYFDILAT
+750 RTEHYYFDIQAT

-774 TFGYPY
+774 AFDYPY
-780 VIMTPHCYVGAWAK
+780 VVMTPHCYVAAWAK
-794 KMNDNKMGDWTS
+794 KMMGDKMGDWTS

-830 ETTDFDNHKLKTV
+830 ETTDFDNNKLKTR

-848 TLMGVEVKTETPAD
+848 TFMGAEVKTETPTD

-871 VNPDKTSMLKLQKES
+871 VNTDKTFVLKLQKEN
-886 DLNVLNRTE
+886 DLNVLNQTE
-895 TKVEYTYDAYGQIL
+895 TKVEYTYDAYGQVL
-909 NSITTKGPFFTE
+909 NSITSKGSSFTE

-927 QNIDNSNKYLL
+927 QNIDSSNKYLL

-951 DSICSREMS
+951 DSICSREMT

-965 NNMPVNKVASFNG
+965 NNMPINKTTFFNG
-978 IPVSEERFAYD
+978 MPVSEERFAYD
-989 GKKRLI
+989 VKKRLI
-995 KRERRS
+995 KHERRP

-1013 YNSMGRLSQD
+1013 YNSMGQLLRDASD
-1023 TNEMG
+1023 IG
-1028 LSVDYQ
+1028 LYVDYQ
-1034 YDEVNG
+1034 YDEVTG

-1045 TDHKGRVTR
+1045 TDHKGRVTQ

-1073 KQTVTRWSSEE
+1073 KQIVTRWSDEE
-1084 EPGVFCVTVS
+1084 EPGLFCVTVS
-1094 MTGQPIIKTY
+1094 VTGQPIVKTY

-1146 EVPIHWNTYSYD
+1146 DVPNHWNTYSYD
-1158 SFFRQTSI
+1158 NFFRQTSI
-1166 NYASGKVDS
+1166 SYTSGKVDS
-1175 CAYGI
+1175 CAYGV

-1189 ITHVHQFDVLGRT
+1189 IIHVRQFDELGRM
-1202 IKVTDAGGSVEYYYR
+1202 IKTTDAGGSMEYYYR

-1229 EVQTRFYYDCYGRR
+1229 GVQTRFYYDRYGRR

-1260 AGNVSKE
+1260 SGNISKE
-1267 IDADGREILKEYDRY
+1267 IDADGREILNEYDRY
-1282 GRVTRQVTPDIVTV
+1282 GRVTRQVTPDMVTV
-1296 YTYDN
+1296 YTYDD

-1312 NGTATRYTYDEYA
+1312 NGTATRYMYDEYA

-1346 TVDGLLSSITYTSGE
+1346 TVDGLLLSITYTSGE
-1361 GLLSTELMNYCNGY
+1361 GILSTELMTYRNGY

-1387 FRHNEENAM
+1387 YCHNEENAM
-1396 GQLTKLSVGNMQ
+1396 GQLTRLSVGNMQ
-1408 RIYEF
+1408 RNYEF

-1424 TRADNSVVFNH
+1424 TRADNSEVFNH
-1435 TYLFNVSN
+1435 SYLFNVSN

-1454 NLAEVF
+1454 NLTEVF

-1472 NALVVY
+1472 NASATY
-1478 DNNGNILSKSDVGTL
+1478 DNNGNILSKSDAGTL

-1506 LNPVNVRQDLGGLNI
+1506 LNPVIVRQDLEGLNI
-1521 TYTAAERPSAITKGT
+1521 TYTAAERPSVITKGT
-1536 VHAMLSYNANHERV
+1536 IHAMLSYNANHDRV
-1550 KMQISDGDNVT
+1550 RMQVSDGANVT

-1570 YELDVDGTEITERL
+1570 YELDVVDSTEPTERL
-1584 YLGGGYYDAPAV
+1584 YLGGNYYDAPAV
-1596 LVKHNGQSS
+1596 LVKQNGQSS

-1616 VLQIVDTQGKVV
+1616 VLQIVDTKGKIV

-1634 AWGCRRD
+1634 AWGCRRN
-1641 PVTQVVYTAGT
+1641 PVTQVVYATDT
-1652 APELMLG
+1652 APKLMLG

-1696 ALGFTQAFNRFSYCM
+1696 VLGFTQAFNRFSYCM

-1733 GGAINVATNWNNID
+1733 GGAINVATNWKNID

-1775 MTGGLGG
+1775 VTGGLGG
-1782 AVGGAIA
+1782 AAGGAIA
-1789 GFVGGT
+1789 GFVGGA

-1822 GAYMGAA
+1822 GAYTGAA
-1829 TGAVFG
+1829 TGAVLG

-1854 DIAAGRNAFSLKN
+1854 DIATGRNAFSLKN
-1867 TPIST
+1867 TPINET
-1872 VEHPETLTFS
+1872 VHHRPVGSNPNPIS
-1882 PGEALTVLPDDPLL
+1882 PKPKLPQSEIRDYSVTTYENSHVNPMMEGKGLMNRPLQIEGYDVRL
-1896 NNMNNTKMS
+1896 ASQNDLYHAFPRS
-1905 PYNKGEMGVKE
+1905 FDEQIVKGGWL
-1916 AMREFRAEGG
+1916 
-1926 TIYSREVSTE
+1926 Y
-1936 MSYTVPNGNTTKTI
+1936 
-1950 TIRNRFDFV
+1950 
-1959 GELNGD
+1959 
-1965 LHLVEVKNGP
+1965 
-1975 SAGFTTSQKINIPYM
+1975 
-1990 MKYHPALKIIDGN
+1990 GN
-2003 SSGVP
+2003 SGNSTMMVAPGTVNGV
-2008 QFRNLTNGIYTK
+2008 NGIYTLGINTETGIIYHRAFYEWGGFMK
-2020 NYIVVYKHYF
+2020 NFKFPTMPY

>member
-12 GITLLVVLSTK
+12 GITLLVVLSTRA
-23 VQGAVA
+23 QGAVA
-29 LKDIDVSCDVGEIPV
+29 LKDVDVSCDVGEIPV

-56 QVPMNVHP
+56 QVPMNIHS

-78 SQHTGSI
+78 SQQTESV

-144 VKRLSNGILEA
+144 VKKLSDGVLEA

-172 FSYVMTNCRDI
+172 FSYVMTNCRDT
-183 KGSNIHYEYNQTNNL
+183 KGSNIHYEYNQINNL

-223 VTGGLVRYIDGKS
+223 ATGGLVRYIDGKS

-280 SLNPLRFEYGEDRII
+280 SLNPLRFEYGEDGII
-295 EYFQSQNIHLENYFM
+295 EYFQSRNIHLENYFM
-310 NSVIGN
+310 NNVIGN

-397 LAAVDVSGSGVDALV
+397 LAAVDVSGTGVDALV
-412 KVNYDIEKSSESLKL
+412 KVNYDIDNSSESLKL

-499 NLQTGEKILDE
+499 NLQTGEKMLDK

-556 TGDGFKKIAHTTSL
+556 TGDGFKKIGYTATLNL
-570 KLDKF
+570 KKF

-610 KDGGRSWDILLST
+610 TDGGRSWDILLST
-623 GNSGNSNTTGFVTY
+623 GNSENSNTAGFVTY

-670 QGKIELYLNKNGKIN
+670 QGKIELYLNKKGKIN
-685 MYPEDRATL
+685 TYPEERATL
-694 TLGNPDA
+694 TLGNPNA

-717 LICVDNQNIYS
+717 LICVDDQNIYS

-743 VIDSYGM
+743 LIDSYGM
-750 RTEHYYFDILAT
+750 RTEHYYFDIQAT

-774 TFGYPY
+774 AFDYPY
-780 VIMTPHCYVGAWAK
+780 VVMTPHCYVAAWAK
-794 KMNDNKMGDWTS
+794 KMMGDKMGDWTS

-830 ETTDFDNHKLKTV
+830 ETTDFDNNKLKTR

-848 TLMGVEVKTETPAD
+848 TFMGAEVKTETPTD

-871 VNPDKTSMLKLQKES
+871 VNTDKTFVLKLQKEN
-886 DLNVLNRTE
+886 DLNVLNQTE
-895 TKVEYTYDAYGQIL
+895 TKVEYTYDAYGQVL
-909 NSITTKGPFFTE
+909 NSITSKGSSFTE

-927 QNIDNSNKYLL
+927 QNIDSSNKYLL

-951 DSICSREMS
+951 DSICSREMT

-965 NNMPVNKVASFNG
+965 NNMPVNKTTFFNG
-978 IPVSEERFAYD
+978 MPVSEERFAYD
-989 GKKRLI
+989 VKKRLI
-995 KRERRS
+995 KHERRP

-1013 YNSMGRLSQD
+1013 YNSMGQLLRDASD
-1023 TNEMG
+1023 IG
-1028 LSVDYQ
+1028 LYVDYQ
-1034 YDEVNG
+1034 YDEVTG

-1045 TDHKGRVTR
+1045 TDHKGRVTQ

-1073 KQTVTRWSSEE
+1073 KQIVTRWSDEE
-1084 EPGVFCVTVS
+1084 EPGLFCVTVS
-1094 MTGQPIIKTY
+1094 VTGQPIVKTY

-1146 EVPIHWNTYSYD
+1146 DVPNHWNTYSYD
-1158 SFFRQTSI
+1158 NFFRQTSI
-1166 NYASGKVDS
+1166 SYTSGKVDS
-1175 CAYGI
+1175 CAYGV

-1189 ITHVHQFDVLGRT
+1189 IIHVRQFDELGRM
-1202 IKVTDAGGSVEYYYR
+1202 IKTTDAGGSMEYYYR

-1229 EVQTRFYYDCYGRR
+1229 GVQTRFYYDRYGRR

-1260 AGNVSKE
+1260 SGNISKE
-1267 IDADGREILKEYDRY
+1267 IDADGREILNEYDRY
-1282 GRVTRQVTPDIVTV
+1282 GRVTRQVTPDMVTV
-1296 YTYDN
+1296 YTYDD

-1312 NGTATRYTYDEYA
+1312 NGTATRYMYDEYA

-1346 TVDGLLSSITYTSGE
+1346 TVDGLLLSITYTSGE
-1361 GLLSTELMNYCNGY
+1361 GILSTELMTYRNGY

-1387 FRHNEENAM
+1387 YCHNEENAM
-1396 GQLTKLSVGNMQ
+1396 GQLTRLSVGNMQ
-1408 RIYEF
+1408 RNYEF

-1424 TRADNSVVFNH
+1424 TRADNSEVFNH
-1435 TYLFNVSN
+1435 SYLFNVSN

-1454 NLAEVF
+1454 NLTEVF

-1472 NALVVY
+1472 NASATY
-1478 DNNGNILSKSDVGTL
+1478 DNNGNILSKSDAGTL

-1506 LNPVNVRQDLGGLNI
+1506 LNPVIVRQDLEGLNI
-1521 TYTAAERPSAITKGT
+1521 TYTAAERPSVITKGT
-1536 VHAMLSYNANHERV
+1536 IHAMLSYNANHDRV
-1550 KMQISDGDNVT
+1550 RMQVSDGANVT

-1570 YELDVDGTEITERL
+1570 YELDVVDSTEPTERL
-1584 YLGGGYYDAPAV
+1584 YLGGNYYDAPAV
-1596 LVKHNGQSS
+1596 LVKQNGQSS

-1616 VLQIVDTQGKVV
+1616 VLQIVDTKGKIV

-1634 AWGCRRD
+1634 AWGCRRN
-1641 PVTQVVYTAGT
+1641 PVTQVVYATDT
-1652 APELMLG
+1652 APKLMLG

-1696 ALGFTQAFNRFSYCM
+1696 VLGFTQAFNRFSYCM

-1733 GGAINVATNWNNID
+1733 GGAINVATNWKNID

-1775 MTGGLGG
+1775 VTGGLGG
-1782 AVGGAIA
+1782 AAGGAIA
-1789 GFVGGT
+1789 GFVGGA

-1822 GAYMGAA
+1822 GAYTGAA
-1829 TGAVFG
+1829 TGAVLG

-1854 DIAAGRNAFSLKN
+1854 DIVTGRNAFSLKN
-1867 TPIST
+1867 TPINET
-1872 VEHPETLTFS
+1872 VHHRPVGSNPNPIS
-1882 PGEALTVLPDDPLL
+1882 PKPKLPQSEIRDYSVTTYENSHVNPMMEGKGLMNRPLQIEGYDVRL
-1896 NNMNNTKMS
+1896 ASQNDLYHAFPRS
-1905 PYNKGEMGVKE
+1905 FDEQIVKGGWL
-1916 AMREFRAEGG
+1916 
-1926 TIYSREVSTE
+1926 Y
-1936 MSYTVPNGNTTKTI
+1936 
-1950 TIRNRFDFV
+1950 
-1959 GELNGD
+1959 
-1965 LHLVEVKNGP
+1965 
-1975 SAGFTTSQKINIPYM
+1975 
-1990 MKYHPALKIIDGN
+1990 GN
-2003 SSGVP
+2003 SGNSTMMVAPGTVNGV
-2008 QFRNLTNGIYTK
+2008 NGIYTLGINTETGIIYHRAFYEWGGFMK
-2020 NYIVVYKHYF
+2020 NFKFPTMPY

>member
-23 VQGAVA
+23 AQGAVA
-29 LKDIDVSCDVGEIPV
+29 LKDVDVSCDVGEIPV

-56 QVPMNVHP
+56 QVPMNIHS

-78 SQHTGSI
+78 SQQTESV

-144 VKRLSNGILEA
+144 VKKLSDGVLEA

-172 FSYVMTNCRDI
+172 FSYVMTNCRDT
-183 KGSNIHYEYNQTNNL
+183 KGSNIHYEYNQINNL

-223 VTGGLVRYIDGKS
+223 ATGGLVRYIDGKS

-280 SLNPLRFEYGEDRII
+280 SLNPLRFEYGEDGII
-295 EYFQSQNIHLENYFM
+295 EYFQSRNIHLENYFM
-310 NSVIGN
+310 NNVIGN

-397 LAAVDVSGSGVDALV
+397 LAAVDVSGTGVDALV
-412 KVNYDIEKSSESLKL
+412 KVNYDIDNSSESLKL

-499 NLQTGEKILDE
+499 NLQTGEKMLDK

-556 TGDGFKKIAHTTSL
+556 TGDGFKKIGYTATLNL
-570 KLDKF
+570 KKF

-610 KDGGRSWDILLST
+610 TDGGRSWDILLST
-623 GNSGNSNTTGFVTY
+623 GNSENSNTAGFVTY

-670 QGKIELYLNKNGKIN
+670 QGKIELYLNKKGKIN
-685 MYPEDRATL
+685 TYPEERATL
-694 TLGNPDA
+694 TLGNPNA

-717 LICVDNQNIYS
+717 LICVDDQNIYS

-743 VIDSYGM
+743 LIDSYGM
-750 RTEHYYFDILAT
+750 RTEHYYFDIQAT

-774 TFGYPY
+774 AFDYPY
-780 VIMTPHCYVGAWAK
+780 VVMTPHCYVAAWAK
-794 KMNDNKMGDWTS
+794 KMMGDKMGDWTS

-830 ETTDFDNHKLKTV
+830 ETTDFDNNKLKTR

-848 TLMGVEVKTETPAD
+848 TFMGAEVKTETPTD

-871 VNPDKTSMLKLQKES
+871 VNTDKTFVLKLQKEN
-886 DLNVLNRTE
+886 DLNVLNQTE
-895 TKVEYTYDAYGQIL
+895 TKVEYTYDAYGQVL
-909 NSITTKGPFFTE
+909 NSITSKGSSFTE

-927 QNIDNSNKYLL
+927 QNIDSSNKYLL

-951 DSICSREMS
+951 DSICSREMT

-965 NNMPVNKVASFNG
+965 NNMPVNKTTFFNG
-978 IPVSEERFAYD
+978 MPVSEERFAYD
-989 GKKRLI
+989 VKKRLI
-995 KRERRS
+995 KHERRP
-1001 YESTDWLSNTYT
+1001 YESIDWLSNTYT
-1013 YNSMGRLSQD
+1013 YNSMGQLLRDASD
-1023 TNEMG
+1023 IG
-1028 LSVDYQ
+1028 LYVDYQ
-1034 YDEVNG
+1034 YDEVTG

-1045 TDHKGRVTR
+1045 TDHKGRVTQ

-1073 KQTVTRWSSEE
+1073 KQIVTRWSDEE
-1084 EPGVFCVTVS
+1084 EPGLFCVTVS
-1094 MTGQPIIKTY
+1094 VTGQPIVKTY

-1146 EVPIHWNTYSYD
+1146 DVPNHWNTYSYD
-1158 SFFRQTSI
+1158 NFFRQTSI
-1166 NYASGKVDS
+1166 SYTSGKVDS
-1175 CAYGI
+1175 CAYGV

-1189 ITHVHQFDVLGRT
+1189 IIHVRQFDELGRM
-1202 IKVTDAGGSVEYYYR
+1202 IKTTDAGGSMEYYYR

-1229 EVQTRFYYDCYGRR
+1229 GVQTRFYYDRYGRR

-1260 AGNVSKE
+1260 FGNISKE
-1267 IDADGREILKEYDRY
+1267 IDADGREILNEYDRY
-1282 GRVTRQVTPDIVTV
+1282 GRVTRQVTPDMVTV
-1296 YTYDN
+1296 YTYDD

-1312 NGTATRYTYDEYA
+1312 NGTATRYMYDEYA

-1346 TVDGLLSSITYTSGE
+1346 TVDGLLLSITYTSGE
-1361 GLLSTELMNYCNGY
+1361 GILSTELMTYRNGY

-1387 FRHNEENAM
+1387 YCHNEENAM
-1396 GQLTKLSVGNMQ
+1396 GQLTRLSVGNMQ
-1408 RIYEF
+1408 RNYEF

-1424 TRADNSVVFNH
+1424 TRADNSEVFNH
-1435 TYLFNVSN
+1435 SYLFNVSN

-1454 NLAEVF
+1454 NLTEVF

-1472 NALVVY
+1472 NASATY
-1478 DNNGNILSKSDVGTL
+1478 DNNGNILSKSDAGTL

-1506 LNPVNVRQDLGGLNI
+1506 LNPVIVRQDLEGLNI
-1521 TYTAAERPSAITKGT
+1521 TYTAAERPSVITKGT
-1536 VHAMLSYNANHERV
+1536 IHAMLSYNANHDRV
-1550 KMQISDGDNVT
+1550 RMQVSDGANVT

-1570 YELDVDGTEITERL
+1570 YELDVVDSTEPTERL
-1584 YLGGGYYDAPAV
+1584 YLGGNYYDAPAV
-1596 LVKHNGQSS
+1596 LVKQNGQSS

-1616 VLQIVDTQGKVV
+1616 VLQIVDTKGKIV

-1634 AWGCRRD
+1634 AWGCRRN
-1641 PVTQVVYTAGT
+1641 PVTQVVYATDT
-1652 APELMLG
+1652 APKLMLG

-1696 ALGFTQAFNRFSYCM
+1696 VLGFTQAFNRFSYCM

-1733 GGAINVATNWNNID
+1733 GGAINVATNWKNID

-1775 MTGGLGG
+1775 VTGGLGG
-1782 AVGGAIA
+1782 AAGGAIA
-1789 GFVGGT
+1789 GFVGGA

-1822 GAYMGAA
+1822 GAYTGAA
-1829 TGAVFG
+1829 TGAVLG

-1854 DIAAGRNAFSLKN
+1854 DIATGRNAFSLKN
-1867 TPIST
+1867 TPINET
-1872 VEHPETLTFS
+1872 VHHRPVGSNPNPIS
-1882 PGEALTVLPDDPLL
+1882 PKPKLPQSEIRDYSVTTYENSHVNPMMEGKGLMNRPLQIEGYDVRL
-1896 NNMNNTKMS
+1896 ASQNDLYHAFPRS
-1905 PYNKGEMGVKE
+1905 FDEQIVKGGWL
-1916 AMREFRAEGG
+1916 
-1926 TIYSREVSTE
+1926 Y
-1936 MSYTVPNGNTTKTI
+1936 
-1950 TIRNRFDFV
+1950 
-1959 GELNGD
+1959 
-1965 LHLVEVKNGP
+1965 
-1975 SAGFTTSQKINIPYM
+1975 
-1990 MKYHPALKIIDGN
+1990 GN
-2003 SSGVP
+2003 SGNSTMMVAPGTVNGV
-2008 QFRNLTNGIYTK
+2008 NGIYTLGINTETGIIYHRAFYEWGGFMK
-2020 NYIVVYKHYF
+2020 NFKFPTMPYLYKTSPLVRFC

>member
-1 MRNITQRLIIL
+1 
-12 GITLLVVLSTK
+12 
-23 VQGAVA
+23 
-29 LKDIDVSCDVGEIPV
+29 
-44 QYTLSPTGAVTY
+44 
-56 QVPMNVHP
+56 
-64 ASNGFQPQ
+64 
-72 LSFSYN
+72 
-78 SQHTGSI
+78 
-85 LGYGWSMAG
+85 
-94 MSSVVHVGGS
+94 
-104 IYYDGKTTP
+104 
-113 LSLSEDKLMLD
+113 
-124 GIRLIKQGTDTWQTE
+124 
-139 QGFVK
+139 
-144 VKRLSNGILEA
+144 
-155 RYPNGNI
+155 
-162 ATFETSSSAP
+162 
-172 FSYVMTNCRDI
+172 MTNCRDT
-183 KGSNIHYEYNQTNNL
+183 KGSNIHYEYNL

-223 VTGGLVRYIDGKS
+223 AMGGLVRYMDGKS

-280 SLNPLRFEYGEDRII
+280 SLNPLRFEYGEDGII
-295 EYFQSQNIHLENYFM
+295 EYFQSRNIHLENYFM
-310 NSVIGN
+310 NNVIGN

-397 LAAVDVSGSGVDALV
+397 LAAVDVSGTGVDALV
-412 KVNYDIEKSSESLKL
+412 KVNYDIDNSSESLKL

-499 NLQTGEKILDE
+499 NLQTGEKMLDK

-556 TGDGFKKIAHTTSL
+556 TGDGFKKIGYTATLNL
-570 KLDKF
+570 KKF

-610 KDGGRSWDILLST
+610 TDGGRSWDILLST
-623 GNSGNSNTTGFVTY
+623 GNSENSNTAGFVTY

-670 QGKIELYLNKNGKIN
+670 QGKIELYLNKKGKIN
-685 MYPEDRATL
+685 TYPEERATL
-694 TLGNPDA
+694 TLGNPNA

-717 LICVDNQNIYS
+717 LICVDDQNIYS

-743 VIDSYGM
+743 LIDSYGM
-750 RTEHYYFDILAT
+750 RTEHYYFDIQAT

-774 TFGYPY
+774 AFDYPY
-780 VIMTPHCYVGAWAK
+780 VVMTPHCYVAAWAK
-794 KMNDNKMGDWTS
+794 KMMGDKMGDWTS

-830 ETTDFDNHKLKTV
+830 ETTDFDNNKLKTR

-848 TLMGVEVKTETPAD
+848 TFMGAEVKTETPTD

-871 VNPDKTSMLKLQKES
+871 VNTDKTFVLKLQKEN
-886 DLNVLNRTE
+886 DLNVLNQTE
-895 TKVEYTYDAYGQIL
+895 TKVEYTYDAYGQVL
-909 NSITTKGPFFTE
+909 NSITSKGSSFTE

-927 QNIDNSNKYLL
+927 QNIDSSNKYLL

-951 DSICSREMS
+951 DSICSREMT

-965 NNMPVNKVASFNG
+965 NNMPINKTTFFNG
-978 IPVSEERFAYD
+978 MPVSEERFAYD
-989 GKKRLI
+989 VKKRLI
-995 KRERRS
+995 KHERRP

-1013 YNSMGRLSQD
+1013 YNSMGQLLRDASD
-1023 TNEMG
+1023 IG
-1028 LSVDYQ
+1028 LYVDYQ
-1034 YDEVNG
+1034 YDEVTG

-1045 TDHKGRVTR
+1045 TDHKGRVTQ

-1073 KQTVTRWSSEE
+1073 KQIVTRWSDEE
-1084 EPGVFCVTVS
+1084 EPGLFCVTVS
-1094 MTGQPIIKTY
+1094 VTGQPIVKTY

-1146 EVPIHWNTYSYD
+1146 DVPNHWNTYSYD
-1158 SFFRQTSI
+1158 NFFRQTSI
-1166 NYASGKVDS
+1166 SYTSGKVDS
-1175 CAYGI
+1175 CAYGV

-1189 ITHVHQFDVLGRT
+1189 IIHVRQFDELGRM
-1202 IKVTDAGGSVEYYYR
+1202 IKTTDAGGSMEYYYR

-1229 EVQTRFYYDCYGRR
+1229 GVQTRFYYDRYGRR

-1260 AGNVSKE
+1260 SGNISKE
-1267 IDADGREILKEYDRY
+1267 IDADGREILNEYDRY
-1282 GRVTRQVTPDIVTV
+1282 GRVTRQVTPDMVTV
-1296 YTYDN
+1296 YTYDD

-1312 NGTATRYTYDEYA
+1312 NGTATRYMYDEYA

-1346 TVDGLLSSITYTSGE
+1346 TVDGLLLSITYTSGE
-1361 GLLSTELMNYCNGY
+1361 GILSTELMTYRNGY
-1375 LSEVRLS
+1375 LSEVCLS

-1387 FRHNEENAM
+1387 YCHNEENAM
-1396 GQLTKLSVGNMQ
+1396 GQLTRLSVGNMQ
-1408 RIYEF
+1408 RNYEF

-1424 TRADNSVVFNH
+1424 TRADNSEVFNH
-1435 TYLFNVSN
+1435 SYLFNVSN

-1454 NLAEVF
+1454 NLTEVF

-1472 NALVVY
+1472 NASATY
-1478 DNNGNILSKSDVGTL
+1478 DNNGNILSKSDAGTL

-1506 LNPVNVRQDLGGLNI
+1506 LNPVIVRQDLEGLNI
-1521 TYTAAERPSAITKGT
+1521 TYTAAERPSVITKGT
-1536 VHAMLSYNANHERV
+1536 IHAMLSYNANHDRV
-1550 KMQISDGDNVT
+1550 RMQVSDGANVT

-1570 YELDVDGTEITERL
+1570 YELGVVDSTEPTERL
-1584 YLGGGYYDAPAV
+1584 YWGGNYYDAPAV
-1596 LVKHNGQSS
+1596 LVKQNGQSS

-1616 VLQIVDTQGKVV
+1616 VLQIVDTKGKIV

-1634 AWGCRRD
+1634 AWGCRRN
-1641 PVTQVVYTAGT
+1641 PVTQVVYATDT
-1652 APELMLG
+1652 APKLMLG

-1696 ALGFTQAFNRFSYCM
+1696 VLGFTQAFNRFSYCM

-1733 GGAINVATNWNNID
+1733 GGAINVATNWKNID

-1775 MTGGLGG
+1775 VTGGLGG
-1782 AVGGAIA
+1782 AAGGAIA
-1789 GFVGGT
+1789 GFVGGA

-1822 GAYMGAA
+1822 GAYTGAA
-1829 TGAVFG
+1829 TGAVLG

-1854 DIAAGRNAFSLKN
+1854 DIATGRNAFSLKN
-1867 TPIST
+1867 TPINET
-1872 VEHPETLTFS
+1872 VHHRPVGSNPNPIS
-1882 PGEALTVLPDDPLL
+1882 PKPKLPQSEIRDYSVTTYENSHVNPMMEGKGLMNRPLQIEGYDVRL
-1896 NNMNNTKMS
+1896 ASQNDLYHAFPRS
-1905 PYNKGEMGVKE
+1905 FDEQIVKGGWL
-1916 AMREFRAEGG
+1916 
-1926 TIYSREVSTE
+1926 Y
-1936 MSYTVPNGNTTKTI
+1936 
-1950 TIRNRFDFV
+1950 
-1959 GELNGD
+1959 
-1965 LHLVEVKNGP
+1965 
-1975 SAGFTTSQKINIPYM
+1975 
-1990 MKYHPALKIIDGN
+1990 GN
-2003 SSGVP
+2003 SGNSTMMVAPGTVNGV
-2008 QFRNLTNGIYTK
+2008 NGIYTLGINTETGIIYHRAFYEWGGFMK
-2020 NYIVVYKHYF
+2020 NFKFPTMPY

>member
-1 MRNITQRLIIL
+1 M
-12 GITLLVVLSTK
+12 
-23 VQGAVA
+23 
-29 LKDIDVSCDVGEIPV
+29 
-44 QYTLSPTGAVTY
+44 
-56 QVPMNVHP
+56 
-64 ASNGFQPQ
+64 
-72 LSFSYN
+72 
-78 SQHTGSI
+78 
-85 LGYGWSMAG
+85 
-94 MSSVVHVGGS
+94 
-104 IYYDGKTTP
+104 
-113 LSLSEDKLMLD
+113 
-124 GIRLIKQGTDTWQTE
+124 
-139 QGFVK
+139 
-144 VKRLSNGILEA
+144 
-155 RYPNGNI
+155 
-162 ATFETSSSAP
+162 
-172 FSYVMTNCRDI
+172 
-183 KGSNIHYEYNQTNNL
+183 
-198 AYIQKI
+198 
-204 LYGENENNYT
+204 
-214 DSIVFRYRD
+214 
-223 VTGGLVRYIDGKS
+223 GGLVRYMDGKS

-280 SLNPLRFEYGEDRII
+280 SLNPLRFEYGEDGII
-295 EYFQSQNIHLENYFM
+295 EYFQSRNIHLENYFM
-310 NSVIGN
+310 NNVIGN

-397 LAAVDVSGSGVDALV
+397 LAAVDVSGTGVDALV
-412 KVNYDIEKSSESLKL
+412 KVNYDIDNSSESLKL

-499 NLQTGEKILDE
+499 NLQTGEKMLDK

-556 TGDGFKKIAHTTSL
+556 TGDGFKKIGYTATLNL
-570 KLDKF
+570 KKF

-610 KDGGRSWDILLST
+610 TDGGRSWDILLST
-623 GNSGNSNTTGFVTY
+623 GNSENSNTAGFVTY

-670 QGKIELYLNKNGKIN
+670 QGKIELYLNKKGKIN
-685 MYPEDRATL
+685 TYPEERATL
-694 TLGNPDA
+694 TLGNPNA

-717 LICVDNQNIYS
+717 LICVDDQNIYS

-743 VIDSYGM
+743 LIDSYGM
-750 RTEHYYFDILAT
+750 RTEHYYFDIQAT

-774 TFGYPY
+774 AFDYPY
-780 VIMTPHCYVGAWAK
+780 VVMTPHCYVAAWAK
-794 KMNDNKMGDWTS
+794 KMMGDKMGDWTS

-830 ETTDFDNHKLKTV
+830 ETTDFDNNKLKTR

-848 TLMGVEVKTETPAD
+848 TFMGAEVKTETPTD

-871 VNPDKTSMLKLQKES
+871 VNTDKTFVLKLQKEN
-886 DLNVLNRTE
+886 DLNVLNQTE
-895 TKVEYTYDAYGQIL
+895 TKVEYTYDAYGQVL
-909 NSITTKGPFFTE
+909 NSITSKGSSFTE

-927 QNIDNSNKYLL
+927 QNIDSSNKYLL

-951 DSICSREMS
+951 DSICSREMT

-965 NNMPVNKVASFNG
+965 NNMPINKTTFFNG
-978 IPVSEERFAYD
+978 MPVSEERFAYD
-989 GKKRLI
+989 VKKRLI
-995 KRERRS
+995 KHERRP

-1013 YNSMGRLSQD
+1013 YNSMGQLLRDASD
-1023 TNEMG
+1023 IG
-1028 LSVDYQ
+1028 LYVDYQ
-1034 YDEVNG
+1034 YDEVTG

-1045 TDHKGRVTR
+1045 TDHKGRVTQ

-1073 KQTVTRWSSEE
+1073 KQIVTRWSDEE
-1084 EPGVFCVTVS
+1084 EPGLFCVTVS
-1094 MTGQPIIKTY
+1094 VTGQPIVKTY

-1146 EVPIHWNTYSYD
+1146 DVPNHWNTYSYD
-1158 SFFRQTSI
+1158 NFFRQTSI
-1166 NYASGKVDS
+1166 SYTSGKVDS
-1175 CAYGI
+1175 CAYGV

-1189 ITHVHQFDVLGRT
+1189 IIHVRQFDELGRM
-1202 IKVTDAGGSVEYYYR
+1202 IKTTDAGGSMEYYYR

-1229 EVQTRFYYDCYGRR
+1229 GVQTRFYYDRYGRR

-1260 AGNVSKE
+1260 SGNISKE
-1267 IDADGREILKEYDRY
+1267 IDADGREILNEYDRY
-1282 GRVTRQVTPDIVTV
+1282 GRVTRQVTPDMVTV
-1296 YTYDN
+1296 YTYDD

-1312 NGTATRYTYDEYA
+1312 NGTATRYMYDEYA

-1346 TVDGLLSSITYTSGE
+1346 TVDGLLLSITYTSGE
-1361 GLLSTELMNYCNGY
+1361 GILSTELMTYRNGY
-1375 LSEVRLS
+1375 LSEVCLS

-1387 FRHNEENAM
+1387 YCHNEENAM
-1396 GQLTKLSVGNMQ
+1396 GQLTRLSVGNMQ
-1408 RIYEF
+1408 RNYEF

-1424 TRADNSVVFNH
+1424 TRADNSEVFNH
-1435 TYLFNVSN
+1435 SYLFNVSN

-1454 NLAEVF
+1454 NLTEVF

-1472 NALVVY
+1472 NASATY
-1478 DNNGNILSKSDVGTL
+1478 DNNGNILSKSDAGTL

-1506 LNPVNVRQDLGGLNI
+1506 LNPVIVRQDLEGLNI
-1521 TYTAAERPSAITKGT
+1521 TYTAAERPSVITKGT
-1536 VHAMLSYNANHERV
+1536 IHAMLSYNANHDRV
-1550 KMQISDGDNVT
+1550 RMQVSDGANVT

-1570 YELDVDGTEITERL
+1570 YELGVVDSTEPTERL
-1584 YLGGGYYDAPAV
+1584 YWGGNYYDAPAV
-1596 LVKHNGQSS
+1596 LVKQNGQSS

-1616 VLQIVDTQGKVV
+1616 VLQIVDTKGKIV

-1634 AWGCRRD
+1634 AWGCRRN
-1641 PVTQVVYTAGT
+1641 PVTQVVYATDT
-1652 APELMLG
+1652 APKLMLG

-1696 ALGFTQAFNRFSYCM
+1696 VLGFTQAFNRFSYCM

-1733 GGAINVATNWNNID
+1733 GGAINVATNWKNID

-1775 MTGGLGG
+1775 VTGGLGG
-1782 AVGGAIA
+1782 AAGGAIA
-1789 GFVGGT
+1789 GFVGGA

-1822 GAYMGAA
+1822 GAYTGAA
-1829 TGAVFG
+1829 TGAVLG

-1854 DIAAGRNAFSLKN
+1854 DIATGRNAFSLKN
-1867 TPIST
+1867 TPINET
-1872 VEHPETLTFS
+1872 VHHRPVGSNPNPIS
-1882 PGEALTVLPDDPLL
+1882 PKPKLPQSEIRDYSVTTYENSHVNPMMEGKGLMNRPLQIEGYDVRL
-1896 NNMNNTKMS
+1896 ASQNDLYHAFPRS
-1905 PYNKGEMGVKE
+1905 FDEQIVKGGWL
-1916 AMREFRAEGG
+1916 
-1926 TIYSREVSTE
+1926 Y
-1936 MSYTVPNGNTTKTI
+1936 
-1950 TIRNRFDFV
+1950 
-1959 GELNGD
+1959 
-1965 LHLVEVKNGP
+1965 
-1975 SAGFTTSQKINIPYM
+1975 
-1990 MKYHPALKIIDGN
+1990 GN
-2003 SSGVP
+2003 SGNSTMMVAPGTVNGV
-2008 QFRNLTNGIYTK
+2008 NGIYTLGINTETGIIYHRAFYEWGGFMK
-2020 NYIVVYKHYF
+2020 NFKFPTMPY